1 MALQMFTPTS
11 PRRVRLR
18 RSGSSSGRR
27 RLEELFRT
35 PRSSVERMDV
45 SGVARDLLMT
55 VDLKDDQMV
64 QTKCF
69 TNWANSY
76 LAKRNPPVTIFNL
89 FEEMKDGINLLYLL
103 EVLSGEEL
111 VPDKDTGTG
120 VQAVRKG
127 RDMTLSDKVTNAKAS
142 LAYLEDNGVK
152 IPAGVTPQEITNG
165 TPPKILDLMWA
176 IVSHYQIEEVAK
188 MSRRTVSGLNA
199 SMGDD
204 SMYGTMPR
212 TSSQST
218 TPTKGGKFGFSGSSS
233 SLPSLGKRKKSSRD
247 QSPGPNRKKSGKE
260 TKEAQKILLK
270 WSQNAVDRRV
280 VDVKDFSKSWRNGK
294 AFSSLVHTIQPDL
307 VDMPRLS
314 TKSASSRMEHAFTA
328 AERFLGIPKLIDS
341 EDVDVDRPDGRSV
354 MTYVSLFAQAF
365 PQAGGWTAPTPSQRD
380 VRYLGLGSGNTSS
393 FRRAGSARGTYGSSS
408 GGGGAYVST
417 SGGGGAY
424 SVGGGDNPSVSVT
437 EFQSTRTT
445 EVTSYEQNTQLS
457 SYEQSSQLAAE
468 DSYRTSDVTSDSLYD
483 DVMNEVGAGGTFSGQ
498 RFKTDVVMNG
508 SGQEMQSAS
517 NHLDVQVGSFR
528 GESAAGK
535 GGRYSG
541 EFSQQS
547 SQQTSKGGGYGGEYE
562 QSSAQVF
569 TYDNKGGQSQSTSVR
584 SSALMEDG
592 SSPTVVMANKGDM
605 SPIRVS
611 INLPSYAGRRGGSTS
626 KSGGASPGEDEYSRG
641 LGNIRGWLADVE
653 KEYPKDIMVYHQDVQ
668 EHIEDL
674 ETLDTEA
681 GKQED
686 KLSTLSRQVD
696 SVFGSRGD
704 EARVAKSDLND
715 VQEEITR
722 IRNDVSK
729 EKNNCTRMLPYVKRF
744 EDDTAEI
751 DNWLSDAEKLMM
763 SHMVDSTSAKFNQR
777 VQNHKEFFTT
787 RNTMRN
793 KLSSCNSD
801 LKKIEGLCLDNHD
814 KSPLQ
819 TRFDD
824 IDSRFEDGMA
834 LSLTWDDK
842 LDDIQEN
849 WRDFDKRTD
858 DVGSWLDKANDIMTD
873 RDQPLD
879 IQIARHEMLVTFFKD
894 VDSDMM
900 EGLVQSG
907 ERLAEDMNDPE
918 KEQLQDQMG
927 RIENKWKDV
936 MYQAPIALMKLKF
949 RKSQDLYRET
959 VDKANKETDREYEL
973 LVNPSVDRD
982 DLRHTHEGLYL
993 REPEGFIPTAERHVS
1008 DMENYSRE
1016 LVQYSVDEMSLVGP
1030 AKDNREHFEG
1040 VRKEQQ
1046 VLWEKLRNARTD
1058 QEGKGPGGYQI
1069 STNVTQV
1076 PGGHGGQGLDGVY
1089 GPKGYPGKG
1098 RQPPDY
1104 NSVEGGYG
1112 IDGNQQPQRYGA
1124 LDRGGRY
1131 GGVPSRLSYQ
1141 YPRGYRRPDK
1151 GYRYGGVPFNRTK
1164 QPVEDGKQGKG
1175 GGDADAESSAS
1186 DTPSDQQPPKE
1197 EKQEIVEPEAD
1208 TVTVAVES
1216 SDTVPADY
1224 QTPVEQKE
1232 QENIVAEDN
1241 ESSATVPASDQQPA
1255 EEEENEEKV
1264 EAEADCS
1271 VTDMPDTQ
1279 QAAEEEENEEK
1290 VEAEADRNITDMPD
1304 KQQPQETGRPDK
1316 GAGYHGAS
1324 SGDTPQ
1330 QLPDSTDSGGG
1341 GASDATIF
1349 ATVIPKVQPHAVSQ
1363 DRWSDNFPTHKPPP
1377 YPGSAGISHLGNV
1390 SSTSEYEPFSHPGRN
1405 SDRKDMHVRFAP
1417 DLETPTHPDK
1427 KYNLSGEPTNLE
1439 APITIVV
1446 SEKEGDAI
1454 VVSPDKSSWYKGY
1467 YMKISNPMD
1476 QNISGMKGRGGEDDD
1491 RDRDRDGLQRS
1502 GDGASQRGGGDGYGP
1517 GQVVGGRDGYNG
1529 GVGGQINIHE
1539 TIVINEYEQNVYQ
1552 QGKGGGYGTGSWKT
1566 RPEEI
1571 ERAHRWKQFFEK
1583 KEAMLQEC
1591 TQIDDTLDGEEQLEI
1606 TPPNVKSRDHLF
1618 ERLDRELKQNRGE
1631 TPDLKD
1637 MGSWLE
1643 REMPHK
1649 KDDIVGD
1656 IAFVEKAQDET
1667 EDHLRRAR
1675 EEHENLLTRVND
1687 FYECKER
1694 THKCI
1699 DRAELVLRSRICQRP
1714 ADIASQLDKHE
1725 NAEGELSNN
1734 MPKLDLMSKRGTEL
1748 VQDLRSSNLWKTT
1761 EIRKEMDHTSHRWI
1775 EVSEQLHDNKDVL
1788 RNMENIWDEMYNINS
1803 DFEDW
1808 FNGPVED
1815 LRKKLYSISDA
1826 SEVPDMQRRLDLF
1839 QDEIIDRENQW
1850 TKLNNRAQRLQDL
1863 NQNVPISLVERLV
1876 QRNKDGIEEAKK
1888 LAIEGRRKLDS
1899 FKANQDFGR
1908 RNLDPLQK
1916 WLDKEE
1922 RLLKAQYDLQ
1932 MDIYSK
1938 KAQRDKFESFSN
1950 EIASHRWKFDEVN
1963 SKAREVNLSQ
1973 NPEIVRQLE
1982 QINDRYSA
1990 LKIECDDI
1998 TKKCEGHVADHSQY
2012 DELYDEASEW
2022 LKQQR
2027 EKLREAQ
2034 QPTTDWKELEE
2045 HHANINLLLLT
2056 KKRGEIKI
2064 NNTSERADV
2073 TMDNTSA
2080 DGKPIIIDQVESL
2093 RHEFEL
2099 YLEELNAAK
2108 LKVEGQLEGMKPEIN
2123 RSKLSDRSIAIEQ
2136 RLDENLSQQSISSTY
2151 QYTQSTKTVYGSQTI
2166 GGSGGAGGAGGGY
2179 GGIGQSAG
2187 GGYGGT
2193 SQTSGIGIG
2202 QGGGYGGISQSA
2214 GGGYGGGTGSG
2225 YGVQTT
2231 SSTYST
2237 SGAGGG
2243 GGVSTGVGGSSSINQ
2258 FLGGGS
2264 SAVFDVSVS
2273 RVKTSS
2279 VTKDIGIQ
2287 PSPSRQRTS
2296 TSTETM
2302 TDDLRKKVGD
2312 KVFQEIVLQPG
2323 ERRTFGSGDNV
2334 VHYHNSQSEPITVKI
2349 NYLVNYY
2356 E

>member
-1 MALQMFTPTS
+1 MSSSKKKRSSSLTS
-11 PRRVRLR
+11 LTRTL
-18 RSGSSSGRR
+18 SGRR
-27 RLEELFRT
+27 KKGTSRG
-35 PRSSVERMDV
+35 SSVERMEV

-111 VPDKDTGTG
+111 
-120 VQAVRKG
+120 AVRKG

-165 TPPKILDLMWA
+165 NPPKILDLMWA

-233 SLPSLGKRKKSSRD
+233 SLPSLGKRKKSGRD
-247 QSPGPNRKKSGKE
+247 QSPGPSRKKSGKE

-393 FRRAGSARGTYGSSS
+393 FRRAGSATRGAYNSSS
-408 GGGGAYVST
+408 GGGGTYSAGGGTYSG
-417 SGGGGAY
+417 SGGGGEI
-424 SVGGGDNPSVSVT
+424 PSVSVT
-437 EFQSTRTT
+437 EFQSVKTT
-445 EVTSYEQNTQLS
+445 EVTSYEQNSQLS
-457 SYEQSSQLAAE
+457 SYEQNPQQVAE

-508 SGQEMQSAS
+508 AEQEMQSAS
-517 NHLDVQVGSFR
+517 NHLDLQGANFR
-528 GESAAGK
+528 GESAVVK
-535 GGRYSG
+535 GGAYSAELG
-541 EFSQQS
+541 QQG
-547 SQQTSKGGGYGGEYE
+547 SQQTSKGGVYAAEYQQ
-562 QSSAQVF
+562 QSADQVF
-569 TYDNKGGQSQSTSVR
+569 SFDKGGQSQSTSVR

-611 INLPSYAGRRGGSTS
+611 INLPSYAGRRDRS
-626 KSGGASPGEDEYSRG
+626 KSGGSPGEDEYSRG
-641 LGNIRGWLADVE
+641 LGNVRGWLADVD
-653 KEYPKDIMVYHQDVQ
+653 KEYPKDIIVYHQDVQ

-681 GKQED
+681 GKLED
-686 KLSTLSRQVD
+686 KLRALSRQVD
-696 SVFGSRGD
+696 SVFGGRGD

-715 VQEEITR
+715 VQEDITR

-787 RNTMRN
+787 RNLMRN

-801 LKKIEGLCLDNHD
+801 LKKIEGLCLNNHD
-814 KSPLQ
+814 KTPLQ
-819 TRFDD
+819 TRFED

-842 LDDIQEN
+842 LDDIHEN

-879 IQIARHEMLVTFFKD
+879 IQIARHETFFKD

-949 RKSQDLYRET
+949 QKSQDLYGET
-959 VDKANKETDREYEL
+959 VNKVEKESDREYEL
-973 LVNPSVDRD
+973 LANPSVDRD
-982 DLRHTHEGLYL
+982 DLLNTHDGQFH
-993 REPEGFIPTAERHVS
+993 REPEGFLATAEGHVN
-1008 DMENYSRE
+1008 DMEDYSKE
-1016 LVQYSVDEMSLVGP
+1016 LVQYSVDEMSLVQP
-1030 AKDNREHFEG
+1030 ANNNRQHYEG
-1040 VRKEQQ
+1040 MKKEVF
-1046 VLWEKLRNARTD
+1046 VLRDKI
-1058 QEGKGPGGYQI
+1058 K
-1069 STNVTQV
+1069 
-1076 PGGHGGQGLDGVY
+1076 
-1089 GPKGYPGKG
+1089 
-1098 RQPPDY
+1098 
-1104 NSVEGGYG
+1104 NS
-1112 IDGNQQPQRYGA
+1112 
-1124 LDRGGRY
+1124 
-1131 GGVPSRLSYQ
+1131 
-1141 YPRGYRRPDK
+1141 K
-1151 GYRYGGVPFNRTK
+1151 
-1164 QPVEDGKQGKG
+1164 GKG
-1175 GGDADAESSAS
+1175 GS
-1186 DTPSDQQPPKE
+1186 
-1197 EKQEIVEPEAD
+1197 
-1208 TVTVAVES
+1208 
-1216 SDTVPADY
+1216 
-1224 QTPVEQKE
+1224 
-1232 QENIVAEDN
+1232 
-1241 ESSATVPASDQQPA
+1241 
-1255 EEEENEEKV
+1255 
-1264 EAEADCS
+1264 
-1271 VTDMPDTQ
+1271 
-1279 QAAEEEENEEK
+1279 
-1290 VEAEADRNITDMPD
+1290 
-1304 KQQPQETGRPDK
+1304 
-1316 GAGYHGAS
+1316 
-1324 SGDTPQ
+1324 
-1330 QLPDSTDSGGG
+1330 
-1341 GASDATIF
+1341 
-1349 ATVIPKVQPHAVSQ
+1349 
-1363 DRWSDNFPTHKPPP
+1363 
-1377 YPGSAGISHLGNV
+1377 
-1390 SSTSEYEPFSHPGRN
+1390 
-1405 SDRKDMHVRFAP
+1405 
-1417 DLETPTHPDK
+1417 
-1427 KYNLSGEPTNLE
+1427 
-1439 APITIVV
+1439 
-1446 SEKEGDAI
+1446 
-1454 VVSPDKSSWYKGY
+1454 
-1467 YMKISNPMD
+1467 
-1476 QNISGMKGRGGEDDD
+1476 
-1491 RDRDRDGLQRS
+1491 
-1502 GDGASQRGGGDGYGP
+1502 
-1517 GQVVGGRDGYNG
+1517 
-1529 GVGGQINIHE
+1529 
-1539 TIVINEYEQNVYQ
+1539 
-1552 QGKGGGYGTGSWKT
+1552 GTGSWKT

-1606 TPPNVKSRDHLF
+1606 TPPNVRERDRLF
-1618 ERLDRELKQNRGE
+1618 ERLDRELVQNRGE
-1631 TPDLKD
+1631 TPELKD

-1649 KDDIVGD
+1649 KEDIVGD
-1656 IAFVEKAQDET
+1656 IAYVERTQDET
-1667 EDHLRRAR
+1667 EEHLRRAKQD
-1675 EEHENLLTRVND
+1675 HEDLLTRVND
-1687 FYECKER
+1687 FYECKEK

-1725 NAEGELSNN
+1725 NAEGELANN

-1775 EVSEQLHDNKDVL
+1775 EVSEKLHDNKDVL

-1850 TKLNNRAQRLQDL
+1850 TKLNNRAKRLQDL

-1888 LAIEGRRKLDS
+1888 LAVEGRRKLDS

-1938 KAQRDKFESFSN
+1938 KAQRDKFESFAN

-1973 NPEIVRQLE
+1973 NPELVRQLE

-1998 TKKCEGHVADHSQY
+1998 TKKCEGHVVDHGQY
-2012 DELYDEASEW
+2012 DEFYDEASEW
-2022 LKQQR
+2022 LRQQR
-2027 EKLREAQ
+2027 EKLKEAQ
-2034 QPTTDWKELEE
+2034 RPTTDWKELEE
-2045 HHANINLLLLT
+2045 HHANINLLMLT

-2064 NNTSERADV
+2064 NNTSEKADV
-2073 TMDNTSA
+2073 TMDNTSS
-2080 DGKPIIIDQVESL
+2080 DGKPIIIEQVESL
-2093 RHEFEL
+2093 RHDFGL
-2099 YLEELNAAK
+2099 YQEELNAAK
-2108 LKVEGQLEGMKPEIN
+2108 QNVEGQLERI
-2123 RSKLSDRSIAIEQ
+2123 
-2136 RLDENLSQQSISSTY
+2136 
-2151 QYTQSTKTVYGSQTI
+2151 
-2166 GGSGGAGGAGGGY
+2166 
-2179 GGIGQSAG
+2179 
-2187 GGYGGT
+2187 
-2193 SQTSGIGIG
+2193 
-2202 QGGGYGGISQSA
+2202 
-2214 GGGYGGGTGSG
+2214 
-2225 YGVQTT
+2225 
-2231 SSTYST
+2231 
-2237 SGAGGG
+2237 
-2243 GGVSTGVGGSSSINQ
+2243 
-2258 FLGGGS
+2258 
-2264 SAVFDVSVS
+2264 
-2273 RVKTSS
+2273 
-2279 VTKDIGIQ
+2279 
-2287 PSPSRQRTS
+2287 S
-2296 TSTETM
+2296 TSTETN
-2302 TDDLRKKVGD
+2302 TDDLRRKVGD

>member
-1 MALQMFTPTS
+1 MVNHNNLEVVLREQYKQQQMRGKLIYTVWTHSLQGDNQGT
-11 PRRVRLR
+11 
-18 RSGSSSGRR
+18 
-27 RLEELFRT
+27 
-35 PRSSVERMDV
+35 SVERMDV

-111 VPDKDTGTG
+111 VPDKETGTG

-199 SMGDD
+199 SMAED

-233 SLPSLGKRKKSSRD
+233 SLPSLGKRKKGRD
-247 QSPGPNRKKSGKE
+247 QSPGPTRKKSGKE

-270 WSQNAVDRRV
+270 WAQNAVDRRV

-341 EDVDVDRPDGRSV
+341 EDMDVERPDGRSV
-354 MTYVSLFAQAF
+354 MTYVSLYAQAF

-393 FRRAGSARGTYGSSS
+393 FRRAGSARGAYNSTSS
-408 GGGGAYVST
+408 GGGQYISGVGAGEV
-417 SGGGGAY
+417 
-424 SVGGGDNPSVSVT
+424 PSVSVT
-437 EFQSTRTT
+437 EFQSVKTT
-445 EVTSYEQNTQLS
+445 EVTTYEQNTQLS
-457 SYEQSSQLAAE
+457 SYEQNAQLVTE

-498 RFKTDVVMNG
+498 RFTGVMNG
-508 SGQEMQSAS
+508 AAQDMHGDVAGDLTQSATTG
-517 NHLDVQVGSFR
+517 HAMAV
-528 GESAAGK
+528 K
-535 GGRYSG
+535 GGAYEYG
-541 EFSQQS
+541 QQT
-547 SQQTSKGGGYGGEYE
+547 SQQTAKGGVGVDYGQ
-562 QSSAQVF
+562 QSYRQQTSDHMF
-569 TYDNKGGQSQSTSVR
+569 TFDSGRGPGQSQSTSVR

-611 INLPSYAGRRGGSTS
+611 INLPSYAGRRSAKGST
-626 KSGGASPGEDEYSRG
+626 GGGEGPGKDEYSRG
-641 LGNIRGWLADVE
+641 LGNIRGWLADVD
-653 KEYPKDIMVYHQDVQ
+653 KEYPKDIIVYHQDVQ

-681 GKQED
+681 GKHED
-686 KLSTLSRQVD
+686 KLQVLSRQV
-696 SVFGSRGD
+696 GSMSGD
-704 EARVAKSDLND
+704 EAAAARSDLND

-787 RNTMRN
+787 RNVMRN

-814 KSPLQ
+814 KTPLQ
-819 TRFDD
+819 TRFED

-879 IQIARHEMLVTFFKD
+879 IQIARHETFFKD

-927 RIENKWKDV
+927 KIENKWKDV

-949 RKSQDLYRET
+949 RKSQDLYDETINKMEKESNREL
-959 VDKANKETDREYEL
+959 EL
-973 LVNPSVDRD
+973 LANPSVDRE
-982 DLRHTHEGLYL
+982 DLWNTHEGLYH
-993 REPEGFIPTAERHVS
+993 REPEGFLPTAERHVS
-1008 DMENYSRE
+1008 DMENYSKE

-1030 AKDNREHFEG
+1030 AKDHRQHFEN
-1040 VRKEQQ
+1040 VKREER
-1046 VLWEKLRNARTD
+1046 VLCDKLKNAR
-1058 QEGKGPGGYQI
+1058 
-1069 STNVTQV
+1069 
-1076 PGGHGGQGLDGVY
+1076 
-1089 GPKGYPGKG
+1089 
-1098 RQPPDY
+1098 
-1104 NSVEGGYG
+1104 
-1112 IDGNQQPQRYGA
+1112 QPQRYGA
-1124 LDRGGRY
+1124 LDRGAKY
-1131 GGVPSRLSYQ
+1131 GAAPSRLSYQ

-1151 GYRYGGVPFNRTK
+1151 GYRYGGVPFHRSK
-1164 QPVEDGKQGKG
+1164 QYPVEGEKQGKG

-1186 DTPSDQQPPKE
+1186 DTPSDQLPKE
-1197 EKQEIVEPEAD
+1197 EKQGKVEPKVVS
-1208 TVTVAVES
+1208 VTDDSER
-1216 SDTVPADY
+1216 SDTVPANDQQPIPEEKQEKVEAVATESSASVPPSN
-1224 QTPVEQKE
+1224 QTPVEQKD
-1232 QENIVAEDN
+1232 QETAEDT
-1241 ESSATVPASDQQPA
+1241 ESSAAVPASDQQPA
-1255 EEEENEEKV
+1255 GEEEKQETV
-1264 EAEADCS
+1264 EAEADS
-1271 VTDMPDTQ
+1271 
-1279 QAAEEEENEEK
+1279 
-1290 VEAEADRNITDMPD
+1290 ITDN
-1304 KQQPQETGRPDK
+1304 QQTKEAVRPDK
-1316 GAGYHGAS
+1316 GAGYHGAP
-1324 SGDTPQ
+1324 SGD
-1330 QLPDSTDSGGG
+1330 STQ
-1341 GASDATIF
+1341 
-1349 ATVIPKVQPHAVSQ
+1349 QPHAMNQ
-1363 DRWSDNFPTHKPPP
+1363 DRWRGDSYPTHK
-1377 YPGSAGISHLGNV
+1377 
-1390 SSTSEYEPFSHPGRN
+1390 
-1405 SDRKDMHVRFAP
+1405 
-1417 DLETPTHPDK
+1417 
-1427 KYNLSGEPTNLE
+1427 
-1439 APITIVV
+1439 
-1446 SEKEGDAI
+1446 
-1454 VVSPDKSSWYKGY
+1454 
-1467 YMKISNPMD
+1467 
-1476 QNISGMKGRGGEDDD
+1476 ISGMKGRGSGEDELPM
-1491 RDRDRDGLQRS
+1491 RDRDGQQRS
-1502 GDGASQRGGGDGYGP
+1502 GDGASQVSGGGQ
-1517 GQVVGGRDGYNG
+1517 GQISDRNGSGGGQ
-1529 GVGGQINIHE
+1529 QINIHE
-1539 TIVINEYEQNVYQ
+1539 TTNIIVNEQHTLYQ
-1552 QGKGGGYGTGSWKT
+1552 QGKGGGLGSWKT

-1591 TQIDDTLDGEEQLEI
+1591 TNIDDTLDGEEQWEI
-1606 TPPNVKSRDHLF
+1606 TPNNVRERDRLF
-1618 ERLDRELKQNRGE
+1618 ERLERDLQHNRGE
-1631 TPDLKD
+1631 TPELKT

-1649 KDDIVGD
+1649 KEDIVGD
-1656 IAFVEKAQDET
+1656 IAYVERTQDET
-1667 EDHLRRAR
+1667 EEHLRRAR
-1675 EEHENLLTRVND
+1675 QEHEDLLTRINE

-1725 NAEGELSNN
+1725 NAESELSNN

-1815 LRKKLYSISDA
+1815 LRKRLYTISDA

-1850 TKLNNRAQRLQDL
+1850 TKLNNRAKRLQEL
-1863 NQNVPISLVERLV
+1863 NQNVPISLVERMV

-1888 LAIEGRRKLDS
+1888 LAVEGRRKLDS

-1922 RLLKAQYDLQ
+1922 RLLSAQYDLQ

-1982 QINDRYSA
+1982 QINARYSA
-1990 LKIECDDI
+1990 LKIECDNI
-1998 TKKCEGHVADHSQY
+1998 TKKCEGHVTDHAQY
-2012 DELYDEASEW
+2012 DELYEEASEW
-2022 LKQQR
+2022 LRQQR
-2027 EKLREAQ
+2027 EKLKEAQ
-2034 QPTTDWKELEE
+2034 RPTTDWKELEE
-2045 HHANINLLLLT
+2045 NHANINLLLLT

-2064 NNTSERADV
+2064 NNTSEKADV

-2080 DGKPIIIDQVESL
+2080 DGKPIIIEQVESL
-2093 RHEFEL
+2093 RHDFQL
-2099 YLEELNAAK
+2099 YQEELNAAK

-2123 RSKLSDRSIAIEQ
+2123 RSKLDASLAIEQ
-2136 RLDENLSQQSISSTY
+2136 RLDQNLSQQTISTY
-2151 QYTQSTKTVYGSQTI
+2151 QYTESSKTVYGSQTI
-2166 GGSGGAGGAGGGY
+2166 GGTGGTYGGTAQGTGGGY
-2179 GGIGQSAG
+2179 GGIGQ
-2187 GGYGGT
+2187 
-2193 SQTSGIGIG
+2193 
-2202 QGGGYGGISQSA
+2202 
-2214 GGGYGGGTGSG
+2214 GTGSG
-2225 YGVQTT
+2225 YGGIGQGTGTGYGGIGQGTGSGYGGIGQSSSGGYISQTT
-2231 SSTYST
+2231 ST
-2237 SGAGGG
+2237 SGAGGSAGGLG
-2243 GGVSTGVGGSSSINQ
+2243 GGSSINQ

-2264 SAVFDVSVS
+2264 GHGVFDIAV
-2273 RVKTSS
+2273 SS
-2279 VTKDIGIQ
+2279 VKKSTVTKEVGVQ

-2349 NYLVNYY
+2349 NYLVNYW

>member
-1 MALQMFTPTS
+1 MAVEIFWTPTS

-18 RSGSSSGRR
+18 RSSSSKR
-27 RLEELFRT
+27 RLEDLFRT
-35 PRSSVERMDV
+35 PRTSVERMDV

-111 VPDKDTGTG
+111 
-120 VQAVRKG
+120 AVRKG

-199 SMGDD
+199 SMAED

-233 SLPSLGKRKKSSRD
+233 SLPSLGKRKKGRD
-247 QSPGPNRKKSGKE
+247 QSPGPTRKKSGKE

-270 WSQNAVDRRV
+270 WAQNAVDRRV

-341 EDVDVDRPDGRSV
+341 EDMDVERPDGRSV
-354 MTYVSLFAQAF
+354 MTYVSLYAQAF

-393 FRRAGSARGTYGSSS
+393 FRRAGSARGAYNSTSS
-408 GGGGAYVST
+408 GGGQYISGVGAGEV
-417 SGGGGAY
+417 
-424 SVGGGDNPSVSVT
+424 PSVSVT
-437 EFQSTRTT
+437 EFQSVKTT
-445 EVTSYEQNTQLS
+445 EVTTYEQNTQLS
-457 SYEQSSQLAAE
+457 SYEQNAQLVTE

-498 RFKTDVVMNG
+498 RFTGVMNG
-508 SGQEMQSAS
+508 AAQDMHGDVAGDLTQSAS
-517 NHLDVQVGSFR
+517 ASHAMAV
-528 GESAAGK
+528 K
-535 GGRYSG
+535 GGAYEYG
-541 EFSQQS
+541 QQT
-547 SQQTSKGGGYGGEYE
+547 SQQTAKGGVGVDYGQ
-562 QSSAQVF
+562 QSYRQQTSDQMF
-569 TYDNKGGQSQSTSVR
+569 TFDSSRGPGQSQSTSVR
-584 SSALMEDG
+584 SSALMDDG

-611 INLPSYAGRRGGSTS
+611 INLPSYAGRRSAKGST
-626 KSGGASPGEDEYSRG
+626 GGGEGPGKDEYSRG
-641 LGNIRGWLADVE
+641 LGNIRGWLADVD
-653 KEYPKDIMVYHQDVQ
+653 KEYPKDIIVYHQDVQ

-686 KLSTLSRQVD
+686 KLQVLSRQV
-696 SVFGSRGD
+696 GSMSGD
-704 EARVAKSDLND
+704 EAAAARSDLND

-787 RNTMRN
+787 RNLMRN

-801 LKKIEGLCLDNHD
+801 LKKIEGLCLHNHD
-814 KSPLQ
+814 KTPLQ
-819 TRFDD
+819 TRFED

-879 IQIARHEMLVTFFKD
+879 IQIARHETFFKD

-927 RIENKWKDV
+927 KIENKWKDV

-949 RKSQDLYRET
+949 RKSQDLYDETINKLEKESNREL
-959 VDKANKETDREYEL
+959 EL
-973 LVNPSVDRD
+973 LANPSVDRE
-982 DLRHTHEGLYL
+982 DLWNTHEGLYH
-993 REPEGFIPTAERHVS
+993 REPEGFLPTAERHVS
-1008 DMENYSRE
+1008 DMENYSKE

-1030 AKDNREHFEG
+1030 AKDHRQHFEN
-1040 VRKEQQ
+1040 VKREER
-1046 VLWEKLRNARTD
+1046 VLCDKLKNAR
-1058 QEGKGPGGYQI
+1058 
-1069 STNVTQV
+1069 
-1076 PGGHGGQGLDGVY
+1076 
-1089 GPKGYPGKG
+1089 
-1098 RQPPDY
+1098 
-1104 NSVEGGYG
+1104 
-1112 IDGNQQPQRYGA
+1112 QPQRYGA
-1124 LDRGGRY
+1124 LDRGAKY
-1131 GGVPSRLSYQ
+1131 GAAPSRLSYQ

-1151 GYRYGGVPFNRTK
+1151 GYRYGGVPFHRSK
-1164 QPVEDGKQGKG
+1164 QYPVEGEKQGKG

-1186 DTPSDQQPPKE
+1186 DTPSDQLPKE
-1197 EKQEIVEPEAD
+1197 EKQGKVEPKVVS
-1208 TVTVAVES
+1208 VTDDSER
-1216 SDTVPADY
+1216 SDTVPAND
-1224 QTPVEQKE
+1224 QQPIPEEKQEKVEA
-1232 QENIVAEDN
+1232 VAT
-1241 ESSATVPASDQQPA
+1241 ESSASVPPSNQQPA
-1255 EEEENEEKV
+1255 GEEEKQETVTV
-1264 EAEADCS
+1264 EAEADS
-1271 VTDMPDTQ
+1271 
-1279 QAAEEEENEEK
+1279 
-1290 VEAEADRNITDMPD
+1290 ITDN
-1304 KQQPQETGRPDK
+1304 QQTKEAGRPDK
-1316 GAGYHGAS
+1316 GAGYHGAP
-1324 SGDTPQ
+1324 SGDSTQ
-1330 QLPDSTDSGGG
+1330 QLPDTTDSGGG
-1341 GASDATIF
+1341 GASGASDATIF
-1349 ATVIPKVQPHAVSQ
+1349 ATVIPKVQPHAMSQ
-1363 DRWSDNFPTHKPPP
+1363 DRWRGDSYPTHKPPP
-1377 YPGSAGISHLGNV
+1377 YPGFAGISQLGNV
-1390 SSTSEYEPFSHPGRN
+1390 RPTSVYEPTLEHRPEASLDRRDISAKLNELLGQQQHAHHPTNASHEPRYTSTLYVQPFSHPGRN
-1405 SDRKDMHVRFAP
+1405 NDRKAMHVRFAP
-1417 DLETPTHPDK
+1417 DLEQTPTHAEK
-1427 KYNLSGEPTNLE
+1427 KYNLSSEPTNT
-1439 APITIVV
+1439 ASSPITIVV
-1446 SEKEGDAI
+1446 SETEGDAI

-1467 YMKISNPMD
+1467 YMKILNPMD
-1476 QNISGMKGRGGEDDD
+1476 QNISGMKGRGSGEDELPM
-1491 RDRDRDGLQRS
+1491 RDRDGQQRS
-1502 GDGASQRGGGDGYGP
+1502 GDGASQVSGGGQGQFPDGINGSGG
-1517 GQVVGGRDGYNG
+1517 GQ
-1529 GVGGQINIHE
+1529 QINIHE
-1539 TIVINEYEQNVYQ
+1539 TTNIIVNEQHTLYP
-1552 QGKGGGYGTGSWKT
+1552 QGKGGGQGSWKT

-1591 TQIDDTLDGEEQLEI
+1591 TNIDDTLDGEEQWEI
-1606 TPPNVKSRDHLF
+1606 TPNNVRERDRLF
-1618 ERLDRELKQNRGE
+1618 ERLERDLQHNRGE
-1631 TPDLKD
+1631 TPELKT

-1649 KDDIVGD
+1649 KEDIVGD
-1656 IAFVEKAQDET
+1656 IAYVERTQDET
-1667 EDHLRRAR
+1667 EEHLRRAR
-1675 EEHENLLTRVND
+1675 QEHEDLLTRINE

-1725 NAEGELSNN
+1725 NAESELSNN

-1815 LRKKLYSISDA
+1815 LRKRLYTISDA

-1850 TKLNNRAQRLQDL
+1850 TKLNNRAKRLQEL
-1863 NQNVPISLVERLV
+1863 NQNVPISLVERMV

-1888 LAIEGRRKLDS
+1888 LAVEGRRKLDS

-1922 RLLKAQYDLQ
+1922 RLLSAQYDLQ

-1982 QINDRYSA
+1982 QINARYSA
-1990 LKIECDDI
+1990 LKIECDNI
-1998 TKKCEGHVADHSQY
+1998 TKKCEGHVTDHAQY
-2012 DELYDEASEW
+2012 DELYEEASEW
-2022 LKQQR
+2022 LRQQR
-2027 EKLREAQ
+2027 EKLKEAQ
-2034 QPTTDWKELEE
+2034 RPTTDWKELEE
-2045 HHANINLLLLT
+2045 NHANINLLLLT

-2064 NNTSERADV
+2064 NNTSEKADV

-2080 DGKPIIIDQVESL
+2080 DGKPIIIEQVESL
-2093 RHEFEL
+2093 RHDFQL
-2099 YLEELNAAK
+2099 YQEELNAAK

-2123 RSKLSDRSIAIEQ
+2123 RSKLDASLAIE
-2136 RLDENLSQQSISSTY
+2136 
-2151 QYTQSTKTVYGSQTI
+2151 
-2166 GGSGGAGGAGGGY
+2166 
-2179 GGIGQSAG
+2179 
-2187 GGYGGT
+2187 
-2193 SQTSGIGIG
+2193 
-2202 QGGGYGGISQSA
+2202 
-2214 GGGYGGGTGSG
+2214 
-2225 YGVQTT
+2225 
-2231 SSTYST
+2231 
-2237 SGAGGG
+2237 
-2243 GGVSTGVGGSSSINQ
+2243 
-2258 FLGGGS
+2258 
-2264 SAVFDVSVS
+2264 
-2273 RVKTSS
+2273 
-2279 VTKDIGIQ
+2279 
-2287 PSPSRQRTS
+2287 QRTS

-2349 NYLVNYY
+2349 NYLVNYW

>member
-1 MALQMFTPTS
+1 MSSSKKKRSSSLTS
-11 PRRVRLR
+11 LTRTL
-18 RSGSSSGRR
+18 SGRR
-27 RLEELFRT
+27 KKGTSRG
-35 PRSSVERMDV
+35 SSVERMEV

-111 VPDKDTGTG
+111 
-120 VQAVRKG
+120 AVRKG

-165 TPPKILDLMWA
+165 NPPKILDLMWA

-233 SLPSLGKRKKSSRD
+233 SLPSLGKRKKSGRD
-247 QSPGPNRKKSGKE
+247 QSPGPSRKKSGKE

-393 FRRAGSARGTYGSSS
+393 FRRAGSATRGAYNSSS
-408 GGGGAYVST
+408 GGGGTYSAGGGTYSG
-417 SGGGGAY
+417 SGGGGEI
-424 SVGGGDNPSVSVT
+424 PSVSVT
-437 EFQSTRTT
+437 EFQSVKTT
-445 EVTSYEQNTQLS
+445 EVTSYEQNSQLS
-457 SYEQSSQLAAE
+457 SYEQNPQQVAE
-468 DSYRTSDVTSDSLYD
+468 DSYRTSD
-483 DVMNEVGAGGTFSGQ
+483 VGAGGTFSGQ

-508 SGQEMQSAS
+508 AEQEMQSAS
-517 NHLDVQVGSFR
+517 NHLDLQGANFR
-528 GESAAGK
+528 GESAVVK
-535 GGRYSG
+535 GGAYSAELG
-541 EFSQQS
+541 QQG
-547 SQQTSKGGGYGGEYE
+547 SQQTSKGGVYAAEYQQ
-562 QSSAQVF
+562 QSADQVF
-569 TYDNKGGQSQSTSVR
+569 SFDKGGQSQSTSVR

-611 INLPSYAGRRGGSTS
+611 INLPSYAGRRDRS
-626 KSGGASPGEDEYSRG
+626 KSGGSPGEDEYSRG
-641 LGNIRGWLADVE
+641 LGNVRGWLADVD
-653 KEYPKDIMVYHQDVQ
+653 KEYPKDIIVYHQDVQ

-681 GKQED
+681 GKLED
-686 KLSTLSRQVD
+686 KLRALSRQVD
-696 SVFGSRGD
+696 SVFGGRGD

-715 VQEEITR
+715 VQEDITR

-787 RNTMRN
+787 RNLMRN

-801 LKKIEGLCLDNHD
+801 LKKIEGLCLNNHD
-814 KSPLQ
+814 KTPLQ
-819 TRFDD
+819 TRFED

-842 LDDIQEN
+842 LDDIHEN

-879 IQIARHEMLVTFFKD
+879 IQIARHEMLVVSMLQLADPPLRHRYCQLLWENQPSINFDAVHIPVKEKTFFKD

-949 RKSQDLYRET
+949 QKSQDLYGET
-959 VDKANKETDREYEL
+959 VNKVEKESDREYEL
-973 LVNPSVDRD
+973 LANPSVDRD
-982 DLRHTHEGLYL
+982 DLLNTHDGQFH
-993 REPEGFIPTAERHVS
+993 REPEGFLATAEGHVN
-1008 DMENYSRE
+1008 DMEDYSKE
-1016 LVQYSVDEMSLVGP
+1016 LVQYSVDEMSLVQP
-1030 AKDNREHFEG
+1030 ANNNRQHYEG
-1040 VRKEQQ
+1040 MKKEVF
-1046 VLWEKLRNARTD
+1046 VLRDKI
-1058 QEGKGPGGYQI
+1058 K
-1069 STNVTQV
+1069 
-1076 PGGHGGQGLDGVY
+1076 
-1089 GPKGYPGKG
+1089 
-1098 RQPPDY
+1098 
-1104 NSVEGGYG
+1104 NS
-1112 IDGNQQPQRYGA
+1112 
-1124 LDRGGRY
+1124 
-1131 GGVPSRLSYQ
+1131 
-1141 YPRGYRRPDK
+1141 K
-1151 GYRYGGVPFNRTK
+1151 
-1164 QPVEDGKQGKG
+1164 GKG
-1175 GGDADAESSAS
+1175 GS
-1186 DTPSDQQPPKE
+1186 
-1197 EKQEIVEPEAD
+1197 
-1208 TVTVAVES
+1208 
-1216 SDTVPADY
+1216 
-1224 QTPVEQKE
+1224 
-1232 QENIVAEDN
+1232 
-1241 ESSATVPASDQQPA
+1241 
-1255 EEEENEEKV
+1255 
-1264 EAEADCS
+1264 
-1271 VTDMPDTQ
+1271 
-1279 QAAEEEENEEK
+1279 
-1290 VEAEADRNITDMPD
+1290 
-1304 KQQPQETGRPDK
+1304 
-1316 GAGYHGAS
+1316 
-1324 SGDTPQ
+1324 
-1330 QLPDSTDSGGG
+1330 
-1341 GASDATIF
+1341 
-1349 ATVIPKVQPHAVSQ
+1349 
-1363 DRWSDNFPTHKPPP
+1363 
-1377 YPGSAGISHLGNV
+1377 
-1390 SSTSEYEPFSHPGRN
+1390 
-1405 SDRKDMHVRFAP
+1405 
-1417 DLETPTHPDK
+1417 
-1427 KYNLSGEPTNLE
+1427 
-1439 APITIVV
+1439 
-1446 SEKEGDAI
+1446 
-1454 VVSPDKSSWYKGY
+1454 
-1467 YMKISNPMD
+1467 
-1476 QNISGMKGRGGEDDD
+1476 
-1491 RDRDRDGLQRS
+1491 
-1502 GDGASQRGGGDGYGP
+1502 
-1517 GQVVGGRDGYNG
+1517 
-1529 GVGGQINIHE
+1529 
-1539 TIVINEYEQNVYQ
+1539 
-1552 QGKGGGYGTGSWKT
+1552 GTGSWKT

-1606 TPPNVKSRDHLF
+1606 TPPNVRERDRLF
-1618 ERLDRELKQNRGE
+1618 ERLDRELVQNRGE
-1631 TPDLKD
+1631 TPELKD

-1649 KDDIVGD
+1649 KEDIVGD
-1656 IAFVEKAQDET
+1656 IAYVERTQDET
-1667 EDHLRRAR
+1667 EEHLRRAKQD
-1675 EEHENLLTRVND
+1675 HEDLLTRVND
-1687 FYECKER
+1687 FYECKEK

-1725 NAEGELSNN
+1725 NAEGELANN

-1775 EVSEQLHDNKDVL
+1775 EVSEKLHDNKDVL

-1850 TKLNNRAQRLQDL
+1850 TKLNNRAKRLQDL

-1888 LAIEGRRKLDS
+1888 LAVEGRRKLDS

-1938 KAQRDKFESFSN
+1938 KAQRDKFESFAN

-1973 NPEIVRQLE
+1973 NPELVRQLE

-1998 TKKCEGHVADHSQY
+1998 TKKCEGHVVDHGQY
-2012 DELYDEASEW
+2012 DEFYDEASEW
-2022 LKQQR
+2022 LRQQR
-2027 EKLREAQ
+2027 EKLKEAQ
-2034 QPTTDWKELEE
+2034 RPTTDWKELEE
-2045 HHANINLLLLT
+2045 HHANINLLMLT

-2064 NNTSERADV
+2064 NNTSEKADV
-2073 TMDNTSA
+2073 TMDNTSS
-2080 DGKPIIIDQVESL
+2080 DGKPIIIEQVESL
-2093 RHEFEL
+2093 RHDFGL
-2099 YLEELNAAK
+2099 YQEELNAAK
-2108 LKVEGQLEGMKPEIN
+2108 QNVEGQLEGMKREIN
-2123 RSKLSDRSIAIEQ
+2123 RSKLDRSLEIEQ
-2136 RLDENLSQQSISSTY
+2136 RLDQNLSQQSISTY
-2151 QYTQSTKTVYGSQTI
+2151 QYSQTTKTVYGSQTI
-2166 GGSGGAGGAGGGY
+2166 GGAGGGTAQ
-2179 GGIGQSAG
+2179 GTGS
-2187 GGYGGT
+2187 GY
-2193 SQTSGIGIG
+2193 S
-2202 QGGGYGGISQSA
+2202 GGISQST
-2214 GGGYGGGTGSG
+2214 GTGYSGITQGTGTGYGGGISQSTGTGYSGGISKGTGSG
-2225 YGVQTT
+2225 YISQTT
-2231 SSTYST
+2231 STST
-2237 SGAGGG
+2237 STSTGGG
-2243 GGVSTGVGGSSSINQ
+2243 GFGGGLGGGSNINQ

-2264 SAVFDVSVS
+2264 TAVFDMSIS
-2273 RVKTSS
+2273 NAKSS
-2279 VTKDIGIQ
+2279 VTKDVGVQ
-2287 PSPSRQRTS
+2287 PSPGRQRIS
-2296 TSTETM
+2296 TSTETN
-2302 TDDLRKKVGD
+2302 TDDLRRKVGD

>member
-1 MALQMFTPTS
+1 MTLQMFTPTF

-18 RSGSSSGRR
+18 RSSSGRR

-417 SGGGGAY
+417 SSGGGAY
-424 SVGGGDNPSVSVT
+424 SVGGGGGDNPSVSVT

-517 NHLDVQVGSFR
+517 NHLDVQAGSFR

-541 EFSQQS
+541 EFGQQS
-547 SQQTSKGGGYGGEYE
+547 SQQTYE
-562 QSSAQVF
+562 QQSSAQVF

-686 KLSTLSRQVD
+686 KLRTLSRQVD
-696 SVFGSRGD
+696 SVFGTRGD

-763 SHMVDSTSAKFNQR
+763 SHMVDSTSDKFNQR

-879 IQIARHEMLVTFFKD
+879 IQIARHETFFKD

-1046 VLWEKLRNARTD
+1046 ILWEKLRNARTD
-1058 QEGKGPGGYQI
+1058 QQGKGPGGYQI
-1069 STNVTQV
+1069 STNITQV
-1076 PGGHGGQGLDGVY
+1076 PGGHGGRDLDGVY

-1208 TVTVAVES
+1208 IVTVAVES
-1216 SDTVPADY
+1216 SDTVPAED

-1232 QENIVAEDN
+1232 QEKIVAEDT
-1241 ESSATVPASDQQPA
+1241 ESSATVPASDQQAA

-1271 VTDMPDTQ
+1271 VTDMPDKQ

-1290 VEAEADRNITDMPD
+1290 VEAEADRSVTDIPD
-1304 KQQPQETGRPDK
+1304 KQQPQEAGRPDK

-1330 QLPDSTDSGGG
+1330 
-1341 GASDATIF
+1341 
-1349 ATVIPKVQPHAVSQ
+1349 
-1363 DRWSDNFPTHKPPP
+1363 
-1377 YPGSAGISHLGNV
+1377 
-1390 SSTSEYEPFSHPGRN
+1390 
-1405 SDRKDMHVRFAP
+1405 
-1417 DLETPTHPDK
+1417 
-1427 KYNLSGEPTNLE
+1427 
-1439 APITIVV
+1439 
-1446 SEKEGDAI
+1446 
-1454 VVSPDKSSWYKGY
+1454 
-1467 YMKISNPMD
+1467 
-1476 QNISGMKGRGGEDDD
+1476 
-1491 RDRDRDGLQRS
+1491 
-1502 GDGASQRGGGDGYGP
+1502 QRGGGDGYGP

-1529 GVGGQINIHE
+1529 GGQINIHE

-2064 NNTSERADV
+2064 NNTSEKADV

-2093 RHEFEL
+2093 RHEFQL

-2166 GGSGGAGGAGGGY
+2166 GGSGGAGGGY
-2179 GGIGQSAG
+2179 GGIGQ
-2187 GGYGGT
+2187 T
-2193 SQTSGIGIG
+2193 SGSGIG
-2202 QGGGYGGISQSA
+2202 QASGGGYGGISQSTGGGYSGISQTA

-2243 GGVSTGVGGSSSINQ
+2243 GGVSTGVGGGSSINQ

>member
-1069 STNVTQV
+1069 STNVTQ
-1076 PGGHGGQGLDGVY
+1076 
-1089 GPKGYPGKG
+1089 
-1098 RQPPDY
+1098 
-1104 NSVEGGYG
+1104 
-1112 IDGNQQPQRYGA
+1112 QPQRYGA

-1131 GGVPSRLSYQ
+1131 GGVPSRLSY
-1141 YPRGYRRPDK
+1141 
-1151 GYRYGGVPFNRTK
+1151 
-1164 QPVEDGKQGKG
+1164 
-1175 GGDADAESSAS
+1175 
-1186 DTPSDQQPPKE
+1186 
-1197 EKQEIVEPEAD
+1197 
-1208 TVTVAVES
+1208 
-1216 SDTVPADY
+1216 
-1224 QTPVEQKE
+1224 
-1232 QENIVAEDN
+1232 
-1241 ESSATVPASDQQPA
+1241 
-1255 EEEENEEKV
+1255 
-1264 EAEADCS
+1264 
-1271 VTDMPDTQ
+1271 
-1279 QAAEEEENEEK
+1279 
-1290 VEAEADRNITDMPD
+1290 
-1304 KQQPQETGRPDK
+1304 
-1316 GAGYHGAS
+1316 
-1324 SGDTPQ
+1324 
-1330 QLPDSTDSGGG
+1330 
-1341 GASDATIF
+1341 
-1349 ATVIPKVQPHAVSQ
+1349 
-1363 DRWSDNFPTHKPPP
+1363 
-1377 YPGSAGISHLGNV
+1377 
-1390 SSTSEYEPFSHPGRN
+1390 
-1405 SDRKDMHVRFAP
+1405 
-1417 DLETPTHPDK
+1417 
-1427 KYNLSGEPTNLE
+1427 
-1439 APITIVV
+1439 
-1446 SEKEGDAI
+1446 
-1454 VVSPDKSSWYKGY
+1454 
-1467 YMKISNPMD
+1467 
-1476 QNISGMKGRGGEDDD
+1476 
-1491 RDRDRDGLQRS
+1491 
-1502 GDGASQRGGGDGYGP
+1502 QRGGGDGYGP

>member
-1 MALQMFTPTS
+1 MTLQMFTPTF

-18 RSGSSSGRR
+18 RSSSGRR

-417 SGGGGAY
+417 SSGGGAY
-424 SVGGGDNPSVSVT
+424 SVGGGGGDNPSVSVT

-517 NHLDVQVGSFR
+517 NHLDVQAGSFR

-541 EFSQQS
+541 EFGQQS
-547 SQQTSKGGGYGGEYE
+547 SQQTYE
-562 QSSAQVF
+562 QQSSAQVF

-686 KLSTLSRQVD
+686 KLRTLSRQVD
-696 SVFGSRGD
+696 SVFGTRGD

-763 SHMVDSTSAKFNQR
+763 SHMVDSTSDKFNQR

-879 IQIARHEMLVTFFKD
+879 IQIARHETFFKD

-1046 VLWEKLRNARTD
+1046 ILWEKLRNARTD
-1058 QEGKGPGGYQI
+1058 QQGKGPGGYQI
-1069 STNVTQV
+1069 STNITQV
-1076 PGGHGGQGLDGVY
+1076 PGGHGGRDLDGVY

-1186 DTPSDQQPPKE
+1186 DTPSDQQP
-1197 EKQEIVEPEAD
+1197 QEA
-1208 TVTVAVES
+1208 
-1216 SDTVPADY
+1216 
-1224 QTPVEQKE
+1224 
-1232 QENIVAEDN
+1232 
-1241 ESSATVPASDQQPA
+1241 
-1255 EEEENEEKV
+1255 
-1264 EAEADCS
+1264 
-1271 VTDMPDTQ
+1271 
-1279 QAAEEEENEEK
+1279 
-1290 VEAEADRNITDMPD
+1290 
-1304 KQQPQETGRPDK
+1304 GRPDK

-1330 QLPDSTDSGGG
+1330 
-1341 GASDATIF
+1341 
-1349 ATVIPKVQPHAVSQ
+1349 
-1363 DRWSDNFPTHKPPP
+1363 
-1377 YPGSAGISHLGNV
+1377 
-1390 SSTSEYEPFSHPGRN
+1390 
-1405 SDRKDMHVRFAP
+1405 
-1417 DLETPTHPDK
+1417 
-1427 KYNLSGEPTNLE
+1427 
-1439 APITIVV
+1439 
-1446 SEKEGDAI
+1446 
-1454 VVSPDKSSWYKGY
+1454 
-1467 YMKISNPMD
+1467 
-1476 QNISGMKGRGGEDDD
+1476 
-1491 RDRDRDGLQRS
+1491 
-1502 GDGASQRGGGDGYGP
+1502 QRGGGDGYGP

-1529 GVGGQINIHE
+1529 GGQINIHE

-2064 NNTSERADV
+2064 NNTSEKADV

-2093 RHEFEL
+2093 RHEFQL

-2166 GGSGGAGGAGGGY
+2166 GGSGGAGGGY
-2179 GGIGQSAG
+2179 GGIGQ
-2187 GGYGGT
+2187 T
-2193 SQTSGIGIG
+2193 SGSGIG
-2202 QGGGYGGISQSA
+2202 QASGGGYGGISQSTGGGYSGISQTA

-2243 GGVSTGVGGSSSINQ
+2243 GGVSTGVGGGSSINQ

>member
-1 MALQMFTPTS
+1 MAVEIFWTPTS

-18 RSGSSSGRR
+18 RSSSSKR
-27 RLEELFRT
+27 RLEDLFRT
-35 PRSSVERMDV
+35 PRTSVERMDV

-111 VPDKDTGTG
+111 
-120 VQAVRKG
+120 AVRKG

-199 SMGDD
+199 SMAED

-233 SLPSLGKRKKSSRD
+233 SLPSLGKRKKGRD
-247 QSPGPNRKKSGKE
+247 QSPGPTRKKSGKE

-270 WSQNAVDRRV
+270 WAQNAVDRRV

-341 EDVDVDRPDGRSV
+341 EDMDVERPDGRSV
-354 MTYVSLFAQAF
+354 MTYVSLYAQAF

-393 FRRAGSARGTYGSSS
+393 FRRAGSARGAYNSTSS
-408 GGGGAYVST
+408 GGGQYISGVGAGEV
-417 SGGGGAY
+417 
-424 SVGGGDNPSVSVT
+424 PSVSVT
-437 EFQSTRTT
+437 EFQSVKTT
-445 EVTSYEQNTQLS
+445 EVTTYEQNTQLS
-457 SYEQSSQLAAE
+457 SYEQNAQLVTE

-498 RFKTDVVMNG
+498 RFTGVMNG
-508 SGQEMQSAS
+508 AAQDMHGDVAGDLTQSAS
-517 NHLDVQVGSFR
+517 ASHAMAV
-528 GESAAGK
+528 K
-535 GGRYSG
+535 GGAYEYG
-541 EFSQQS
+541 QQT
-547 SQQTSKGGGYGGEYE
+547 SQQTAKGGVGVDYGQ
-562 QSSAQVF
+562 QSYRQQTSDQMF
-569 TYDNKGGQSQSTSVR
+569 TFDSSRGPGQSQSTSVR
-584 SSALMEDG
+584 SSALMDDG

-611 INLPSYAGRRGGSTS
+611 INLPSYAGRRSAKGST
-626 KSGGASPGEDEYSRG
+626 GGGEGPGKDEYSRG
-641 LGNIRGWLADVE
+641 LGNIRGWLADVD
-653 KEYPKDIMVYHQDVQ
+653 KEYPKDIIVYHQDVQ

-686 KLSTLSRQVD
+686 KLQVLSRQV
-696 SVFGSRGD
+696 GSMSGD
-704 EARVAKSDLND
+704 EAAAARSDLND

-787 RNTMRN
+787 RNLMRN

-801 LKKIEGLCLDNHD
+801 LKKIEGLCLHNHD
-814 KSPLQ
+814 KTPLQ
-819 TRFDD
+819 TRFED

-879 IQIARHEMLVTFFKD
+879 IQIARHETFFKD

-927 RIENKWKDV
+927 KIENKWKDV

-949 RKSQDLYRET
+949 RKSQDLYDETINKLEKESNREL
-959 VDKANKETDREYEL
+959 EL
-973 LVNPSVDRD
+973 LANPSVDRE
-982 DLRHTHEGLYL
+982 DLWNTHEGLYH
-993 REPEGFIPTAERHVS
+993 REPEGFLPTAERHVS
-1008 DMENYSRE
+1008 DMENYSKE

-1030 AKDNREHFEG
+1030 AKDHRQHFEN
-1040 VRKEQQ
+1040 VKREER
-1046 VLWEKLRNARTD
+1046 VLCDKLKNAR
-1058 QEGKGPGGYQI
+1058 
-1069 STNVTQV
+1069 
-1076 PGGHGGQGLDGVY
+1076 
-1089 GPKGYPGKG
+1089 
-1098 RQPPDY
+1098 
-1104 NSVEGGYG
+1104 
-1112 IDGNQQPQRYGA
+1112 QPQRYGA
-1124 LDRGGRY
+1124 LDRGAKY
-1131 GGVPSRLSYQ
+1131 GAAPSRLSYQ

-1151 GYRYGGVPFNRTK
+1151 GYRYGGVPFHRSK
-1164 QPVEDGKQGKG
+1164 QYPVEGEKQGKG

-1186 DTPSDQQPPKE
+1186 DTPSDQLPKE
-1197 EKQEIVEPEAD
+1197 EKQGKVEPKVVS
-1208 TVTVAVES
+1208 VTDDSER
-1216 SDTVPADY
+1216 SDTVPAND
-1224 QTPVEQKE
+1224 QQPIPEEKQEKVEA
-1232 QENIVAEDN
+1232 VAT
-1241 ESSATVPASDQQPA
+1241 ESSASVPPSNQQPA
-1255 EEEENEEKV
+1255 GEEEKQETVTV
-1264 EAEADCS
+1264 EAEADS
-1271 VTDMPDTQ
+1271 
-1279 QAAEEEENEEK
+1279 
-1290 VEAEADRNITDMPD
+1290 ITDN
-1304 KQQPQETGRPDK
+1304 QQTKEAGRPDK
-1316 GAGYHGAS
+1316 GAGYHGAP
-1324 SGDTPQ
+1324 SGDSTQ
-1330 QLPDSTDSGGG
+1330 QLPDTTDSGGG
-1341 GASDATIF
+1341 GASGASDATIF
-1349 ATVIPKVQPHAVSQ
+1349 ATVIPKVQPHAMSQ
-1363 DRWSDNFPTHKPPP
+1363 DRWRGDSYPTHK
-1377 YPGSAGISHLGNV
+1377 
-1390 SSTSEYEPFSHPGRN
+1390 
-1405 SDRKDMHVRFAP
+1405 
-1417 DLETPTHPDK
+1417 
-1427 KYNLSGEPTNLE
+1427 
-1439 APITIVV
+1439 
-1446 SEKEGDAI
+1446 
-1454 VVSPDKSSWYKGY
+1454 
-1467 YMKISNPMD
+1467 
-1476 QNISGMKGRGGEDDD
+1476 ISGMKGRGSGEDELPM
-1491 RDRDRDGLQRS
+1491 RDRDGQQRS
-1502 GDGASQRGGGDGYGP
+1502 GDGASQVSGGGQGQFPDGINGSGG
-1517 GQVVGGRDGYNG
+1517 GQ
-1529 GVGGQINIHE
+1529 QINIHE
-1539 TIVINEYEQNVYQ
+1539 TTNIIVNEQHTLYP
-1552 QGKGGGYGTGSWKT
+1552 QGKGGGQGSWKT

-1591 TQIDDTLDGEEQLEI
+1591 TNIDDTLDGEEQWEI
-1606 TPPNVKSRDHLF
+1606 TPNNVRERDRLF
-1618 ERLDRELKQNRGE
+1618 ERLERDLQHNRGE
-1631 TPDLKD
+1631 TPELKT

-1649 KDDIVGD
+1649 KEDIVGD
-1656 IAFVEKAQDET
+1656 IAYVERTQDET
-1667 EDHLRRAR
+1667 EEHLRRAR
-1675 EEHENLLTRVND
+1675 QEHEDLLTRINE

-1725 NAEGELSNN
+1725 NAESELSNN

-1815 LRKKLYSISDA
+1815 LRKRLYTISDA

-1850 TKLNNRAQRLQDL
+1850 TKLNNRAKRLQEL
-1863 NQNVPISLVERLV
+1863 NQNVPISLVERMV

-1888 LAIEGRRKLDS
+1888 LAVEGRRKLDS

-1922 RLLKAQYDLQ
+1922 RLLSAQYDLQ

-1982 QINDRYSA
+1982 QINARYSA
-1990 LKIECDDI
+1990 LKIECDNI
-1998 TKKCEGHVADHSQY
+1998 TKKCEGHVTDHAQY
-2012 DELYDEASEW
+2012 DELYEEASEW
-2022 LKQQR
+2022 LRQQR
-2027 EKLREAQ
+2027 EKLKEAQ
-2034 QPTTDWKELEE
+2034 RPTTDWKELEE
-2045 HHANINLLLLT
+2045 NHANINLLLLT

-2064 NNTSERADV
+2064 NNTSEKADV

-2080 DGKPIIIDQVESL
+2080 DGKPIIIEQVESL
-2093 RHEFEL
+2093 RHDFQL
-2099 YLEELNAAK
+2099 YQEELNAAK

-2123 RSKLSDRSIAIEQ
+2123 RSKLDASLAIEQ
-2136 RLDENLSQQSISSTY
+2136 RLDQNLSQQTISTY
-2151 QYTQSTKTVYGSQTI
+2151 QYTESSKTVYGSQTI
-2166 GGSGGAGGAGGGY
+2166 GGTGGTYGGTAQGTGGGY
-2179 GGIGQSAG
+2179 GGIGQ
-2187 GGYGGT
+2187 
-2193 SQTSGIGIG
+2193 
-2202 QGGGYGGISQSA
+2202 
-2214 GGGYGGGTGSG
+2214 GTGSG
-2225 YGVQTT
+2225 YGGIGQGTGTGYGGITQSTGSGYGGIGQSSSGGYISQTT
-2231 SSTYST
+2231 ST
-2237 SGAGGG
+2237 SGAGGSAGGLG
-2243 GGVSTGVGGSSSINQ
+2243 GGSSINQ

-2264 SAVFDVSVS
+2264 GHGVFDIAV
-2273 RVKTSS
+2273 SS
-2279 VTKDIGIQ
+2279 VKKSTVTKEVGVQ

-2349 NYLVNYY
+2349 NYLVNYW

>member
-1 MALQMFTPTS
+1 MFTPTS
-11 PRRVRLR
+11 PRRTRLR
-18 RSGSSSGRR
+18 RSSSGRR
-27 RLEELFRT
+27 RLEDLFRT
-35 PRSSVERMDV
+35 PRSSVERMEV

-111 VPDKDTGTG
+111 VPEKETETG
-120 VQAVRKG
+120 VKAVRKG

-165 TPPKILDLMWA
+165 NPPKILDLMWA

-233 SLPSLGKRKKSSRD
+233 SLPSLGKRKKSGRD
-247 QSPGPNRKKSGKE
+247 QSPGPSRKKSGKE

-393 FRRAGSARGTYGSSS
+393 FRRAGSATRGAYNSSS
-408 GGGGAYVST
+408 GGGGTYSAGGGTYSG
-417 SGGGGAY
+417 SGGGGEI
-424 SVGGGDNPSVSVT
+424 PSVSVT
-437 EFQSTRTT
+437 EFQSVKTT
-445 EVTSYEQNTQLS
+445 EVTSYEQNSQLS
-457 SYEQSSQLAAE
+457 SYEQNPQQVAE

-508 SGQEMQSAS
+508 AEQEMQSAS
-517 NHLDVQVGSFR
+517 NHLDLQGANFR
-528 GESAAGK
+528 GESAVVK
-535 GGRYSG
+535 GGAYSAELG
-541 EFSQQS
+541 QQG
-547 SQQTSKGGGYGGEYE
+547 SQQTSKGGVYAAEYQQ
-562 QSSAQVF
+562 QSADQVF
-569 TYDNKGGQSQSTSVR
+569 SFDKGGQSQSTSVR

-611 INLPSYAGRRGGSTS
+611 INLPSYAGRRDRS
-626 KSGGASPGEDEYSRG
+626 KSGGSPGEDEYSRG
-641 LGNIRGWLADVE
+641 LGNVRGWLADVD
-653 KEYPKDIMVYHQDVQ
+653 KEYPKDIIVYHQDVQ

-686 KLSTLSRQVD
+686 KLRALSRQVD
-696 SVFGSRGD
+696 SVFGGRGD

-715 VQEEITR
+715 VQEDITR

-787 RNTMRN
+787 RNLMRN

-801 LKKIEGLCLDNHD
+801 LKKIEGLCLNNHD
-814 KSPLQ
+814 KTPLQ
-819 TRFDD
+819 TRFED

-842 LDDIQEN
+842 LDDIHEN

-879 IQIARHEMLVTFFKD
+879 IQIARHEMLVVSMPQLADPPLRHRYCQLLWENQPSINFDAVHIPVKEKTFFKD

-949 RKSQDLYRET
+949 QKSQDLYGET
-959 VDKANKETDREYEL
+959 VNKVEKESDREYEL
-973 LVNPSVDRD
+973 LANPSVDRD
-982 DLRHTHEGLYL
+982 DLLNTHDGQFH
-993 REPEGFIPTAERHVS
+993 REPEGFLATAEGHVN
-1008 DMENYSRE
+1008 DMEDYSKE
-1016 LVQYSVDEMSLVGP
+1016 LVQYSVDEMSLVQP
-1030 AKDNREHFEG
+1030 ANNNRQHYEG
-1040 VRKEQQ
+1040 MKKEVF
-1046 VLWEKLRNARTD
+1046 VLRDKIKNSKTD
-1058 QEGKGPGGYQI
+1058 QSSKGPVGYQI
-1069 STNVTQV
+1069 STNVHQV
-1076 PGGHGGQGLDGVY
+1076 PGGKGYGTDGVY
-1089 GPKGYPGKG
+1089 GPKGYGKG

-1104 NSVEGGYG
+1104 NSLDGDGGL
-1112 IDGNQQPQRYGA
+1112 NQQPQRYGA
-1124 LDRGGRY
+1124 LDRGARY

-1141 YPRGYRRPDK
+1141 H
-1151 GYRYGGVPFNRTK
+1151 
-1164 QPVEDGKQGKG
+1164 PVEDEKQEKG
-1175 GGDADAESSAS
+1175 GADADAESSAS
-1186 DTPSDQQPPKE
+1186 DTPLDQ
-1197 EKQEIVEPEAD
+1197 
-1208 TVTVAVES
+1208 T
-1216 SDTVPADY
+1216 
-1224 QTPVEQKE
+1224 
-1232 QENIVAEDN
+1232 
-1241 ESSATVPASDQQPA
+1241 
-1255 EEEENEEKV
+1255 
-1264 EAEADCS
+1264 
-1271 VTDMPDTQ
+1271 
-1279 QAAEEEENEEK
+1279 
-1290 VEAEADRNITDMPD
+1290 
-1304 KQQPQETGRPDK
+1304 
-1316 GAGYHGAS
+1316 
-1324 SGDTPQ
+1324 
-1330 QLPDSTDSGGG
+1330 
-1341 GASDATIF
+1341 
-1349 ATVIPKVQPHAVSQ
+1349 
-1363 DRWSDNFPTHKPPP
+1363 
-1377 YPGSAGISHLGNV
+1377 
-1390 SSTSEYEPFSHPGRN
+1390 
-1405 SDRKDMHVRFAP
+1405 
-1417 DLETPTHPDK
+1417 
-1427 KYNLSGEPTNLE
+1427 
-1439 APITIVV
+1439 
-1446 SEKEGDAI
+1446 
-1454 VVSPDKSSWYKGY
+1454 
-1467 YMKISNPMD
+1467 
-1476 QNISGMKGRGGEDDD
+1476 
-1491 RDRDRDGLQRS
+1491 
-1502 GDGASQRGGGDGYGP
+1502 GGGDGYGP

-1529 GVGGQINIHE
+1529 TGGGQQINIHE
-1539 TIVINEYEQNVYQ
+1539 TNVVINEYEQNTIIQ
-1552 QGKGGGYGTGSWKT
+1552 QGKGGSGTGSWKT

-1606 TPPNVKSRDHLF
+1606 TPPNVRERDRLF
-1618 ERLDRELKQNRGE
+1618 ERLDRELVQNRGE
-1631 TPDLKD
+1631 TPELKD

-1649 KDDIVGD
+1649 KEDIVGD
-1656 IAFVEKAQDET
+1656 IAYVERTQDET
-1667 EDHLRRAR
+1667 EEHLRRAKQD
-1675 EEHENLLTRVND
+1675 HEDLLTRVND
-1687 FYECKER
+1687 FYECKEK

-1775 EVSEQLHDNKDVL
+1775 EVSEKLHDNKDVL

-1850 TKLNNRAQRLQDL
+1850 TKLNNRAKRLQDL

-1888 LAIEGRRKLDS
+1888 LAVEGRRKLDS

-1938 KAQRDKFESFSN
+1938 KAQRDKFESFAN

-1973 NPEIVRQLE
+1973 NPELVRQLE

-1998 TKKCEGHVADHSQY
+1998 TKKCEEHVVDHGQY
-2012 DELYDEASEW
+2012 DEFYDEASEW
-2022 LKQQR
+2022 LRQQR
-2027 EKLREAQ
+2027 EKLKEAQ
-2034 QPTTDWKELEE
+2034 RPTTDWKELEE
-2045 HHANINLLLLT
+2045 HHANINLLMLT

-2064 NNTSERADV
+2064 NNTSEKADV
-2073 TMDNTSA
+2073 TMDNTSS
-2080 DGKPIIIDQVESL
+2080 DGKPIIIEQVESL
-2093 RHEFEL
+2093 RHDFGL
-2099 YLEELNAAK
+2099 YQEELNAAK
-2108 LKVEGQLEGMKPEIN
+2108 QNVEGQLEGMKREIN
-2123 RSKLSDRSIAIEQ
+2123 RSKLDRSLEIEQ
-2136 RLDENLSQQSISSTY
+2136 RLDQNLSQQSISTY
-2151 QYTQSTKTVYGSQTI
+2151 QYSQTTKTVYGSQTI
-2166 GGSGGAGGAGGGY
+2166 GGAGGGTAQ
-2179 GGIGQSAG
+2179 GTGS
-2187 GGYGGT
+2187 GY
-2193 SQTSGIGIG
+2193 S
-2202 QGGGYGGISQSA
+2202 GGISQST
-2214 GGGYGGGTGSG
+2214 GTGYSGITQGTGTGYGGGISQSTGTGYSGGISKGTGSG
-2225 YGVQTT
+2225 YISQTT
-2231 SSTYST
+2231 STST

-2243 GGVSTGVGGSSSINQ
+2243 GFGGGLGGGSNINQ

-2264 SAVFDVSVS
+2264 TAVFDMSIS
-2273 RVKTSS
+2273 NAKSS
-2279 VTKDIGIQ
+2279 VTKDVGVQ
-2287 PSPSRQRTS
+2287 PSPGRQRIS
-2296 TSTETM
+2296 TSTETN
-2302 TDDLRKKVGD
+2302 TDDLRRKVGD

>member
-1 MALQMFTPTS
+1 MAVEIFWTPTS

-18 RSGSSSGRR
+18 RSSSSKR
-27 RLEELFRT
+27 RLEDLFRT
-35 PRSSVERMDV
+35 PRTSVERMDV

-111 VPDKDTGTG
+111 
-120 VQAVRKG
+120 AVRKG

-199 SMGDD
+199 SMAED

-233 SLPSLGKRKKSSRD
+233 SLPSLGKRKKGRD
-247 QSPGPNRKKSGKE
+247 QSPGPTRKKSGKE

-270 WSQNAVDRRV
+270 WAQNAVDRRV

-341 EDVDVDRPDGRSV
+341 EDMDVERPDGRSV
-354 MTYVSLFAQAF
+354 MTYVSLYAQAF

-393 FRRAGSARGTYGSSS
+393 FRRAGSARGAYNSTSS
-408 GGGGAYVST
+408 GGGQYISGVGAGEV
-417 SGGGGAY
+417 
-424 SVGGGDNPSVSVT
+424 PSVSVT
-437 EFQSTRTT
+437 EFQSVKTT
-445 EVTSYEQNTQLS
+445 EVTTYEQNTQLS
-457 SYEQSSQLAAE
+457 SYEQNAQLVTE

-498 RFKTDVVMNG
+498 RFTGVMNG
-508 SGQEMQSAS
+508 AAQDMHGDVAGDLTQSAS
-517 NHLDVQVGSFR
+517 ASHAMAV
-528 GESAAGK
+528 K
-535 GGRYSG
+535 GGAYEYG
-541 EFSQQS
+541 QQT
-547 SQQTSKGGGYGGEYE
+547 SQQTAKGGVGVDYGQ
-562 QSSAQVF
+562 QSYRQQTSDQMF
-569 TYDNKGGQSQSTSVR
+569 TFDSSRGPGQSQSTSVR
-584 SSALMEDG
+584 SSALMDDG

-611 INLPSYAGRRGGSTS
+611 INLPSYAGRRSAKGST
-626 KSGGASPGEDEYSRG
+626 GGGEGPGKDEYSRG
-641 LGNIRGWLADVE
+641 LGNIRGWLADVD
-653 KEYPKDIMVYHQDVQ
+653 KEYPKDIIVYHQDVQ

-686 KLSTLSRQVD
+686 KLQVLSRQV
-696 SVFGSRGD
+696 GSMSGD
-704 EARVAKSDLND
+704 EAAAARSDLND

-787 RNTMRN
+787 RNLMRN

-801 LKKIEGLCLDNHD
+801 LKKIEGLCLHNHD
-814 KSPLQ
+814 KTPLQ
-819 TRFDD
+819 TRFED

-879 IQIARHEMLVTFFKD
+879 IQIARHETFFKD

-927 RIENKWKDV
+927 KIENKWKDV

-949 RKSQDLYRET
+949 RKSQDLYDETINKLEKESNREL
-959 VDKANKETDREYEL
+959 EL
-973 LVNPSVDRD
+973 LANPSVDRE
-982 DLRHTHEGLYL
+982 DLWNTHEGLYH
-993 REPEGFIPTAERHVS
+993 REPEGFLPTAERHVS
-1008 DMENYSRE
+1008 DMENYSKE

-1030 AKDNREHFEG
+1030 AKDHRQHFEN
-1040 VRKEQQ
+1040 VKREER
-1046 VLWEKLRNARTD
+1046 VLCDKLKNAR
-1058 QEGKGPGGYQI
+1058 
-1069 STNVTQV
+1069 
-1076 PGGHGGQGLDGVY
+1076 
-1089 GPKGYPGKG
+1089 
-1098 RQPPDY
+1098 
-1104 NSVEGGYG
+1104 
-1112 IDGNQQPQRYGA
+1112 QPQRYGA
-1124 LDRGGRY
+1124 LDRGAKY
-1131 GGVPSRLSYQ
+1131 GAAPSRLSYQ

-1151 GYRYGGVPFNRTK
+1151 GYRYGGVPFHRSK
-1164 QPVEDGKQGKG
+1164 QYPVEGEKQGKG

-1186 DTPSDQQPPKE
+1186 DTPSDQ
-1197 EKQEIVEPEAD
+1197 
-1208 TVTVAVES
+1208 
-1216 SDTVPADY
+1216 
-1224 QTPVEQKE
+1224 
-1232 QENIVAEDN
+1232 
-1241 ESSATVPASDQQPA
+1241 
-1255 EEEENEEKV
+1255 
-1264 EAEADCS
+1264 
-1271 VTDMPDTQ
+1271 
-1279 QAAEEEENEEK
+1279 
-1290 VEAEADRNITDMPD
+1290 
-1304 KQQPQETGRPDK
+1304 
-1316 GAGYHGAS
+1316 
-1324 SGDTPQ
+1324 
-1330 QLPDSTDSGGG
+1330 
-1341 GASDATIF
+1341 
-1349 ATVIPKVQPHAVSQ
+1349 
-1363 DRWSDNFPTHKPPP
+1363 
-1377 YPGSAGISHLGNV
+1377 
-1390 SSTSEYEPFSHPGRN
+1390 
-1405 SDRKDMHVRFAP
+1405 
-1417 DLETPTHPDK
+1417 
-1427 KYNLSGEPTNLE
+1427 
-1439 APITIVV
+1439 
-1446 SEKEGDAI
+1446 
-1454 VVSPDKSSWYKGY
+1454 
-1467 YMKISNPMD
+1467 
-1476 QNISGMKGRGGEDDD
+1476 ISGMKGRGSGEDELPM
-1491 RDRDRDGLQRS
+1491 RDRDGQQRS
-1502 GDGASQRGGGDGYGP
+1502 GDGASQVSGGGQGQFPDGINGSGG
-1517 GQVVGGRDGYNG
+1517 GQ
-1529 GVGGQINIHE
+1529 QINIHE
-1539 TIVINEYEQNVYQ
+1539 TTNIIVNEQHTLYP
-1552 QGKGGGYGTGSWKT
+1552 QGKGGGQGSWKT

-1591 TQIDDTLDGEEQLEI
+1591 TNIDDTLDGEEQWEI
-1606 TPPNVKSRDHLF
+1606 TPNNVRERDRLF
-1618 ERLDRELKQNRGE
+1618 ERLERDLQHNRGE
-1631 TPDLKD
+1631 TPELKT

-1649 KDDIVGD
+1649 KEDIVGD
-1656 IAFVEKAQDET
+1656 IAYVERTQDET
-1667 EDHLRRAR
+1667 EEHLRRAR
-1675 EEHENLLTRVND
+1675 QEHEDLLTRINE

-1725 NAEGELSNN
+1725 NAESELSNN

-1815 LRKKLYSISDA
+1815 LRKRLYTISDA

-1850 TKLNNRAQRLQDL
+1850 TKLNNRAKRLQEL
-1863 NQNVPISLVERLV
+1863 NQNVPISLVERMV

-1888 LAIEGRRKLDS
+1888 LAVEGRRKLDS

-1922 RLLKAQYDLQ
+1922 RLLSAQYDLQ

-1982 QINDRYSA
+1982 QINARYSA
-1990 LKIECDDI
+1990 LKIECDNI
-1998 TKKCEGHVADHSQY
+1998 TKKCEGHVTDHAQY
-2012 DELYDEASEW
+2012 DELYEEASEW
-2022 LKQQR
+2022 LRQQR
-2027 EKLREAQ
+2027 EKLKEAQ
-2034 QPTTDWKELEE
+2034 RPTTDWKELEE
-2045 HHANINLLLLT
+2045 NHANINLLLLT

-2064 NNTSERADV
+2064 NNTSEKADV

-2080 DGKPIIIDQVESL
+2080 DGKPIIIEQVESL
-2093 RHEFEL
+2093 RHDFQL
-2099 YLEELNAAK
+2099 YQEELNAAK

-2123 RSKLSDRSIAIEQ
+2123 RSKLDASLAIEQ
-2136 RLDENLSQQSISSTY
+2136 RLDQNLSQQTISTY
-2151 QYTQSTKTVYGSQTI
+2151 QYTESSKTVYGSQTI
-2166 GGSGGAGGAGGGY
+2166 GGTGGTYGGTAQGTGGGY
-2179 GGIGQSAG
+2179 GGIGQ
-2187 GGYGGT
+2187 
-2193 SQTSGIGIG
+2193 
-2202 QGGGYGGISQSA
+2202 
-2214 GGGYGGGTGSG
+2214 GTGSG
-2225 YGVQTT
+2225 YGGIGQGTGTGYGGITQSTGSGYGGIGQSSSGGYISQTT
-2231 SSTYST
+2231 ST
-2237 SGAGGG
+2237 SGAGGSAGGLG
-2243 GGVSTGVGGSSSINQ
+2243 GGSSINQ

-2264 SAVFDVSVS
+2264 GHGVFDIAV
-2273 RVKTSS
+2273 SS
-2279 VTKDIGIQ
+2279 VKKSTVTKEVGVQ

-2349 NYLVNYY
+2349 NYLVNYW

>member
-1 MALQMFTPTS
+1 MTLQMFTPTF

-18 RSGSSSGRR
+18 RSSSGRR

-417 SGGGGAY
+417 SSGGGAY
-424 SVGGGDNPSVSVT
+424 SVGGGGGDNPSVSVT

-517 NHLDVQVGSFR
+517 NHLDVQAGSFR

-541 EFSQQS
+541 EFGQQS
-547 SQQTSKGGGYGGEYE
+547 SQQTYE
-562 QSSAQVF
+562 QQSSAQVF

-686 KLSTLSRQVD
+686 KLRTLSRQVD
-696 SVFGSRGD
+696 SVFGTRGD

-763 SHMVDSTSAKFNQR
+763 SHMVDSTSDKFNQR

-879 IQIARHEMLVTFFKD
+879 IQIARHETFFKD

-1046 VLWEKLRNARTD
+1046 ILWEKLRNARTD
-1058 QEGKGPGGYQI
+1058 QQGKGPGGYQI
-1069 STNVTQV
+1069 STNIT
-1076 PGGHGGQGLDGVY
+1076 
-1089 GPKGYPGKG
+1089 
-1098 RQPPDY
+1098 
-1104 NSVEGGYG
+1104 
-1112 IDGNQQPQRYGA
+1112 QQPQRYGA

-1141 YPRGYRRPDK
+1141 
-1151 GYRYGGVPFNRTK
+1151 
-1164 QPVEDGKQGKG
+1164 
-1175 GGDADAESSAS
+1175 
-1186 DTPSDQQPPKE
+1186 
-1197 EKQEIVEPEAD
+1197 
-1208 TVTVAVES
+1208 
-1216 SDTVPADY
+1216 
-1224 QTPVEQKE
+1224 
-1232 QENIVAEDN
+1232 
-1241 ESSATVPASDQQPA
+1241 
-1255 EEEENEEKV
+1255 
-1264 EAEADCS
+1264 
-1271 VTDMPDTQ
+1271 
-1279 QAAEEEENEEK
+1279 
-1290 VEAEADRNITDMPD
+1290 
-1304 KQQPQETGRPDK
+1304 
-1316 GAGYHGAS
+1316 
-1324 SGDTPQ
+1324 
-1330 QLPDSTDSGGG
+1330 
-1341 GASDATIF
+1341 
-1349 ATVIPKVQPHAVSQ
+1349 
-1363 DRWSDNFPTHKPPP
+1363 
-1377 YPGSAGISHLGNV
+1377 
-1390 SSTSEYEPFSHPGRN
+1390 
-1405 SDRKDMHVRFAP
+1405 
-1417 DLETPTHPDK
+1417 
-1427 KYNLSGEPTNLE
+1427 
-1439 APITIVV
+1439 
-1446 SEKEGDAI
+1446 
-1454 VVSPDKSSWYKGY
+1454 
-1467 YMKISNPMD
+1467 
-1476 QNISGMKGRGGEDDD
+1476 ISGMKGRGGEDDD
-1491 RDRDRDGLQRS
+1491 RDRDRDGQQRS

-1529 GVGGQINIHE
+1529 GGQINIHE

-2064 NNTSERADV
+2064 NNTSEKADV

-2093 RHEFEL
+2093 RHEFQL

-2166 GGSGGAGGAGGGY
+2166 GGSGGAGGGY
-2179 GGIGQSAG
+2179 GGIGQ
-2187 GGYGGT
+2187 T
-2193 SQTSGIGIG
+2193 SGSGIG
-2202 QGGGYGGISQSA
+2202 QASGGGYGGISQSTGGGYSGISQTA

-2243 GGVSTGVGGSSSINQ
+2243 GGVSTGVGGGSSINQ

>member
-1112 IDGNQQPQRYGA
+1112 IDGNQ
-1124 LDRGGRY
+1124 
-1131 GGVPSRLSYQ
+1131 
-1141 YPRGYRRPDK
+1141 
-1151 GYRYGGVPFNRTK
+1151 
-1164 QPVEDGKQGKG
+1164 
-1175 GGDADAESSAS
+1175 
-1186 DTPSDQQPPKE
+1186 
-1197 EKQEIVEPEAD
+1197 
-1208 TVTVAVES
+1208 
-1216 SDTVPADY
+1216 
-1224 QTPVEQKE
+1224 
-1232 QENIVAEDN
+1232 
-1241 ESSATVPASDQQPA
+1241 
-1255 EEEENEEKV
+1255 
-1264 EAEADCS
+1264 
-1271 VTDMPDTQ
+1271 
-1279 QAAEEEENEEK
+1279 
-1290 VEAEADRNITDMPD
+1290 
-1304 KQQPQETGRPDK
+1304 
-1316 GAGYHGAS
+1316 
-1324 SGDTPQ
+1324 
-1330 QLPDSTDSGGG
+1330 
-1341 GASDATIF
+1341 
-1349 ATVIPKVQPHAVSQ
+1349 
-1363 DRWSDNFPTHKPPP
+1363 
-1377 YPGSAGISHLGNV
+1377 
-1390 SSTSEYEPFSHPGRN
+1390 
-1405 SDRKDMHVRFAP
+1405 
-1417 DLETPTHPDK
+1417 
-1427 KYNLSGEPTNLE
+1427 
-1439 APITIVV
+1439 
-1446 SEKEGDAI
+1446 
-1454 VVSPDKSSWYKGY
+1454 
-1467 YMKISNPMD
+1467 
-1476 QNISGMKGRGGEDDD
+1476 
-1491 RDRDRDGLQRS
+1491 
-1502 GDGASQRGGGDGYGP
+1502 
-1517 GQVVGGRDGYNG
+1517 
-1529 GVGGQINIHE
+1529 
-1539 TIVINEYEQNVYQ
+1539 
-1552 QGKGGGYGTGSWKT
+1552 GKGGGYGTGSWKT

>member
-1 MALQMFTPTS
+1 MTLQMFTPTF

-18 RSGSSSGRR
+18 RSSSGRR

-417 SGGGGAY
+417 SSGGGAY
-424 SVGGGDNPSVSVT
+424 SVGGGGGDNPSVSVT

-517 NHLDVQVGSFR
+517 NHLDVQAGSFR

-541 EFSQQS
+541 EFGQQS
-547 SQQTSKGGGYGGEYE
+547 SQQTYE
-562 QSSAQVF
+562 QQSSAQVF

-686 KLSTLSRQVD
+686 KLRTLSRQVD
-696 SVFGSRGD
+696 SVFGTRGD

-763 SHMVDSTSAKFNQR
+763 SHMVDSTSDKFNQR

-879 IQIARHEMLVTFFKD
+879 IQIARHETFFKD

-1046 VLWEKLRNARTD
+1046 ILWEKLRNARTD
-1058 QEGKGPGGYQI
+1058 QQGKGPGGYQI
-1069 STNVTQV
+1069 STNIT
-1076 PGGHGGQGLDGVY
+1076 
-1089 GPKGYPGKG
+1089 
-1098 RQPPDY
+1098 
-1104 NSVEGGYG
+1104 
-1112 IDGNQQPQRYGA
+1112 QQPQRYGA

-1141 YPRGYRRPDK
+1141 
-1151 GYRYGGVPFNRTK
+1151 
-1164 QPVEDGKQGKG
+1164 
-1175 GGDADAESSAS
+1175 
-1186 DTPSDQQPPKE
+1186 
-1197 EKQEIVEPEAD
+1197 
-1208 TVTVAVES
+1208 
-1216 SDTVPADY
+1216 
-1224 QTPVEQKE
+1224 
-1232 QENIVAEDN
+1232 
-1241 ESSATVPASDQQPA
+1241 
-1255 EEEENEEKV
+1255 
-1264 EAEADCS
+1264 
-1271 VTDMPDTQ
+1271 
-1279 QAAEEEENEEK
+1279 
-1290 VEAEADRNITDMPD
+1290 
-1304 KQQPQETGRPDK
+1304 QPQEAGRPDK

-1341 GASDATIF
+1341 GSSGASDATIF
-1349 ATVIPKVQPHAVSQ
+1349 ATVIPKV
-1363 DRWSDNFPTHKPPP
+1363 
-1377 YPGSAGISHLGNV
+1377 
-1390 SSTSEYEPFSHPGRN
+1390 
-1405 SDRKDMHVRFAP
+1405 
-1417 DLETPTHPDK
+1417 
-1427 KYNLSGEPTNLE
+1427 
-1439 APITIVV
+1439 
-1446 SEKEGDAI
+1446 
-1454 VVSPDKSSWYKGY
+1454 
-1467 YMKISNPMD
+1467 
-1476 QNISGMKGRGGEDDD
+1476 
-1491 RDRDRDGLQRS
+1491 
-1502 GDGASQRGGGDGYGP
+1502 QRGGGDGYGP

-1529 GVGGQINIHE
+1529 GGQINIHE

-2064 NNTSERADV
+2064 NNTSEKADV

-2093 RHEFEL
+2093 RHEFQL

-2108 LKVEGQLEGMKPEIN
+2108 LKVEGQLE
-2123 RSKLSDRSIAIEQ
+2123 

-2166 GGSGGAGGAGGGY
+2166 GGSGGAGGGY
-2179 GGIGQSAG
+2179 GGIGQ
-2187 GGYGGT
+2187 T
-2193 SQTSGIGIG
+2193 SGSGIG
-2202 QGGGYGGISQSA
+2202 QASGGGYGGISQSTGGGYSGISQTA

-2243 GGVSTGVGGSSSINQ
+2243 GGVSTGVGGGSSINQ

>member
-1069 STNVTQV
+1069 STNVTQ
-1076 PGGHGGQGLDGVY
+1076 
-1089 GPKGYPGKG
+1089 
-1098 RQPPDY
+1098 
-1104 NSVEGGYG
+1104 
-1112 IDGNQQPQRYGA
+1112 
-1124 LDRGGRY
+1124 
-1131 GGVPSRLSYQ
+1131 
-1141 YPRGYRRPDK
+1141 
-1151 GYRYGGVPFNRTK
+1151 
-1164 QPVEDGKQGKG
+1164 
-1175 GGDADAESSAS
+1175 
-1186 DTPSDQQPPKE
+1186 
-1197 EKQEIVEPEAD
+1197 
-1208 TVTVAVES
+1208 
-1216 SDTVPADY
+1216 
-1224 QTPVEQKE
+1224 
-1232 QENIVAEDN
+1232 
-1241 ESSATVPASDQQPA
+1241 
-1255 EEEENEEKV
+1255 
-1264 EAEADCS
+1264 
-1271 VTDMPDTQ
+1271 
-1279 QAAEEEENEEK
+1279 
-1290 VEAEADRNITDMPD
+1290 
-1304 KQQPQETGRPDK
+1304 
-1316 GAGYHGAS
+1316 
-1324 SGDTPQ
+1324 
-1330 QLPDSTDSGGG
+1330 
-1341 GASDATIF
+1341 
-1349 ATVIPKVQPHAVSQ
+1349 
-1363 DRWSDNFPTHKPPP
+1363 
-1377 YPGSAGISHLGNV
+1377 
-1390 SSTSEYEPFSHPGRN
+1390 
-1405 SDRKDMHVRFAP
+1405 
-1417 DLETPTHPDK
+1417 
-1427 KYNLSGEPTNLE
+1427 
-1439 APITIVV
+1439 
-1446 SEKEGDAI
+1446 
-1454 VVSPDKSSWYKGY
+1454 
-1467 YMKISNPMD
+1467 
-1476 QNISGMKGRGGEDDD
+1476 
-1491 RDRDRDGLQRS
+1491 
-1502 GDGASQRGGGDGYGP
+1502 RGGGDGYGP

-1539 TIVINEYEQNVYQ
+1539 
-1552 QGKGGGYGTGSWKT
+1552 GKGGGYGTGSWKT

>member
-1 MALQMFTPTS
+1 MFTPTS
-11 PRRVRLR
+11 PRRTRLR
-18 RSGSSSGRR
+18 RSSSGRR
-27 RLEELFRT
+27 RLEDLFRT
-35 PRSSVERMDV
+35 PRSSVERMEV

-111 VPDKDTGTG
+111 VPEKETETG
-120 VQAVRKG
+120 VKAVRKG

-165 TPPKILDLMWA
+165 NPPKILDLMWA

-233 SLPSLGKRKKSSRD
+233 SLPSLGKRKKSGRD
-247 QSPGPNRKKSGKE
+247 QSPGPSRKKSGKE

-393 FRRAGSARGTYGSSS
+393 FRRAGSATRGAYNSSS
-408 GGGGAYVST
+408 GGGGTYSAGGGTYSG
-417 SGGGGAY
+417 SGGGGEI
-424 SVGGGDNPSVSVT
+424 PSVSVT
-437 EFQSTRTT
+437 EFQSVKTT
-445 EVTSYEQNTQLS
+445 EVTSYEQNSQLS
-457 SYEQSSQLAAE
+457 SYEQNPQQVAE

-508 SGQEMQSAS
+508 AEQEMQSAS
-517 NHLDVQVGSFR
+517 NHLDLQGANFR
-528 GESAAGK
+528 GESAVVK
-535 GGRYSG
+535 GGAYSAELG
-541 EFSQQS
+541 QQG
-547 SQQTSKGGGYGGEYE
+547 SQQTSKGGVYAAEYQQ
-562 QSSAQVF
+562 QSADQVF
-569 TYDNKGGQSQSTSVR
+569 SFDKGGQSQSTSVR

-611 INLPSYAGRRGGSTS
+611 INLPSYAGRRDRS
-626 KSGGASPGEDEYSRG
+626 KSGGSPGEDEYSRG
-641 LGNIRGWLADVE
+641 LGNVRGWLADVD
-653 KEYPKDIMVYHQDVQ
+653 KEYPKDIIVYHQDVQ

-686 KLSTLSRQVD
+686 KLRALSRQVD
-696 SVFGSRGD
+696 SVFGGRGD

-715 VQEEITR
+715 VQEDITR

-787 RNTMRN
+787 RNLMRN

-801 LKKIEGLCLDNHD
+801 LKKIEGLCLNNHD
-814 KSPLQ
+814 KTPLQ
-819 TRFDD
+819 TRFED

-842 LDDIQEN
+842 LDDIHEN

-879 IQIARHEMLVTFFKD
+879 IQIARHEMLVVSMPQLADPPLRHRYCQLLWENQPSINFDAVHIPVKEKTFFKD

-949 RKSQDLYRET
+949 QKSQDLYGET
-959 VDKANKETDREYEL
+959 VNKVEKESDREYEL
-973 LVNPSVDRD
+973 LANPSVDRD
-982 DLRHTHEGLYL
+982 DLLNTHDGQFH
-993 REPEGFIPTAERHVS
+993 REPEGFLATAEGHVN
-1008 DMENYSRE
+1008 DMEDYSKE
-1016 LVQYSVDEMSLVGP
+1016 LVQYSVDEMSLVQP
-1030 AKDNREHFEG
+1030 ANNNRQHYEG
-1040 VRKEQQ
+1040 MKKEVF
-1046 VLWEKLRNARTD
+1046 VLRDKIKNSKTD
-1058 QEGKGPGGYQI
+1058 QSSKGPVGYQI
-1069 STNVTQV
+1069 STNVHQV
-1076 PGGHGGQGLDGVY
+1076 PGGKGYGTDGVY
-1089 GPKGYPGKG
+1089 GPKGYGKG

-1104 NSVEGGYG
+1104 NSLDGDGGL
-1112 IDGNQQPQRYGA
+1112 NQPQRYGA
-1124 LDRGGRY
+1124 LDRGARY

-1141 YPRGYRRPDK
+1141 
-1151 GYRYGGVPFNRTK
+1151 
-1164 QPVEDGKQGKG
+1164 
-1175 GGDADAESSAS
+1175 
-1186 DTPSDQQPPKE
+1186 
-1197 EKQEIVEPEAD
+1197 
-1208 TVTVAVES
+1208 
-1216 SDTVPADY
+1216 
-1224 QTPVEQKE
+1224 
-1232 QENIVAEDN
+1232 
-1241 ESSATVPASDQQPA
+1241 
-1255 EEEENEEKV
+1255 
-1264 EAEADCS
+1264 
-1271 VTDMPDTQ
+1271 
-1279 QAAEEEENEEK
+1279 
-1290 VEAEADRNITDMPD
+1290 
-1304 KQQPQETGRPDK
+1304 
-1316 GAGYHGAS
+1316 
-1324 SGDTPQ
+1324 
-1330 QLPDSTDSGGG
+1330 
-1341 GASDATIF
+1341 
-1349 ATVIPKVQPHAVSQ
+1349 
-1363 DRWSDNFPTHKPPP
+1363 
-1377 YPGSAGISHLGNV
+1377 
-1390 SSTSEYEPFSHPGRN
+1390 
-1405 SDRKDMHVRFAP
+1405 
-1417 DLETPTHPDK
+1417 TPTHPET
-1427 KYNLSGEPTNLE
+1427 KYSLSSEPTNT
-1439 APITIVV
+1439 ASPITIVV
-1446 SEKEGDAI
+1446 SETEGDAI

-1467 YMKISNPMD
+1467 YMKILNPMD

-1491 RDRDRDGLQRS
+1491 MPMRDRDGQQRS
-1502 GDGASQRGGGDGYGP
+1502 GDGAAQTGGGDGYGP

-1529 GVGGQINIHE
+1529 TGGGQQINIHE
-1539 TIVINEYEQNVYQ
+1539 TNVVINEYEQNTIIQ
-1552 QGKGGGYGTGSWKT
+1552 QGKGGSGTGSWKT

-1606 TPPNVKSRDHLF
+1606 TPPNVRERDRLF
-1618 ERLDRELKQNRGE
+1618 ERLDRELVQNRGE
-1631 TPDLKD
+1631 TPELKD

-1649 KDDIVGD
+1649 KEDIVGD
-1656 IAFVEKAQDET
+1656 IAYVERTQDET
-1667 EDHLRRAR
+1667 EEHLRRAKQD
-1675 EEHENLLTRVND
+1675 HEDLLTRVND
-1687 FYECKER
+1687 FYECKEK

-1775 EVSEQLHDNKDVL
+1775 EVSEKLHDNKDVL

-1850 TKLNNRAQRLQDL
+1850 TKLNNRAKRLQDL

-1888 LAIEGRRKLDS
+1888 LAVEGRRKLDS

-1938 KAQRDKFESFSN
+1938 KAQRDKFESFAN

-1973 NPEIVRQLE
+1973 NPELVRQLE

-1998 TKKCEGHVADHSQY
+1998 TKKCEEHVVDHGQY
-2012 DELYDEASEW
+2012 DEFYDEASEW
-2022 LKQQR
+2022 LRQQR
-2027 EKLREAQ
+2027 EKLKEAQ
-2034 QPTTDWKELEE
+2034 RPTTDWKELEE
-2045 HHANINLLLLT
+2045 HHANINLLMLT

-2064 NNTSERADV
+2064 NNTSEKADV
-2073 TMDNTSA
+2073 TMDNTSS
-2080 DGKPIIIDQVESL
+2080 DGKPIIIEQVESL
-2093 RHEFEL
+2093 RHDFGL
-2099 YLEELNAAK
+2099 YQEELNAAK
-2108 LKVEGQLEGMKPEIN
+2108 QNVEGQLEGMKREIN
-2123 RSKLSDRSIAIEQ
+2123 RSKLDRSLEIEQ
-2136 RLDENLSQQSISSTY
+2136 RLDQNLSQQSISTY
-2151 QYTQSTKTVYGSQTI
+2151 QYSQTTKTVYGSQTI
-2166 GGSGGAGGAGGGY
+2166 GGAGGGTAQ
-2179 GGIGQSAG
+2179 GTGS
-2187 GGYGGT
+2187 GY
-2193 SQTSGIGIG
+2193 S
-2202 QGGGYGGISQSA
+2202 GGISQST
-2214 GGGYGGGTGSG
+2214 GTGYSGITQGTGTGYGGGISQSTGTGYSGGISKGTGSG
-2225 YGVQTT
+2225 YISQTT
-2231 SSTYST
+2231 STST

-2243 GGVSTGVGGSSSINQ
+2243 GFGGGLGGGSNINQ

-2264 SAVFDVSVS
+2264 TAVFDMSIS
-2273 RVKTSS
+2273 NAKSS
-2279 VTKDIGIQ
+2279 VTKDVGVQ
-2287 PSPSRQRTS
+2287 PSPGRQRIS
-2296 TSTETM
+2296 TSTETN
-2302 TDDLRKKVGD
+2302 TDDLRRKVGD

>member
-1 MALQMFTPTS
+1 MSSSKKKRSSSLTS
-11 PRRVRLR
+11 LTRTL
-18 RSGSSSGRR
+18 SGRR
-27 RLEELFRT
+27 KKGTSRG
-35 PRSSVERMDV
+35 SSVERMEV

-111 VPDKDTGTG
+111 
-120 VQAVRKG
+120 AVRKG

-165 TPPKILDLMWA
+165 NPPKILDLMWA

-233 SLPSLGKRKKSSRD
+233 SLPSLGKRKKSGRD
-247 QSPGPNRKKSGKE
+247 QSPGPSRKKSGKE

-393 FRRAGSARGTYGSSS
+393 FRRAGSATRGAYNSSS
-408 GGGGAYVST
+408 GGGGTYSAGGGTYSG
-417 SGGGGAY
+417 SGGGGEI
-424 SVGGGDNPSVSVT
+424 PSVSVT
-437 EFQSTRTT
+437 EFQSVKTT
-445 EVTSYEQNTQLS
+445 EVTSYEQNSQLS
-457 SYEQSSQLAAE
+457 SYEQNPQQVAE
-468 DSYRTSDVTSDSLYD
+468 DSYRTSD
-483 DVMNEVGAGGTFSGQ
+483 VGAGGTFSGQ

-508 SGQEMQSAS
+508 AEQEMQSAS
-517 NHLDVQVGSFR
+517 NHLDLQGANFR
-528 GESAAGK
+528 GESAVVK
-535 GGRYSG
+535 GGAYSAELG
-541 EFSQQS
+541 QQG
-547 SQQTSKGGGYGGEYE
+547 SQQTSKGGVYAAEYQQ
-562 QSSAQVF
+562 QSADQVF
-569 TYDNKGGQSQSTSVR
+569 SFDKGGQSQSTSVR

-611 INLPSYAGRRGGSTS
+611 INLPSYAGRRDRS
-626 KSGGASPGEDEYSRG
+626 KSGGSPGEDEYSRG
-641 LGNIRGWLADVE
+641 LGNVRGWLADVD
-653 KEYPKDIMVYHQDVQ
+653 KEYPKDIIVYHQDVQ

-681 GKQED
+681 GKLED
-686 KLSTLSRQVD
+686 KLRALSRQVD
-696 SVFGSRGD
+696 SVFGGRGD

-715 VQEEITR
+715 VQEDITR

-787 RNTMRN
+787 RNLMRN

-801 LKKIEGLCLDNHD
+801 LKKIEGLCLNNHD
-814 KSPLQ
+814 KTPLQ
-819 TRFDD
+819 TRFED

-842 LDDIQEN
+842 LDDIHEN

-879 IQIARHEMLVTFFKD
+879 IQIARHETFFKD

-949 RKSQDLYRET
+949 QKSQDLYGET
-959 VDKANKETDREYEL
+959 VNKVEKESDREYEL
-973 LVNPSVDRD
+973 LANPSVDRD
-982 DLRHTHEGLYL
+982 DLLNTHDGQFH
-993 REPEGFIPTAERHVS
+993 REPEGFLATAEGHVN
-1008 DMENYSRE
+1008 DMEDYSKE
-1016 LVQYSVDEMSLVGP
+1016 LVQYSVDEMSLVQP
-1030 AKDNREHFEG
+1030 ANNNRQHYEG
-1040 VRKEQQ
+1040 MKKEVF
-1046 VLWEKLRNARTD
+1046 VLRDKIKNSKTD
-1058 QEGKGPGGYQI
+1058 QSSKGPVGYQI
-1069 STNVTQV
+1069 STNVHQV
-1076 PGGHGGQGLDGVY
+1076 PGGKGYGTDGVY
-1089 GPKGYPGKG
+1089 GPKGYGKG

-1104 NSVEGGYG
+1104 NS
-1112 IDGNQQPQRYGA
+1112 
-1124 LDRGGRY
+1124 L
-1131 GGVPSRLSYQ
+1131 
-1141 YPRGYRRPDK
+1141 
-1151 GYRYGGVPFNRTK
+1151 
-1164 QPVEDGKQGKG
+1164 
-1175 GGDADAESSAS
+1175 GGD
-1186 DTPSDQQPPKE
+1186 
-1197 EKQEIVEPEAD
+1197 
-1208 TVTVAVES
+1208 
-1216 SDTVPADY
+1216 
-1224 QTPVEQKE
+1224 
-1232 QENIVAEDN
+1232 
-1241 ESSATVPASDQQPA
+1241 
-1255 EEEENEEKV
+1255 
-1264 EAEADCS
+1264 
-1271 VTDMPDTQ
+1271 
-1279 QAAEEEENEEK
+1279 
-1290 VEAEADRNITDMPD
+1290 
-1304 KQQPQETGRPDK
+1304 
-1316 GAGYHGAS
+1316 
-1324 SGDTPQ
+1324 
-1330 QLPDSTDSGGG
+1330 GGLN
-1341 GASDATIF
+1341 
-1349 ATVIPKVQPHAVSQ
+1349 Q
-1363 DRWSDNFPTHKPPP
+1363 
-1377 YPGSAGISHLGNV
+1377 
-1390 SSTSEYEPFSHPGRN
+1390 
-1405 SDRKDMHVRFAP
+1405 
-1417 DLETPTHPDK
+1417 
-1427 KYNLSGEPTNLE
+1427 
-1439 APITIVV
+1439 
-1446 SEKEGDAI
+1446 
-1454 VVSPDKSSWYKGY
+1454 
-1467 YMKISNPMD
+1467 
-1476 QNISGMKGRGGEDDD
+1476 ISGMKGGGGEDDD
-1491 RDRDRDGLQRS
+1491 MPMRDRDGQQRS
-1502 GDGASQRGGGDGYGP
+1502 GDGAAQTGGGDGYGP

-1529 GVGGQINIHE
+1529 TGGGQQINIHE
-1539 TIVINEYEQNVYQ
+1539 TNVVINEYEQNTIIQ
-1552 QGKGGGYGTGSWKT
+1552 QGKGGSGTGSWKT

-1606 TPPNVKSRDHLF
+1606 TPPNVRERDRLF
-1618 ERLDRELKQNRGE
+1618 ERLDRELVQNRGE
-1631 TPDLKD
+1631 TPELKD

-1649 KDDIVGD
+1649 KEDIVGD
-1656 IAFVEKAQDET
+1656 IAYVERTQDET
-1667 EDHLRRAR
+1667 EEHLRRAKQD
-1675 EEHENLLTRVND
+1675 HEDLLTRVND
-1687 FYECKER
+1687 FYECKEK

-1725 NAEGELSNN
+1725 NAEGELANN

-1775 EVSEQLHDNKDVL
+1775 EVSEKLHDNKDVL

-1850 TKLNNRAQRLQDL
+1850 TKLNNRAKRLQDL

-1888 LAIEGRRKLDS
+1888 LAVEGRRKLDS

-1938 KAQRDKFESFSN
+1938 KAQRDKFESFAN

-1973 NPEIVRQLE
+1973 NPELVRQLE

-1998 TKKCEGHVADHSQY
+1998 TKKCEGHVVDHGQY
-2012 DELYDEASEW
+2012 DEFYDEASEW
-2022 LKQQR
+2022 LRQQR
-2027 EKLREAQ
+2027 EKLKEAQ
-2034 QPTTDWKELEE
+2034 RPTTDWKELEE
-2045 HHANINLLLLT
+2045 HHANINLLMLT

-2064 NNTSERADV
+2064 NNTSEKADV
-2073 TMDNTSA
+2073 TMDNTSS
-2080 DGKPIIIDQVESL
+2080 DGKPIIIEQVESL
-2093 RHEFEL
+2093 RHDFGL
-2099 YLEELNAAK
+2099 YQEELNAAK
-2108 LKVEGQLEGMKPEIN
+2108 QNVEGQLEGMKREIN
-2123 RSKLSDRSIAIEQ
+2123 RSKLDRSLEIEQ
-2136 RLDENLSQQSISSTY
+2136 RLDQNLSQQSISTY
-2151 QYTQSTKTVYGSQTI
+2151 QYSQTTKTVYGSQTI
-2166 GGSGGAGGAGGGY
+2166 GGAGGGTAQ
-2179 GGIGQSAG
+2179 GTGS
-2187 GGYGGT
+2187 GY
-2193 SQTSGIGIG
+2193 S
-2202 QGGGYGGISQSA
+2202 GGISQST
-2214 GGGYGGGTGSG
+2214 GTGYSGITQGTGTGYGGGISQSTGTGYSGGISKGTGSG
-2225 YGVQTT
+2225 YISQTT
-2231 SSTYST
+2231 STST
-2237 SGAGGG
+2237 STSTGGG
-2243 GGVSTGVGGSSSINQ
+2243 GFGGGLGGGSNINQ

-2264 SAVFDVSVS
+2264 TAVFDMSIS
-2273 RVKTSS
+2273 NAKSS
-2279 VTKDIGIQ
+2279 VTKDVGVQ
-2287 PSPSRQRTS
+2287 PSPGRQRIS
-2296 TSTETM
+2296 TSTETN
-2302 TDDLRKKVGD
+2302 TDDLRRKVGD

>member
-1 MALQMFTPTS
+1 MVNHNNLEVVLREQYKQQQMRGKLIYTVWTHSLQGDNQGT
-11 PRRVRLR
+11 
-18 RSGSSSGRR
+18 
-27 RLEELFRT
+27 
-35 PRSSVERMDV
+35 SVERMDV

-111 VPDKDTGTG
+111 VPDKETGTG

-199 SMGDD
+199 SMAED

-233 SLPSLGKRKKSSRD
+233 SLPSLGKRKKGRD
-247 QSPGPNRKKSGKE
+247 QSPGPTRKKSGKE

-270 WSQNAVDRRV
+270 WAQNAVDRRV

-341 EDVDVDRPDGRSV
+341 EDMDVERPDGRSV
-354 MTYVSLFAQAF
+354 MTYVSLYAQAF

-393 FRRAGSARGTYGSSS
+393 FRRAGSARGAYNSTSS
-408 GGGGAYVST
+408 GGGQYISGVGAGEV
-417 SGGGGAY
+417 
-424 SVGGGDNPSVSVT
+424 PSVSVT
-437 EFQSTRTT
+437 EFQSVKTT
-445 EVTSYEQNTQLS
+445 EVTTYEQNTQLS
-457 SYEQSSQLAAE
+457 SYEQNAQLVTE

-498 RFKTDVVMNG
+498 RFTGVMNG
-508 SGQEMQSAS
+508 AAQDMHGDVAGDLTQSATTG
-517 NHLDVQVGSFR
+517 HAMAV
-528 GESAAGK
+528 K
-535 GGRYSG
+535 GGAYEYG
-541 EFSQQS
+541 QQT
-547 SQQTSKGGGYGGEYE
+547 SQQTAKGGVGVDYGQ
-562 QSSAQVF
+562 QSYRQQTSDHMF
-569 TYDNKGGQSQSTSVR
+569 TFDSGRGPGQSQSTSVR

-611 INLPSYAGRRGGSTS
+611 INLPSYAGRRSAKGST
-626 KSGGASPGEDEYSRG
+626 GGGEGPGKDEYSRG
-641 LGNIRGWLADVE
+641 LGNIRGWLADVD
-653 KEYPKDIMVYHQDVQ
+653 KEYPKDIIVYHQDVQ

-681 GKQED
+681 GKHED
-686 KLSTLSRQVD
+686 KLQVLSRQV
-696 SVFGSRGD
+696 GSMSGD
-704 EARVAKSDLND
+704 EAAAARSDLND

-787 RNTMRN
+787 RNVMRN

-814 KSPLQ
+814 KTPLQ
-819 TRFDD
+819 TRFED

-879 IQIARHEMLVTFFKD
+879 IQIARHETFFKD

-927 RIENKWKDV
+927 KIENKWKDV

-949 RKSQDLYRET
+949 RKSQDLYDETINKMEKESNREL
-959 VDKANKETDREYEL
+959 EL
-973 LVNPSVDRD
+973 LANPSVDRE
-982 DLRHTHEGLYL
+982 DLWNTHEGLYH
-993 REPEGFIPTAERHVS
+993 REPEGFLPTAERHVS
-1008 DMENYSRE
+1008 DMENYSKE

-1030 AKDNREHFEG
+1030 AKDHRQHFEN
-1040 VRKEQQ
+1040 VKREER
-1046 VLWEKLRNARTD
+1046 VLCDKLKNAR
-1058 QEGKGPGGYQI
+1058 
-1069 STNVTQV
+1069 
-1076 PGGHGGQGLDGVY
+1076 
-1089 GPKGYPGKG
+1089 
-1098 RQPPDY
+1098 
-1104 NSVEGGYG
+1104 
-1112 IDGNQQPQRYGA
+1112 QPQRYGA
-1124 LDRGGRY
+1124 LDRGAKY
-1131 GGVPSRLSYQ
+1131 GAAPSRLSYQ

-1151 GYRYGGVPFNRTK
+1151 GYRYGGVPFHRSK
-1164 QPVEDGKQGKG
+1164 QYPVEGEKQGKG

-1186 DTPSDQQPPKE
+1186 DTPSDQLPKE
-1197 EKQEIVEPEAD
+1197 EKQGKVEPKVVS
-1208 TVTVAVES
+1208 VTDDSER
-1216 SDTVPADY
+1216 SDTVPANDQQPIPEEKQEKVEAVATESSASVPPSN
-1224 QTPVEQKE
+1224 QTPVEQKD
-1232 QENIVAEDN
+1232 QETAEDT
-1241 ESSATVPASDQQPA
+1241 ESSAAVPASDQQPA
-1255 EEEENEEKV
+1255 GEEEKQETV
-1264 EAEADCS
+1264 EAEADS
-1271 VTDMPDTQ
+1271 
-1279 QAAEEEENEEK
+1279 
-1290 VEAEADRNITDMPD
+1290 ITDN
-1304 KQQPQETGRPDK
+1304 QQTKEAVRPDK
-1316 GAGYHGAS
+1316 GAGYHGAP
-1324 SGDTPQ
+1324 SGDSTQ
-1330 QLPDSTDSGGG
+1330 QLPDTTDSGGG
-1341 GASDATIF
+1341 GANGASDATIF
-1349 ATVIPKVQPHAVSQ
+1349 ATVIPKVQPHAMNQ
-1363 DRWSDNFPTHKPPP
+1363 DRWRGDSYPTHK
-1377 YPGSAGISHLGNV
+1377 V
-1390 SSTSEYEPFSHPGRN
+1390 SGGGQGQI
-1405 SDRKDMHVRFAP
+1405 SDR
-1417 DLETPTHPDK
+1417 
-1427 KYNLSGEPTNLE
+1427 NGS
-1439 APITIVV
+1439 
-1446 SEKEGDAI
+1446 
-1454 VVSPDKSSWYKGY
+1454 
-1467 YMKISNPMD
+1467 
-1476 QNISGMKGRGGEDDD
+1476 
-1491 RDRDRDGLQRS
+1491 
-1502 GDGASQRGGGDGYGP
+1502 GGG
-1517 GQVVGGRDGYNG
+1517 Q
-1529 GVGGQINIHE
+1529 QINIHE
-1539 TIVINEYEQNVYQ
+1539 TTNIIVNEQHTLYQ
-1552 QGKGGGYGTGSWKT
+1552 QGKGGGLGSWKT

-1591 TQIDDTLDGEEQLEI
+1591 TNIDDTLDGEEQWEI
-1606 TPPNVKSRDHLF
+1606 TPNNVRERDRLF
-1618 ERLDRELKQNRGE
+1618 ERLERDLQHNRGE
-1631 TPDLKD
+1631 TPELKT

-1649 KDDIVGD
+1649 KEDIVGD
-1656 IAFVEKAQDET
+1656 IAYVERTQDET
-1667 EDHLRRAR
+1667 EEHLRRAR
-1675 EEHENLLTRVND
+1675 QEHEDLLTRINE

-1725 NAEGELSNN
+1725 NAESELSNN

-1815 LRKKLYSISDA
+1815 LRKRLYTISDA

-1850 TKLNNRAQRLQDL
+1850 TKLNNRAKRLQEL
-1863 NQNVPISLVERLV
+1863 NQNVPISLVERMV

-1888 LAIEGRRKLDS
+1888 LAVEGRRKLDS

-1922 RLLKAQYDLQ
+1922 RLLSAQYDLQ

-1982 QINDRYSA
+1982 QINARYSA
-1990 LKIECDDI
+1990 LKIECDNI
-1998 TKKCEGHVADHSQY
+1998 TKKCEGHVTDHAQY
-2012 DELYDEASEW
+2012 DELYEEASEW
-2022 LKQQR
+2022 LRQQR
-2027 EKLREAQ
+2027 EKLKEAQ
-2034 QPTTDWKELEE
+2034 RPTTDWKELEE
-2045 HHANINLLLLT
+2045 NHANINLLLLT

-2064 NNTSERADV
+2064 NNTSEKADV

-2080 DGKPIIIDQVESL
+2080 DGKPIIIEQVESL
-2093 RHEFEL
+2093 RHDFQL
-2099 YLEELNAAK
+2099 YQEELNAAK

-2123 RSKLSDRSIAIEQ
+2123 RSKLDASLAIEQ
-2136 RLDENLSQQSISSTY
+2136 RLDQNLSQQTISTY
-2151 QYTQSTKTVYGSQTI
+2151 QYTESSKTVYGSQTI
-2166 GGSGGAGGAGGGY
+2166 GGTGGTYGGTAQGTGGGY
-2179 GGIGQSAG
+2179 GGIGQ
-2187 GGYGGT
+2187 
-2193 SQTSGIGIG
+2193 
-2202 QGGGYGGISQSA
+2202 
-2214 GGGYGGGTGSG
+2214 GTGSG
-2225 YGVQTT
+2225 YGGIGQGTGTGYGGIGQGTGSGYGGIGQSSSGGYISQTT
-2231 SSTYST
+2231 ST
-2237 SGAGGG
+2237 SGAGGSAGGLG
-2243 GGVSTGVGGSSSINQ
+2243 GGSSINQ

-2264 SAVFDVSVS
+2264 GHGVFDIAV
-2273 RVKTSS
+2273 SS
-2279 VTKDIGIQ
+2279 VKKSTVTKEVGVQ

-2349 NYLVNYY
+2349 NYLVNYW

>member
-1 MALQMFTPTS
+1 MVNHNNLEVVLREQYKQQQMRGKLIYTVWTHSLQGDNQGT
-11 PRRVRLR
+11 
-18 RSGSSSGRR
+18 
-27 RLEELFRT
+27 
-35 PRSSVERMDV
+35 SVERMDV

-111 VPDKDTGTG
+111 VPDKETGTG

-199 SMGDD
+199 SMAED

-233 SLPSLGKRKKSSRD
+233 SLPSLGKRKKGRD
-247 QSPGPNRKKSGKE
+247 QSPGPTRKKSGKE

-270 WSQNAVDRRV
+270 WAQNAVDRRV

-341 EDVDVDRPDGRSV
+341 EDMDVERPDGRSV
-354 MTYVSLFAQAF
+354 MTYVSLYAQAF

-393 FRRAGSARGTYGSSS
+393 FRRAGSARGAYNSTSS
-408 GGGGAYVST
+408 GGGQYISGVGAGEV
-417 SGGGGAY
+417 
-424 SVGGGDNPSVSVT
+424 PSVSVT
-437 EFQSTRTT
+437 EFQSVKTT
-445 EVTSYEQNTQLS
+445 EVTTYEQNTQLS
-457 SYEQSSQLAAE
+457 SYEQNAQLVTE

-498 RFKTDVVMNG
+498 RFTGVMNG
-508 SGQEMQSAS
+508 AAQDMHGDVAGDLTQSATTG
-517 NHLDVQVGSFR
+517 HAMAV
-528 GESAAGK
+528 K
-535 GGRYSG
+535 GGAYEYG
-541 EFSQQS
+541 QQT
-547 SQQTSKGGGYGGEYE
+547 SQQTAKGGVGVDYGQ
-562 QSSAQVF
+562 QSYRQQTSDHMF
-569 TYDNKGGQSQSTSVR
+569 TFDSGRGPGQSQSTSVR

-611 INLPSYAGRRGGSTS
+611 INLPSYAGRRSAKGST
-626 KSGGASPGEDEYSRG
+626 GGGEGPGKDEYSRG
-641 LGNIRGWLADVE
+641 LGNIRGWLADVD
-653 KEYPKDIMVYHQDVQ
+653 KEYPKDIIVYHQDVQ

-681 GKQED
+681 GKHED
-686 KLSTLSRQVD
+686 KLQVLSRQV
-696 SVFGSRGD
+696 GSMSGD
-704 EARVAKSDLND
+704 EAAAARSDLND

-787 RNTMRN
+787 RNVMRN

-814 KSPLQ
+814 KTPLQ
-819 TRFDD
+819 TRFED

-879 IQIARHEMLVTFFKD
+879 IQIARHETFFKD

-927 RIENKWKDV
+927 KIENKWKDV

-949 RKSQDLYRET
+949 RKSQDLYDETINKMEKESNREL
-959 VDKANKETDREYEL
+959 EL
-973 LVNPSVDRD
+973 LANPSVDRE
-982 DLRHTHEGLYL
+982 DLWNTHEGLYH
-993 REPEGFIPTAERHVS
+993 REPEGFLPTAERHVS
-1008 DMENYSRE
+1008 DMENYSKE

-1030 AKDNREHFEG
+1030 AKDHRQHFEN
-1040 VRKEQQ
+1040 VKREER
-1046 VLWEKLRNARTD
+1046 VLCDKLKNAR
-1058 QEGKGPGGYQI
+1058 
-1069 STNVTQV
+1069 
-1076 PGGHGGQGLDGVY
+1076 
-1089 GPKGYPGKG
+1089 
-1098 RQPPDY
+1098 
-1104 NSVEGGYG
+1104 
-1112 IDGNQQPQRYGA
+1112 QPQRYGA
-1124 LDRGGRY
+1124 LDRGAKY
-1131 GGVPSRLSYQ
+1131 GAAPSRLSYQ

-1151 GYRYGGVPFNRTK
+1151 GYRYGGVPFHRSK
-1164 QPVEDGKQGKG
+1164 QYPVEGEKQGKG

-1186 DTPSDQQPPKE
+1186 DTPSDQLPKE
-1197 EKQEIVEPEAD
+1197 EKQGKVEPKVVS
-1208 TVTVAVES
+1208 VTDDSER
-1216 SDTVPADY
+1216 SDTVPANDQQPIPEEKQEKVEAVATESSASVPPSN
-1224 QTPVEQKE
+1224 QTPVEQKD
-1232 QENIVAEDN
+1232 QETAEDT
-1241 ESSATVPASDQQPA
+1241 ESSAAVPASDQQPA
-1255 EEEENEEKV
+1255 GEEEKQETV
-1264 EAEADCS
+1264 EAEADS
-1271 VTDMPDTQ
+1271 
-1279 QAAEEEENEEK
+1279 
-1290 VEAEADRNITDMPD
+1290 ITDN
-1304 KQQPQETGRPDK
+1304 QQTKEAVRPDK
-1316 GAGYHGAS
+1316 GAGYHGAP
-1324 SGDTPQ
+1324 SGDSTQ
-1330 QLPDSTDSGGG
+1330 Q
-1341 GASDATIF
+1341 
-1349 ATVIPKVQPHAVSQ
+1349 
-1363 DRWSDNFPTHKPPP
+1363 
-1377 YPGSAGISHLGNV
+1377 
-1390 SSTSEYEPFSHPGRN
+1390 
-1405 SDRKDMHVRFAP
+1405 
-1417 DLETPTHPDK
+1417 
-1427 KYNLSGEPTNLE
+1427 
-1439 APITIVV
+1439 
-1446 SEKEGDAI
+1446 
-1454 VVSPDKSSWYKGY
+1454 
-1467 YMKISNPMD
+1467 
-1476 QNISGMKGRGGEDDD
+1476 ISGMKGRGSGEDELPM
-1491 RDRDRDGLQRS
+1491 RDRDGQQRS
-1502 GDGASQRGGGDGYGP
+1502 GDGASQVSGGGQ
-1517 GQVVGGRDGYNG
+1517 GQISDRNGSGGGQ
-1529 GVGGQINIHE
+1529 QINIHE
-1539 TIVINEYEQNVYQ
+1539 TTNIIVNEQHTLYQ
-1552 QGKGGGYGTGSWKT
+1552 QGKGGGLGSWKT

-1591 TQIDDTLDGEEQLEI
+1591 TNIDDTLDGEEQWEI
-1606 TPPNVKSRDHLF
+1606 TPNNVRERDRLF
-1618 ERLDRELKQNRGE
+1618 ERLERDLQHNRGE
-1631 TPDLKD
+1631 TPELKT

-1649 KDDIVGD
+1649 KEDIVGD
-1656 IAFVEKAQDET
+1656 IAYVERTQDET
-1667 EDHLRRAR
+1667 EEHLRRAR
-1675 EEHENLLTRVND
+1675 QEHEDLLTRINE

-1725 NAEGELSNN
+1725 NAESELSNN

-1815 LRKKLYSISDA
+1815 LRKRLYTISDA

-1850 TKLNNRAQRLQDL
+1850 TKLNNRAKRLQEL
-1863 NQNVPISLVERLV
+1863 NQNVPISLVERMV

-1888 LAIEGRRKLDS
+1888 LAVEGRRKLDS

-1922 RLLKAQYDLQ
+1922 RLLSAQYDLQ

-1982 QINDRYSA
+1982 QINARYSA
-1990 LKIECDDI
+1990 LKIECDNI
-1998 TKKCEGHVADHSQY
+1998 TKKCEGHVTDHAQY
-2012 DELYDEASEW
+2012 DELYEEASEW
-2022 LKQQR
+2022 LRQQR
-2027 EKLREAQ
+2027 EKLKEAQ
-2034 QPTTDWKELEE
+2034 RPTTDWKELEE
-2045 HHANINLLLLT
+2045 NHANINLLLLT

-2064 NNTSERADV
+2064 NNTSEKADV

-2080 DGKPIIIDQVESL
+2080 DGKPIIIEQVESL
-2093 RHEFEL
+2093 RHDFQL
-2099 YLEELNAAK
+2099 YQEELNAAK

-2123 RSKLSDRSIAIEQ
+2123 RSKLDASLAIEQ
-2136 RLDENLSQQSISSTY
+2136 RLDQNLSQQTISTY
-2151 QYTQSTKTVYGSQTI
+2151 QYTESSKTVYGSQTI
-2166 GGSGGAGGAGGGY
+2166 GGTGGTYGGTAQGTGGGY
-2179 GGIGQSAG
+2179 GGIGQ
-2187 GGYGGT
+2187 
-2193 SQTSGIGIG
+2193 
-2202 QGGGYGGISQSA
+2202 
-2214 GGGYGGGTGSG
+2214 GTGSG
-2225 YGVQTT
+2225 YGGIGQGTGTGYGGIGQGTGSGYGGIGQSSSGGYISQTT
-2231 SSTYST
+2231 ST
-2237 SGAGGG
+2237 SGAGGSAGGLG
-2243 GGVSTGVGGSSSINQ
+2243 GGSSINQ

-2264 SAVFDVSVS
+2264 GHGVFDIAV
-2273 RVKTSS
+2273 SS
-2279 VTKDIGIQ
+2279 VKKSTVTKEVGVQ

-2349 NYLVNYY
+2349 NYLVNYW

>member
-1141 YPRGYRRPDK
+1141 
-1151 GYRYGGVPFNRTK
+1151 
-1164 QPVEDGKQGKG
+1164 
-1175 GGDADAESSAS
+1175 
-1186 DTPSDQQPPKE
+1186 
-1197 EKQEIVEPEAD
+1197 
-1208 TVTVAVES
+1208 
-1216 SDTVPADY
+1216 
-1224 QTPVEQKE
+1224 
-1232 QENIVAEDN
+1232 
-1241 ESSATVPASDQQPA
+1241 
-1255 EEEENEEKV
+1255 
-1264 EAEADCS
+1264 
-1271 VTDMPDTQ
+1271 
-1279 QAAEEEENEEK
+1279 
-1290 VEAEADRNITDMPD
+1290 
-1304 KQQPQETGRPDK
+1304 
-1316 GAGYHGAS
+1316 
-1324 SGDTPQ
+1324 
-1330 QLPDSTDSGGG
+1330 
-1341 GASDATIF
+1341 
-1349 ATVIPKVQPHAVSQ
+1349 
-1363 DRWSDNFPTHKPPP
+1363 
-1377 YPGSAGISHLGNV
+1377 
-1390 SSTSEYEPFSHPGRN
+1390 
-1405 SDRKDMHVRFAP
+1405 
-1417 DLETPTHPDK
+1417 
-1427 KYNLSGEPTNLE
+1427 
-1439 APITIVV
+1439 
-1446 SEKEGDAI
+1446 
-1454 VVSPDKSSWYKGY
+1454 
-1467 YMKISNPMD
+1467 
-1476 QNISGMKGRGGEDDD
+1476 
-1491 RDRDRDGLQRS
+1491 
-1502 GDGASQRGGGDGYGP
+1502 RGGGDGYGP

-1539 TIVINEYEQNVYQ
+1539 
-1552 QGKGGGYGTGSWKT
+1552 GKGGGYGTGSWKT

>member
-1349 ATVIPKVQPHAVSQ
+1349 ATVIPKVQ
-1363 DRWSDNFPTHKPPP
+1363 
-1377 YPGSAGISHLGNV
+1377 
-1390 SSTSEYEPFSHPGRN
+1390 
-1405 SDRKDMHVRFAP
+1405 
-1417 DLETPTHPDK
+1417 
-1427 KYNLSGEPTNLE
+1427 
-1439 APITIVV
+1439 
-1446 SEKEGDAI
+1446 
-1454 VVSPDKSSWYKGY
+1454 
-1467 YMKISNPMD
+1467 
-1476 QNISGMKGRGGEDDD
+1476 
-1491 RDRDRDGLQRS
+1491 
-1502 GDGASQRGGGDGYGP
+1502 RGGGDGYGP

>member
-1 MALQMFTPTS
+1 MFTPTS
-11 PRRVRLR
+11 PRRTRLR
-18 RSGSSSGRR
+18 RSSSGRR
-27 RLEELFRT
+27 RLEDLFRT
-35 PRSSVERMDV
+35 PRSSVERMEV

-111 VPDKDTGTG
+111 VPEKETETG
-120 VQAVRKG
+120 VKAVRKG

-165 TPPKILDLMWA
+165 NPPKILDLMWA

-233 SLPSLGKRKKSSRD
+233 SLPSLGKRKKSGRD
-247 QSPGPNRKKSGKE
+247 QSPGPSRKKSGKE

-393 FRRAGSARGTYGSSS
+393 FRRAGSATRGAYNSSS
-408 GGGGAYVST
+408 GGGGTYSAGGGTYSG
-417 SGGGGAY
+417 SGGGGEI
-424 SVGGGDNPSVSVT
+424 PSVSVT
-437 EFQSTRTT
+437 EFQSVKTT
-445 EVTSYEQNTQLS
+445 EVTSYEQNSQLS
-457 SYEQSSQLAAE
+457 SYEQNPQQVAE

-508 SGQEMQSAS
+508 AEQEMQSAS
-517 NHLDVQVGSFR
+517 NHLDLQGANFR
-528 GESAAGK
+528 GESAVVK
-535 GGRYSG
+535 GGAYSAELG
-541 EFSQQS
+541 QQG
-547 SQQTSKGGGYGGEYE
+547 SQQTSKGGVYAAEYQQ
-562 QSSAQVF
+562 QSADQVF
-569 TYDNKGGQSQSTSVR
+569 SFDKGGQSQSTSVR

-611 INLPSYAGRRGGSTS
+611 INLPSYAGRRDRS
-626 KSGGASPGEDEYSRG
+626 KSGGSPGEDEYSRG
-641 LGNIRGWLADVE
+641 LGNVRGWLADVD
-653 KEYPKDIMVYHQDVQ
+653 KEYPKDIIVYHQDVQ

-686 KLSTLSRQVD
+686 KLRALSRQVD
-696 SVFGSRGD
+696 SVFGGRGD

-715 VQEEITR
+715 VQEDITR

-787 RNTMRN
+787 RNLMRN

-801 LKKIEGLCLDNHD
+801 LKKIEGLCLNNHD
-814 KSPLQ
+814 KTPLQ
-819 TRFDD
+819 TRFED

-842 LDDIQEN
+842 LDDIHEN

-879 IQIARHEMLVTFFKD
+879 IQIARHEMLVVSMPQLADPPLRHRYCQLLWENQPSINFDAVHIPVKEKTFFKD

-949 RKSQDLYRET
+949 QKSQDLYGET
-959 VDKANKETDREYEL
+959 VNKVEKESDREYEL
-973 LVNPSVDRD
+973 LANPSVDRD
-982 DLRHTHEGLYL
+982 DLLNTHDGQFH
-993 REPEGFIPTAERHVS
+993 REPEGFLATAEGHVN
-1008 DMENYSRE
+1008 DMEDYSKE
-1016 LVQYSVDEMSLVGP
+1016 LVQYSVDEMSLVQP
-1030 AKDNREHFEG
+1030 ANNNRQHYEG
-1040 VRKEQQ
+1040 MKKEVF
-1046 VLWEKLRNARTD
+1046 VLRDKIKNSKTD
-1058 QEGKGPGGYQI
+1058 QSSKGPVGYQI
-1069 STNVTQV
+1069 STNVHQV
-1076 PGGHGGQGLDGVY
+1076 PGGKGYGTDGVY
-1089 GPKGYPGKG
+1089 GPKGYGKG

-1104 NSVEGGYG
+1104 NSLDGDGGL
-1112 IDGNQQPQRYGA
+1112 NQQPQRYGA
-1124 LDRGGRY
+1124 LDRGARY

-1141 YPRGYRRPDK
+1141 
-1151 GYRYGGVPFNRTK
+1151 
-1164 QPVEDGKQGKG
+1164 
-1175 GGDADAESSAS
+1175 
-1186 DTPSDQQPPKE
+1186 
-1197 EKQEIVEPEAD
+1197 
-1208 TVTVAVES
+1208 
-1216 SDTVPADY
+1216 
-1224 QTPVEQKE
+1224 
-1232 QENIVAEDN
+1232 
-1241 ESSATVPASDQQPA
+1241 
-1255 EEEENEEKV
+1255 
-1264 EAEADCS
+1264 
-1271 VTDMPDTQ
+1271 
-1279 QAAEEEENEEK
+1279 
-1290 VEAEADRNITDMPD
+1290 
-1304 KQQPQETGRPDK
+1304 
-1316 GAGYHGAS
+1316 
-1324 SGDTPQ
+1324 
-1330 QLPDSTDSGGG
+1330 
-1341 GASDATIF
+1341 
-1349 ATVIPKVQPHAVSQ
+1349 
-1363 DRWSDNFPTHKPPP
+1363 
-1377 YPGSAGISHLGNV
+1377 
-1390 SSTSEYEPFSHPGRN
+1390 
-1405 SDRKDMHVRFAP
+1405 
-1417 DLETPTHPDK
+1417 TPTHPET
-1427 KYNLSGEPTNLE
+1427 KYSLSSEPTNT
-1439 APITIVV
+1439 ASPITIVV
-1446 SEKEGDAI
+1446 SETEGDAI

-1467 YMKISNPMD
+1467 YMKILNPMD

-1491 RDRDRDGLQRS
+1491 MPMRDRDGQQRS
-1502 GDGASQRGGGDGYGP
+1502 GDGAAQTGGGDGYGP

-1529 GVGGQINIHE
+1529 TGGGQQINIHE
-1539 TIVINEYEQNVYQ
+1539 TNVVINEYEQNTIIQ
-1552 QGKGGGYGTGSWKT
+1552 QGKGGSGTGSWKT

-1606 TPPNVKSRDHLF
+1606 TPPNVRERDRLF
-1618 ERLDRELKQNRGE
+1618 ERLDRELVQNRGE
-1631 TPDLKD
+1631 TPELKD

-1649 KDDIVGD
+1649 KEDIVGD
-1656 IAFVEKAQDET
+1656 IAYVERTQDET
-1667 EDHLRRAR
+1667 EEHLRRAKQD
-1675 EEHENLLTRVND
+1675 HEDLLTRVND
-1687 FYECKER
+1687 FYECKEK

-1775 EVSEQLHDNKDVL
+1775 EVSEKLHDNKDVL

-1850 TKLNNRAQRLQDL
+1850 TKLNNRAKRLQDL

-1888 LAIEGRRKLDS
+1888 LAVEGRRKLDS

-1938 KAQRDKFESFSN
+1938 KAQRDKFESFAN

-1973 NPEIVRQLE
+1973 NPELVRQLE

-1998 TKKCEGHVADHSQY
+1998 TKKCEEHVVDHGQY
-2012 DELYDEASEW
+2012 DEFYDEASEW
-2022 LKQQR
+2022 LRQQR
-2027 EKLREAQ
+2027 EKLKEAQ
-2034 QPTTDWKELEE
+2034 RPTTDWKELEE
-2045 HHANINLLLLT
+2045 HHANINLLMLT

-2064 NNTSERADV
+2064 NNTSEKADV
-2073 TMDNTSA
+2073 TMDNTSS
-2080 DGKPIIIDQVESL
+2080 DGKPIIIEQVESL
-2093 RHEFEL
+2093 RHDFGL
-2099 YLEELNAAK
+2099 YQEELNAAK
-2108 LKVEGQLEGMKPEIN
+2108 QNVEGQLEGMKREIN
-2123 RSKLSDRSIAIEQ
+2123 RSKLDRSLEIEQ
-2136 RLDENLSQQSISSTY
+2136 RLDQNLSQQSISTY
-2151 QYTQSTKTVYGSQTI
+2151 QYSQTTKTVYGSQTI
-2166 GGSGGAGGAGGGY
+2166 GGAGGGTAQ
-2179 GGIGQSAG
+2179 GTGS
-2187 GGYGGT
+2187 GY
-2193 SQTSGIGIG
+2193 S
-2202 QGGGYGGISQSA
+2202 GGISQST
-2214 GGGYGGGTGSG
+2214 GTGYSGITQGTGTGYGGGISQSTGTGYSGGISKGTGSG
-2225 YGVQTT
+2225 YISQTT
-2231 SSTYST
+2231 STST

-2243 GGVSTGVGGSSSINQ
+2243 GFGGGLGGGSNINQ

-2264 SAVFDVSVS
+2264 TAVFDMSIS
-2273 RVKTSS
+2273 NAKSS
-2279 VTKDIGIQ
+2279 VTKDVGVQ
-2287 PSPSRQRTS
+2287 PSPGRQRIS
-2296 TSTETM
+2296 TSTETN
-2302 TDDLRKKVGD
+2302 TDDLRRKVGD

>member
-1 MALQMFTPTS
+1 MFTPTS
-11 PRRVRLR
+11 PRRTRLR
-18 RSGSSSGRR
+18 RSSSGRR
-27 RLEELFRT
+27 RLEDLFRT
-35 PRSSVERMDV
+35 PRSSVERMEV

-111 VPDKDTGTG
+111 VPEKETETG
-120 VQAVRKG
+120 VKAVRKG

-165 TPPKILDLMWA
+165 NPPKILDLMWA

-233 SLPSLGKRKKSSRD
+233 SLPSLGKRKKSGRD
-247 QSPGPNRKKSGKE
+247 QSPGPSRKKSGKE

-393 FRRAGSARGTYGSSS
+393 FRRAGSATRGAYNSSS
-408 GGGGAYVST
+408 GGGGTYSAGGGTYSG
-417 SGGGGAY
+417 SGGGGEI
-424 SVGGGDNPSVSVT
+424 PSVSVT
-437 EFQSTRTT
+437 EFQSVKTT
-445 EVTSYEQNTQLS
+445 EVTSYEQNSQLS
-457 SYEQSSQLAAE
+457 SYEQNPQQVAE

-508 SGQEMQSAS
+508 AEQEMQSAS
-517 NHLDVQVGSFR
+517 NHLDLQGANFR
-528 GESAAGK
+528 GESAVVK
-535 GGRYSG
+535 GGAYSAELG
-541 EFSQQS
+541 QQG
-547 SQQTSKGGGYGGEYE
+547 SQQTSKGGVYAAEYQQ
-562 QSSAQVF
+562 QSADQVF
-569 TYDNKGGQSQSTSVR
+569 SFDKGGQSQSTSVR

-611 INLPSYAGRRGGSTS
+611 INLPSYAGRRDRS
-626 KSGGASPGEDEYSRG
+626 KSGGSPGEDEYSRG
-641 LGNIRGWLADVE
+641 LGNVRGWLADVD
-653 KEYPKDIMVYHQDVQ
+653 KEYPKDIIVYHQDVQ

-686 KLSTLSRQVD
+686 KLRALSRQVD
-696 SVFGSRGD
+696 SVFGGRGD

-715 VQEEITR
+715 VQEDITR

-787 RNTMRN
+787 RNLMRN

-801 LKKIEGLCLDNHD
+801 LKKIEGLCLNNHD
-814 KSPLQ
+814 KTPLQ
-819 TRFDD
+819 TRFED

-842 LDDIQEN
+842 LDDIHEN

-879 IQIARHEMLVTFFKD
+879 IQIARHEMLVVSMPQLADPPLRHRYCQLLWENQPSINFDAVHIPVKEKTFFKD

-949 RKSQDLYRET
+949 QKSQDLYGET
-959 VDKANKETDREYEL
+959 VNKVEKESDREYEL
-973 LVNPSVDRD
+973 LANPSVDRD
-982 DLRHTHEGLYL
+982 DLLNTHDGQFH
-993 REPEGFIPTAERHVS
+993 REPEGFLATAEGHVN
-1008 DMENYSRE
+1008 DMEDYSKE
-1016 LVQYSVDEMSLVGP
+1016 LVQYSVDEMSLVQP
-1030 AKDNREHFEG
+1030 ANNNRQHYEG
-1040 VRKEQQ
+1040 MKKEVF
-1046 VLWEKLRNARTD
+1046 VLRDKIKNSKTD
-1058 QEGKGPGGYQI
+1058 QSSKGPVGYQI
-1069 STNVTQV
+1069 STNVHQV
-1076 PGGHGGQGLDGVY
+1076 PGGKGYGTDGVY
-1089 GPKGYPGKG
+1089 GPKGYGKG

-1104 NSVEGGYG
+1104 NSLDGDGGL
-1112 IDGNQQPQRYGA
+1112 NQQPQRYGA
-1124 LDRGGRY
+1124 LDRGARY

-1151 GYRYGGVPFNRTK
+1151 GYRYGGVPFHRTK
-1164 QPVEDGKQGKG
+1164 QHPVEDEKQEKG
-1175 GGDADAESSAS
+1175 GADADAESSAS
-1186 DTPSDQQPPKE
+1186 DTPLDQQTR
-1197 EKQEIVEPEAD
+1197 EA
-1208 TVTVAVES
+1208 
-1216 SDTVPADY
+1216 
-1224 QTPVEQKE
+1224 
-1232 QENIVAEDN
+1232 
-1241 ESSATVPASDQQPA
+1241 
-1255 EEEENEEKV
+1255 
-1264 EAEADCS
+1264 
-1271 VTDMPDTQ
+1271 
-1279 QAAEEEENEEK
+1279 
-1290 VEAEADRNITDMPD
+1290 
-1304 KQQPQETGRPDK
+1304 GRPDNL
-1316 GAGYHGAS
+1316 GAGYNGAS
-1324 SGDTPQ
+1324 SGDATQ
-1330 QLPDSTDSGGG
+1330 QT
-1341 GASDATIF
+1341 
-1349 ATVIPKVQPHAVSQ
+1349 
-1363 DRWSDNFPTHKPPP
+1363 
-1377 YPGSAGISHLGNV
+1377 
-1390 SSTSEYEPFSHPGRN
+1390 
-1405 SDRKDMHVRFAP
+1405 
-1417 DLETPTHPDK
+1417 
-1427 KYNLSGEPTNLE
+1427 
-1439 APITIVV
+1439 
-1446 SEKEGDAI
+1446 
-1454 VVSPDKSSWYKGY
+1454 
-1467 YMKISNPMD
+1467 
-1476 QNISGMKGRGGEDDD
+1476 
-1491 RDRDRDGLQRS
+1491 
-1502 GDGASQRGGGDGYGP
+1502 GGGDGYGP

-1529 GVGGQINIHE
+1529 TGGGQQINIHE
-1539 TIVINEYEQNVYQ
+1539 TNVVINEYEQNTIIQ
-1552 QGKGGGYGTGSWKT
+1552 QGKGGSGTGSWKT

-1606 TPPNVKSRDHLF
+1606 TPPNVRERDRLF
-1618 ERLDRELKQNRGE
+1618 ERLDRELVQNRGE
-1631 TPDLKD
+1631 TPELKD

-1649 KDDIVGD
+1649 KEDIVGD
-1656 IAFVEKAQDET
+1656 IAYVERTQDET
-1667 EDHLRRAR
+1667 EEHLRRAKQD
-1675 EEHENLLTRVND
+1675 HEDLLTRVND
-1687 FYECKER
+1687 FYECKEK

-1775 EVSEQLHDNKDVL
+1775 EVSEKLHDNKDVL

-1850 TKLNNRAQRLQDL
+1850 TKLNNRAKRLQDL

-1888 LAIEGRRKLDS
+1888 LAVEGRRKLDS

-1938 KAQRDKFESFSN
+1938 KAQRDKFESFAN

-1973 NPEIVRQLE
+1973 NPELVRQLE

-1998 TKKCEGHVADHSQY
+1998 TKKCEEHVVDHGQY
-2012 DELYDEASEW
+2012 DEFYDEASEW
-2022 LKQQR
+2022 LRQQR
-2027 EKLREAQ
+2027 EKLKEAQ
-2034 QPTTDWKELEE
+2034 RPTTDWKELEE
-2045 HHANINLLLLT
+2045 HHANINLLMLT

-2064 NNTSERADV
+2064 NNTSEKADV
-2073 TMDNTSA
+2073 TMDNTSS
-2080 DGKPIIIDQVESL
+2080 DGKPIIIEQVESL
-2093 RHEFEL
+2093 RHDFGL
-2099 YLEELNAAK
+2099 YQEELNAAK
-2108 LKVEGQLEGMKPEIN
+2108 QNVEGQLEGMKREIN
-2123 RSKLSDRSIAIEQ
+2123 RSKLDRSLEIEQ
-2136 RLDENLSQQSISSTY
+2136 RLDQNLSQQSISTY
-2151 QYTQSTKTVYGSQTI
+2151 QYSQTTKTVYGSQTI
-2166 GGSGGAGGAGGGY
+2166 GGAGGGTAQ
-2179 GGIGQSAG
+2179 GTGS
-2187 GGYGGT
+2187 GY
-2193 SQTSGIGIG
+2193 S
-2202 QGGGYGGISQSA
+2202 GGISQST
-2214 GGGYGGGTGSG
+2214 GTGYSGITQGTGTGYGGGISQSTGTGYSGGISKGTGSG
-2225 YGVQTT
+2225 YISQTT
-2231 SSTYST
+2231 STST

-2243 GGVSTGVGGSSSINQ
+2243 GFGGGLGGGSNINQ

-2264 SAVFDVSVS
+2264 TAVFDMSIS
-2273 RVKTSS
+2273 NAKSS
-2279 VTKDIGIQ
+2279 VTKDVGVQ
-2287 PSPSRQRTS
+2287 PSPGRQRIS
-2296 TSTETM
+2296 TSTETN
-2302 TDDLRKKVGD
+2302 TDDLRRKVGD

>member
-1 MALQMFTPTS
+1 MTLQMFTPTF

-18 RSGSSSGRR
+18 RSSSGRR

-417 SGGGGAY
+417 SSGGGAY
-424 SVGGGDNPSVSVT
+424 SVGGGGGDNPSVSVT

-517 NHLDVQVGSFR
+517 NHLDVQAGSFR

-541 EFSQQS
+541 EFGQQS
-547 SQQTSKGGGYGGEYE
+547 SQQTYE
-562 QSSAQVF
+562 QQSSAQVF

-686 KLSTLSRQVD
+686 KLRTLSRQVD
-696 SVFGSRGD
+696 SVFGTRGD

-763 SHMVDSTSAKFNQR
+763 SHMVDSTSDKFNQR

-879 IQIARHEMLVTFFKD
+879 IQIARHETFFKD

-1046 VLWEKLRNARTD
+1046 ILWEKLRNARTD
-1058 QEGKGPGGYQI
+1058 QQGKGPGGYQI
-1069 STNVTQV
+1069 STNITQV
-1076 PGGHGGQGLDGVY
+1076 PGGHGGRDLDGVY

-1131 GGVPSRLSYQ
+1131 GGVPSRLSY
-1141 YPRGYRRPDK
+1141 
-1151 GYRYGGVPFNRTK
+1151 
-1164 QPVEDGKQGKG
+1164 
-1175 GGDADAESSAS
+1175 
-1186 DTPSDQQPPKE
+1186 
-1197 EKQEIVEPEAD
+1197 
-1208 TVTVAVES
+1208 
-1216 SDTVPADY
+1216 
-1224 QTPVEQKE
+1224 
-1232 QENIVAEDN
+1232 
-1241 ESSATVPASDQQPA
+1241 
-1255 EEEENEEKV
+1255 
-1264 EAEADCS
+1264 
-1271 VTDMPDTQ
+1271 
-1279 QAAEEEENEEK
+1279 
-1290 VEAEADRNITDMPD
+1290 
-1304 KQQPQETGRPDK
+1304 
-1316 GAGYHGAS
+1316 
-1324 SGDTPQ
+1324 
-1330 QLPDSTDSGGG
+1330 
-1341 GASDATIF
+1341 
-1349 ATVIPKVQPHAVSQ
+1349 
-1363 DRWSDNFPTHKPPP
+1363 
-1377 YPGSAGISHLGNV
+1377 
-1390 SSTSEYEPFSHPGRN
+1390 
-1405 SDRKDMHVRFAP
+1405 
-1417 DLETPTHPDK
+1417 
-1427 KYNLSGEPTNLE
+1427 
-1439 APITIVV
+1439 
-1446 SEKEGDAI
+1446 
-1454 VVSPDKSSWYKGY
+1454 
-1467 YMKISNPMD
+1467 
-1476 QNISGMKGRGGEDDD
+1476 
-1491 RDRDRDGLQRS
+1491 
-1502 GDGASQRGGGDGYGP
+1502 
-1517 GQVVGGRDGYNG
+1517 
-1529 GVGGQINIHE
+1529 
-1539 TIVINEYEQNVYQ
+1539 

-2064 NNTSERADV
+2064 NNTSEKADV

-2093 RHEFEL
+2093 RHEFQL

-2166 GGSGGAGGAGGGY
+2166 GGSGGAGGGY
-2179 GGIGQSAG
+2179 GGIGQ
-2187 GGYGGT
+2187 T
-2193 SQTSGIGIG
+2193 SGSGIG
-2202 QGGGYGGISQSA
+2202 QASGGGYGGISQSTGGGYSGISQTA

-2243 GGVSTGVGGSSSINQ
+2243 GGVSTGVGGGSSINQ

>member
-1069 STNVTQV
+1069 STNVTQ
-1076 PGGHGGQGLDGVY
+1076 
-1089 GPKGYPGKG
+1089 
-1098 RQPPDY
+1098 
-1104 NSVEGGYG
+1104 
-1112 IDGNQQPQRYGA
+1112 QPQRYGA

-1141 YPRGYRRPDK
+1141 
-1151 GYRYGGVPFNRTK
+1151 
-1164 QPVEDGKQGKG
+1164 
-1175 GGDADAESSAS
+1175 
-1186 DTPSDQQPPKE
+1186 
-1197 EKQEIVEPEAD
+1197 
-1208 TVTVAVES
+1208 
-1216 SDTVPADY
+1216 
-1224 QTPVEQKE
+1224 
-1232 QENIVAEDN
+1232 
-1241 ESSATVPASDQQPA
+1241 
-1255 EEEENEEKV
+1255 
-1264 EAEADCS
+1264 
-1271 VTDMPDTQ
+1271 
-1279 QAAEEEENEEK
+1279 
-1290 VEAEADRNITDMPD
+1290 
-1304 KQQPQETGRPDK
+1304 
-1316 GAGYHGAS
+1316 
-1324 SGDTPQ
+1324 
-1330 QLPDSTDSGGG
+1330 
-1341 GASDATIF
+1341 
-1349 ATVIPKVQPHAVSQ
+1349 
-1363 DRWSDNFPTHKPPP
+1363 
-1377 YPGSAGISHLGNV
+1377 
-1390 SSTSEYEPFSHPGRN
+1390 
-1405 SDRKDMHVRFAP
+1405 
-1417 DLETPTHPDK
+1417 
-1427 KYNLSGEPTNLE
+1427 
-1439 APITIVV
+1439 
-1446 SEKEGDAI
+1446 
-1454 VVSPDKSSWYKGY
+1454 
-1467 YMKISNPMD
+1467 
-1476 QNISGMKGRGGEDDD
+1476 ISGMKGRGGEDDD

>member
-1069 STNVTQV
+1069 STNVTQ
-1076 PGGHGGQGLDGVY
+1076 
-1089 GPKGYPGKG
+1089 
-1098 RQPPDY
+1098 
-1104 NSVEGGYG
+1104 
-1112 IDGNQQPQRYGA
+1112 QPQRYGA

-1131 GGVPSRLSYQ
+1131 GGVPSRLSY
-1141 YPRGYRRPDK
+1141 
-1151 GYRYGGVPFNRTK
+1151 
-1164 QPVEDGKQGKG
+1164 
-1175 GGDADAESSAS
+1175 
-1186 DTPSDQQPPKE
+1186 
-1197 EKQEIVEPEAD
+1197 
-1208 TVTVAVES
+1208 
-1216 SDTVPADY
+1216 
-1224 QTPVEQKE
+1224 
-1232 QENIVAEDN
+1232 
-1241 ESSATVPASDQQPA
+1241 
-1255 EEEENEEKV
+1255 
-1264 EAEADCS
+1264 
-1271 VTDMPDTQ
+1271 
-1279 QAAEEEENEEK
+1279 
-1290 VEAEADRNITDMPD
+1290 
-1304 KQQPQETGRPDK
+1304 
-1316 GAGYHGAS
+1316 
-1324 SGDTPQ
+1324 
-1330 QLPDSTDSGGG
+1330 
-1341 GASDATIF
+1341 
-1349 ATVIPKVQPHAVSQ
+1349 
-1363 DRWSDNFPTHKPPP
+1363 
-1377 YPGSAGISHLGNV
+1377 
-1390 SSTSEYEPFSHPGRN
+1390 
-1405 SDRKDMHVRFAP
+1405 
-1417 DLETPTHPDK
+1417 
-1427 KYNLSGEPTNLE
+1427 
-1439 APITIVV
+1439 
-1446 SEKEGDAI
+1446 
-1454 VVSPDKSSWYKGY
+1454 
-1467 YMKISNPMD
+1467 
-1476 QNISGMKGRGGEDDD
+1476 
-1491 RDRDRDGLQRS
+1491 
-1502 GDGASQRGGGDGYGP
+1502 
-1517 GQVVGGRDGYNG
+1517 
-1529 GVGGQINIHE
+1529 
-1539 TIVINEYEQNVYQ
+1539 

>member
-1 MALQMFTPTS
+1 MVNHNNLEVVLREQYKQQQMRGKLIYTVWTHSLQGDNQGT
-11 PRRVRLR
+11 
-18 RSGSSSGRR
+18 
-27 RLEELFRT
+27 
-35 PRSSVERMDV
+35 SVERMDV

-111 VPDKDTGTG
+111 VPDKETGTG

-199 SMGDD
+199 SMAED

-233 SLPSLGKRKKSSRD
+233 SLPSLGKRKKGRD
-247 QSPGPNRKKSGKE
+247 QSPGPTRKKSGKE

-270 WSQNAVDRRV
+270 WAQNAVDRRV

-341 EDVDVDRPDGRSV
+341 EDMDVERPDGRSV
-354 MTYVSLFAQAF
+354 MTYVSLYAQAF

-393 FRRAGSARGTYGSSS
+393 FRRAGSARGAYNSTSS
-408 GGGGAYVST
+408 GGGQYISGVGAGEV
-417 SGGGGAY
+417 
-424 SVGGGDNPSVSVT
+424 PSVSVT
-437 EFQSTRTT
+437 EFQSVKTT
-445 EVTSYEQNTQLS
+445 EVTTYEQNTQLS
-457 SYEQSSQLAAE
+457 SYEQNAQLVTE

-498 RFKTDVVMNG
+498 RFTGVMNG
-508 SGQEMQSAS
+508 AAQDMHGDVAGDLTQSATTG
-517 NHLDVQVGSFR
+517 HAMAV
-528 GESAAGK
+528 K
-535 GGRYSG
+535 GGAYEYG
-541 EFSQQS
+541 QQT
-547 SQQTSKGGGYGGEYE
+547 SQQTAKGGVGVDYGQ
-562 QSSAQVF
+562 QSYRQQTSDHMF
-569 TYDNKGGQSQSTSVR
+569 TFDSGRGPGQSQSTSVR

-611 INLPSYAGRRGGSTS
+611 INLPSYAGRRSAKGST
-626 KSGGASPGEDEYSRG
+626 GGGEGPGKDEYSRG
-641 LGNIRGWLADVE
+641 LGNIRGWLADVD
-653 KEYPKDIMVYHQDVQ
+653 KEYPKDIIVYHQDVQ

-681 GKQED
+681 GKHED
-686 KLSTLSRQVD
+686 KLQVLSRQV
-696 SVFGSRGD
+696 GSMSGD
-704 EARVAKSDLND
+704 EAAAARSDLND

-787 RNTMRN
+787 RNVMRN

-814 KSPLQ
+814 KTPLQ
-819 TRFDD
+819 TRFED

-879 IQIARHEMLVTFFKD
+879 IQIARHETFFKD

-927 RIENKWKDV
+927 KIENKWKDV

-949 RKSQDLYRET
+949 RKSQDLYDETINKMEKESNREL
-959 VDKANKETDREYEL
+959 EL
-973 LVNPSVDRD
+973 LANPSVDRE
-982 DLRHTHEGLYL
+982 DLWNTHEGLYH
-993 REPEGFIPTAERHVS
+993 REPEGFLPTAERHVS
-1008 DMENYSRE
+1008 DMENYSKE

-1030 AKDNREHFEG
+1030 AKDHRQHFEN
-1040 VRKEQQ
+1040 VKREER
-1046 VLWEKLRNARTD
+1046 VLCDKLKNAR
-1058 QEGKGPGGYQI
+1058 
-1069 STNVTQV
+1069 
-1076 PGGHGGQGLDGVY
+1076 
-1089 GPKGYPGKG
+1089 
-1098 RQPPDY
+1098 
-1104 NSVEGGYG
+1104 
-1112 IDGNQQPQRYGA
+1112 QPQRYGA
-1124 LDRGGRY
+1124 LDRGAKY
-1131 GGVPSRLSYQ
+1131 GAAPSRLSYQ

-1151 GYRYGGVPFNRTK
+1151 GYRYGGVPFHRSK
-1164 QPVEDGKQGKG
+1164 QYPVEGEKQGKG

-1186 DTPSDQQPPKE
+1186 DTPSDQLPKE
-1197 EKQEIVEPEAD
+1197 EKQGKVEPKVVS
-1208 TVTVAVES
+1208 VTDDSER
-1216 SDTVPADY
+1216 SDTVPANDQQPIPEEKQEKVEAVATESSASVPPSN
-1224 QTPVEQKE
+1224 QTPVEQKD
-1232 QENIVAEDN
+1232 QETAEDT
-1241 ESSATVPASDQQPA
+1241 ESSAAVPASDQQPA
-1255 EEEENEEKV
+1255 GEEEKQETV
-1264 EAEADCS
+1264 EAEADS
-1271 VTDMPDTQ
+1271 
-1279 QAAEEEENEEK
+1279 
-1290 VEAEADRNITDMPD
+1290 ITDN
-1304 KQQPQETGRPDK
+1304 QQTKEAVRPDK
-1316 GAGYHGAS
+1316 GAGYHGAP
-1324 SGDTPQ
+1324 SGDSTQ
-1330 QLPDSTDSGGG
+1330 QPHAMNQDRWRGDSYPTHKVSGGG
-1341 GASDATIF
+1341 QGQI
-1349 ATVIPKVQPHAVSQ
+1349 
-1363 DRWSDNFPTHKPPP
+1363 
-1377 YPGSAGISHLGNV
+1377 
-1390 SSTSEYEPFSHPGRN
+1390 
-1405 SDRKDMHVRFAP
+1405 SDR
-1417 DLETPTHPDK
+1417 
-1427 KYNLSGEPTNLE
+1427 NGS
-1439 APITIVV
+1439 
-1446 SEKEGDAI
+1446 
-1454 VVSPDKSSWYKGY
+1454 
-1467 YMKISNPMD
+1467 
-1476 QNISGMKGRGGEDDD
+1476 
-1491 RDRDRDGLQRS
+1491 
-1502 GDGASQRGGGDGYGP
+1502 GGG
-1517 GQVVGGRDGYNG
+1517 Q
-1529 GVGGQINIHE
+1529 QINIHE
-1539 TIVINEYEQNVYQ
+1539 TTNIIVNEQHTLYQ
-1552 QGKGGGYGTGSWKT
+1552 QGKGGGLGSWKT

-1591 TQIDDTLDGEEQLEI
+1591 TNIDDTLDGEEQWEI
-1606 TPPNVKSRDHLF
+1606 TPNNVRERDRLF
-1618 ERLDRELKQNRGE
+1618 ERLERDLQHNRGE
-1631 TPDLKD
+1631 TPELKT

-1649 KDDIVGD
+1649 KEDIVGD
-1656 IAFVEKAQDET
+1656 IAYVERTQDET
-1667 EDHLRRAR
+1667 EEHLRRAR
-1675 EEHENLLTRVND
+1675 QEHEDLLTRINE

-1725 NAEGELSNN
+1725 NAESELSNN

-1815 LRKKLYSISDA
+1815 LRKRLYTISDA

-1850 TKLNNRAQRLQDL
+1850 TKLNNRAKRLQEL
-1863 NQNVPISLVERLV
+1863 NQNVPISLVERMV

-1888 LAIEGRRKLDS
+1888 LAVEGRRKLDS

-1922 RLLKAQYDLQ
+1922 RLLSAQYDLQ

-1982 QINDRYSA
+1982 QINARYSA
-1990 LKIECDDI
+1990 LKIECDNI
-1998 TKKCEGHVADHSQY
+1998 TKKCEGHVTDHAQY
-2012 DELYDEASEW
+2012 DELYEEASEW
-2022 LKQQR
+2022 LRQQR
-2027 EKLREAQ
+2027 EKLKEAQ
-2034 QPTTDWKELEE
+2034 RPTTDWKELEE
-2045 HHANINLLLLT
+2045 NHANINLLLLT

-2064 NNTSERADV
+2064 NNTSEKADV

-2080 DGKPIIIDQVESL
+2080 DGKPIIIEQVESL
-2093 RHEFEL
+2093 RHDFQL
-2099 YLEELNAAK
+2099 YQEELNAAK

-2123 RSKLSDRSIAIEQ
+2123 RSKLDASLAIEQ
-2136 RLDENLSQQSISSTY
+2136 RLDQNLSQQTISTY
-2151 QYTQSTKTVYGSQTI
+2151 QYTESSKTVYGSQTI
-2166 GGSGGAGGAGGGY
+2166 GGTGGTYGGTAQGTGGGY
-2179 GGIGQSAG
+2179 GGIGQ
-2187 GGYGGT
+2187 
-2193 SQTSGIGIG
+2193 
-2202 QGGGYGGISQSA
+2202 
-2214 GGGYGGGTGSG
+2214 GTGSG
-2225 YGVQTT
+2225 YGGIGQGTGTGYGGIGQGTGSGYGGIGQSSSGGYISQTT
-2231 SSTYST
+2231 ST
-2237 SGAGGG
+2237 SGAGGSAGGLG
-2243 GGVSTGVGGSSSINQ
+2243 GGSSINQ

-2264 SAVFDVSVS
+2264 GHGVFDIAV
-2273 RVKTSS
+2273 SS
-2279 VTKDIGIQ
+2279 VKKSTVTKEVGVQ

-2349 NYLVNYY
+2349 NYLVNYW

>member
-1 MALQMFTPTS
+1 MFTPTS
-11 PRRVRLR
+11 PRRTRLR
-18 RSGSSSGRR
+18 RSSSGRR
-27 RLEELFRT
+27 RLEDLFRT
-35 PRSSVERMDV
+35 PRSSVERMEV

-111 VPDKDTGTG
+111 VPEKETETG
-120 VQAVRKG
+120 VKAVRKG

-165 TPPKILDLMWA
+165 NPPKILDLMWA

-233 SLPSLGKRKKSSRD
+233 SLPSLGKRKKSGRD
-247 QSPGPNRKKSGKE
+247 QSPGPSRKKSGKE

-393 FRRAGSARGTYGSSS
+393 FRRAGSATRGAYNSSS
-408 GGGGAYVST
+408 GGGGTYSAGGGTYSG
-417 SGGGGAY
+417 SGGGGEI
-424 SVGGGDNPSVSVT
+424 PSVSVT
-437 EFQSTRTT
+437 EFQSVKTT
-445 EVTSYEQNTQLS
+445 EVTSYEQNSQLS
-457 SYEQSSQLAAE
+457 SYEQNPQQVAE

-508 SGQEMQSAS
+508 AEQEMQSAS
-517 NHLDVQVGSFR
+517 NHLDLQGANFR
-528 GESAAGK
+528 GESAVVK
-535 GGRYSG
+535 GGAYSAELG
-541 EFSQQS
+541 QQG
-547 SQQTSKGGGYGGEYE
+547 SQQTSKGGVYAAEYQQ
-562 QSSAQVF
+562 QSADQVF
-569 TYDNKGGQSQSTSVR
+569 SFDKGGQSQSTSVR

-611 INLPSYAGRRGGSTS
+611 INLPSYAGRRDRS
-626 KSGGASPGEDEYSRG
+626 KSGGSPGEDEYSRG
-641 LGNIRGWLADVE
+641 LGNVRGWLADVD
-653 KEYPKDIMVYHQDVQ
+653 KEYPKDIIVYHQDVQ

-686 KLSTLSRQVD
+686 KLRALSRQVD
-696 SVFGSRGD
+696 SVFGGRGD

-715 VQEEITR
+715 VQEDITR

-787 RNTMRN
+787 RNLMRN

-801 LKKIEGLCLDNHD
+801 LKKIEGLCLNNHD
-814 KSPLQ
+814 KTPLQ
-819 TRFDD
+819 TRFED

-842 LDDIQEN
+842 LDDIHEN

-879 IQIARHEMLVTFFKD
+879 IQIARHEMLVVSMPQLADPPLRHRYCQLLWENQPSINFDAVHIPVKEKTFFKD

-949 RKSQDLYRET
+949 QKSQDLYGET
-959 VDKANKETDREYEL
+959 VNKVEKESDREYEL
-973 LVNPSVDRD
+973 LANPSVDRD
-982 DLRHTHEGLYL
+982 DLLNTHDGQFH
-993 REPEGFIPTAERHVS
+993 REPEGFLATAEGHVN
-1008 DMENYSRE
+1008 DMEDYSKE
-1016 LVQYSVDEMSLVGP
+1016 LVQYSVDEMSLVQP
-1030 AKDNREHFEG
+1030 ANNNRQHYEG
-1040 VRKEQQ
+1040 MKKEVF
-1046 VLWEKLRNARTD
+1046 VLRDKI
-1058 QEGKGPGGYQI
+1058 K
-1069 STNVTQV
+1069 
-1076 PGGHGGQGLDGVY
+1076 
-1089 GPKGYPGKG
+1089 
-1098 RQPPDY
+1098 
-1104 NSVEGGYG
+1104 NSK
-1112 IDGNQQPQRYGA
+1112 PQRYGA
-1124 LDRGGRY
+1124 LDRGARY

-1141 YPRGYRRPDK
+1141 
-1151 GYRYGGVPFNRTK
+1151 
-1164 QPVEDGKQGKG
+1164 
-1175 GGDADAESSAS
+1175 
-1186 DTPSDQQPPKE
+1186 
-1197 EKQEIVEPEAD
+1197 
-1208 TVTVAVES
+1208 
-1216 SDTVPADY
+1216 
-1224 QTPVEQKE
+1224 
-1232 QENIVAEDN
+1232 
-1241 ESSATVPASDQQPA
+1241 
-1255 EEEENEEKV
+1255 
-1264 EAEADCS
+1264 
-1271 VTDMPDTQ
+1271 
-1279 QAAEEEENEEK
+1279 
-1290 VEAEADRNITDMPD
+1290 
-1304 KQQPQETGRPDK
+1304 
-1316 GAGYHGAS
+1316 
-1324 SGDTPQ
+1324 
-1330 QLPDSTDSGGG
+1330 
-1341 GASDATIF
+1341 
-1349 ATVIPKVQPHAVSQ
+1349 
-1363 DRWSDNFPTHKPPP
+1363 
-1377 YPGSAGISHLGNV
+1377 
-1390 SSTSEYEPFSHPGRN
+1390 
-1405 SDRKDMHVRFAP
+1405 
-1417 DLETPTHPDK
+1417 
-1427 KYNLSGEPTNLE
+1427 
-1439 APITIVV
+1439 
-1446 SEKEGDAI
+1446 
-1454 VVSPDKSSWYKGY
+1454 
-1467 YMKISNPMD
+1467 
-1476 QNISGMKGRGGEDDD
+1476 ISGMKGRGGEDDD
-1491 RDRDRDGLQRS
+1491 MPMRDRDGQQRS
-1502 GDGASQRGGGDGYGP
+1502 GDGAAQTGGGDGYGP

-1529 GVGGQINIHE
+1529 TGGGQQINIHE
-1539 TIVINEYEQNVYQ
+1539 TNVVINEYEQNTIIQ
-1552 QGKGGGYGTGSWKT
+1552 QGKGGSGTGSWKT

-1606 TPPNVKSRDHLF
+1606 TPPNVRERDRLF
-1618 ERLDRELKQNRGE
+1618 ERLDRELVQNRGE
-1631 TPDLKD
+1631 TPELKD

-1649 KDDIVGD
+1649 KEDIVGD
-1656 IAFVEKAQDET
+1656 IAYVERTQDET
-1667 EDHLRRAR
+1667 EEHLRRAKQD
-1675 EEHENLLTRVND
+1675 HEDLLTRVND
-1687 FYECKER
+1687 FYECKEK

-1775 EVSEQLHDNKDVL
+1775 EVSEKLHDNKDVL

-1850 TKLNNRAQRLQDL
+1850 TKLNNRAKRLQDL

-1888 LAIEGRRKLDS
+1888 LAVEGRRKLDS

-1938 KAQRDKFESFSN
+1938 KAQRDKFESFAN

-1973 NPEIVRQLE
+1973 NPELVRQLE

-1998 TKKCEGHVADHSQY
+1998 TKKCEEHVVDHGQY
-2012 DELYDEASEW
+2012 DEFYDEASEW
-2022 LKQQR
+2022 LRQQR
-2027 EKLREAQ
+2027 EKLKEAQ
-2034 QPTTDWKELEE
+2034 RPTTDWKELEE
-2045 HHANINLLLLT
+2045 HHANINLLMLT

-2064 NNTSERADV
+2064 NNTSEKADV
-2073 TMDNTSA
+2073 TMDNTSS
-2080 DGKPIIIDQVESL
+2080 DGKPIIIEQVESL
-2093 RHEFEL
+2093 RHDFGL
-2099 YLEELNAAK
+2099 YQEELNAAK
-2108 LKVEGQLEGMKPEIN
+2108 QNVEGQLEGMKREIN
-2123 RSKLSDRSIAIEQ
+2123 RSKLDRSLEIEQ
-2136 RLDENLSQQSISSTY
+2136 RLDQNLSQQSISTY
-2151 QYTQSTKTVYGSQTI
+2151 QYSQTTKTVYGSQTI
-2166 GGSGGAGGAGGGY
+2166 GGAGGGTAQ
-2179 GGIGQSAG
+2179 GTGS
-2187 GGYGGT
+2187 GY
-2193 SQTSGIGIG
+2193 S
-2202 QGGGYGGISQSA
+2202 GGISQST
-2214 GGGYGGGTGSG
+2214 GTGYSGITQGTGTGYGGGISQSTGTGYSGGISKGTGSG
-2225 YGVQTT
+2225 YISQTT
-2231 SSTYST
+2231 STST

-2243 GGVSTGVGGSSSINQ
+2243 GFGGGLGGGSNINQ

-2264 SAVFDVSVS
+2264 TAVFDMSIS
-2273 RVKTSS
+2273 NAKSS
-2279 VTKDIGIQ
+2279 VTKDVGVQ
-2287 PSPSRQRTS
+2287 PSPGRQRIS
-2296 TSTETM
+2296 TSTETN
-2302 TDDLRKKVGD
+2302 TDDLRRKVGD

>member
-1 MALQMFTPTS
+1 MFTPTS
-11 PRRVRLR
+11 PRRTRLR
-18 RSGSSSGRR
+18 RSSSGRR
-27 RLEELFRT
+27 RLEDLFRT
-35 PRSSVERMDV
+35 PRSSVERMEV

-111 VPDKDTGTG
+111 VPEKETETG
-120 VQAVRKG
+120 VKAVRKG

-165 TPPKILDLMWA
+165 NPPKILDLMWA

-233 SLPSLGKRKKSSRD
+233 SLPSLGKRKKSGRD
-247 QSPGPNRKKSGKE
+247 QSPGPSRKKSGKE

-393 FRRAGSARGTYGSSS
+393 FRRAGSATRGAYNSSS
-408 GGGGAYVST
+408 GGGGTYSAGGGTYSG
-417 SGGGGAY
+417 SGGGGEI
-424 SVGGGDNPSVSVT
+424 PSVSVT
-437 EFQSTRTT
+437 EFQSVKTT
-445 EVTSYEQNTQLS
+445 EVTSYEQNSQLS
-457 SYEQSSQLAAE
+457 SYEQNPQQVAE

-508 SGQEMQSAS
+508 AEQEMQSAS
-517 NHLDVQVGSFR
+517 NHLDLQGANFR
-528 GESAAGK
+528 GESAVVK
-535 GGRYSG
+535 GGAYSAELG
-541 EFSQQS
+541 QQG
-547 SQQTSKGGGYGGEYE
+547 SQQTSKGGVYAAEYQQ
-562 QSSAQVF
+562 QSADQVF
-569 TYDNKGGQSQSTSVR
+569 SFDKGGQSQSTSVR

-611 INLPSYAGRRGGSTS
+611 INLPSYAGRRDRS
-626 KSGGASPGEDEYSRG
+626 KSGGSPGEDEYSRG
-641 LGNIRGWLADVE
+641 LGNVRGWLADVD
-653 KEYPKDIMVYHQDVQ
+653 KEYPKDIIVYHQDVQ

-686 KLSTLSRQVD
+686 KLRALSRQVD
-696 SVFGSRGD
+696 SVFGGRGD

-715 VQEEITR
+715 VQEDITR

-787 RNTMRN
+787 RNLMRN

-801 LKKIEGLCLDNHD
+801 LKKIEGLCLNNHD
-814 KSPLQ
+814 KTPLQ
-819 TRFDD
+819 TRFED

-842 LDDIQEN
+842 LDDIHEN

-879 IQIARHEMLVTFFKD
+879 IQIARHEMLVVSMPQLADPPLRHRYCQLLWENQPSINFDAVHIPVKEKTFFKD

-949 RKSQDLYRET
+949 QKSQDLYGET
-959 VDKANKETDREYEL
+959 VNKVEKESDREYEL
-973 LVNPSVDRD
+973 LANPSVDRD
-982 DLRHTHEGLYL
+982 DLLNTHDGQFH
-993 REPEGFIPTAERHVS
+993 REPEGFLATAEGHVN
-1008 DMENYSRE
+1008 DMEDYSKE
-1016 LVQYSVDEMSLVGP
+1016 LVQYSVDEMSLVQP
-1030 AKDNREHFEG
+1030 ANNNRQHYEG
-1040 VRKEQQ
+1040 MKKEVF
-1046 VLWEKLRNARTD
+1046 VLRDKIKNSKTD
-1058 QEGKGPGGYQI
+1058 QSSKGPVGYQI
-1069 STNVTQV
+1069 STNVHQV
-1076 PGGHGGQGLDGVY
+1076 PGGKGYGTDGVY
-1089 GPKGYPGKG
+1089 GPKGYGKG

-1104 NSVEGGYG
+1104 NSLDGDGGL
-1112 IDGNQQPQRYGA
+1112 NQQPQRYGA
-1124 LDRGGRY
+1124 LDRGARY

-1151 GYRYGGVPFNRTK
+1151 GYRYGGVPFHRTK
-1164 QPVEDGKQGKG
+1164 QHPVEDEKQEKG
-1175 GGDADAESSAS
+1175 GADADAESSAS
-1186 DTPSDQQPPKE
+1186 DTPLDQ
-1197 EKQEIVEPEAD
+1197 
-1208 TVTVAVES
+1208 T
-1216 SDTVPADY
+1216 
-1224 QTPVEQKE
+1224 
-1232 QENIVAEDN
+1232 
-1241 ESSATVPASDQQPA
+1241 
-1255 EEEENEEKV
+1255 
-1264 EAEADCS
+1264 
-1271 VTDMPDTQ
+1271 
-1279 QAAEEEENEEK
+1279 
-1290 VEAEADRNITDMPD
+1290 
-1304 KQQPQETGRPDK
+1304 
-1316 GAGYHGAS
+1316 
-1324 SGDTPQ
+1324 
-1330 QLPDSTDSGGG
+1330 
-1341 GASDATIF
+1341 
-1349 ATVIPKVQPHAVSQ
+1349 
-1363 DRWSDNFPTHKPPP
+1363 
-1377 YPGSAGISHLGNV
+1377 
-1390 SSTSEYEPFSHPGRN
+1390 
-1405 SDRKDMHVRFAP
+1405 
-1417 DLETPTHPDK
+1417 
-1427 KYNLSGEPTNLE
+1427 
-1439 APITIVV
+1439 
-1446 SEKEGDAI
+1446 
-1454 VVSPDKSSWYKGY
+1454 
-1467 YMKISNPMD
+1467 
-1476 QNISGMKGRGGEDDD
+1476 
-1491 RDRDRDGLQRS
+1491 
-1502 GDGASQRGGGDGYGP
+1502 GGGDGYGP

-1529 GVGGQINIHE
+1529 TGGGQQINIHE
-1539 TIVINEYEQNVYQ
+1539 
-1552 QGKGGGYGTGSWKT
+1552 GKGGSGTGSWKT

-1606 TPPNVKSRDHLF
+1606 TPPNVRERDRLF
-1618 ERLDRELKQNRGE
+1618 ERLDRELVQNRGE
-1631 TPDLKD
+1631 TPELKD

-1649 KDDIVGD
+1649 KEDIVGD
-1656 IAFVEKAQDET
+1656 IAYVERTQDET
-1667 EDHLRRAR
+1667 EEHLRRAKQD
-1675 EEHENLLTRVND
+1675 HEDLLTRVND
-1687 FYECKER
+1687 FYECKEK

-1775 EVSEQLHDNKDVL
+1775 EVSEKLHDNKDVL

-1850 TKLNNRAQRLQDL
+1850 TKLNNRAKRLQDL

-1888 LAIEGRRKLDS
+1888 LAVEGRRKLDS

-1938 KAQRDKFESFSN
+1938 KAQRDKFESFAN

-1973 NPEIVRQLE
+1973 NPELVRQLE

-1998 TKKCEGHVADHSQY
+1998 TKKCEEHVVDHGQY
-2012 DELYDEASEW
+2012 DEFYDEASEW
-2022 LKQQR
+2022 LRQQR
-2027 EKLREAQ
+2027 EKLKEAQ
-2034 QPTTDWKELEE
+2034 RPTTDWKELEE
-2045 HHANINLLLLT
+2045 HHANINLLMLT

-2064 NNTSERADV
+2064 NNTSEKADV
-2073 TMDNTSA
+2073 TMDNTSS
-2080 DGKPIIIDQVESL
+2080 DGKPIIIEQVESL
-2093 RHEFEL
+2093 RHDFGL
-2099 YLEELNAAK
+2099 YQEELNAAK
-2108 LKVEGQLEGMKPEIN
+2108 QNVEGQLEGMKREIN
-2123 RSKLSDRSIAIEQ
+2123 RSKLDRSLEIEQ
-2136 RLDENLSQQSISSTY
+2136 RLDQNLSQQSISTY
-2151 QYTQSTKTVYGSQTI
+2151 QYSQTTKTVYGSQTI
-2166 GGSGGAGGAGGGY
+2166 GGAGGGTAQ
-2179 GGIGQSAG
+2179 GTGS
-2187 GGYGGT
+2187 GY
-2193 SQTSGIGIG
+2193 S
-2202 QGGGYGGISQSA
+2202 GGISQST
-2214 GGGYGGGTGSG
+2214 GTGYSGITQGTGTGYGGGISQSTGTGYSGGISKGTGSG
-2225 YGVQTT
+2225 YISQTT
-2231 SSTYST
+2231 STST

-2243 GGVSTGVGGSSSINQ
+2243 GFGGGLGGGSNINQ

-2264 SAVFDVSVS
+2264 TAVFDMSIS
-2273 RVKTSS
+2273 NAKSS
-2279 VTKDIGIQ
+2279 VTKDVGVQ
-2287 PSPSRQRTS
+2287 PSPGRQRIS
-2296 TSTETM
+2296 TSTETN
-2302 TDDLRKKVGD
+2302 TDDLRRKVGD

>member
-1 MALQMFTPTS
+1 MFTPTS
-11 PRRVRLR
+11 PRRTRLR
-18 RSGSSSGRR
+18 RSSSGRR
-27 RLEELFRT
+27 RLEDLFRT
-35 PRSSVERMDV
+35 PRSSVERMEV

-111 VPDKDTGTG
+111 VPEKETETG
-120 VQAVRKG
+120 VKAVRKG

-165 TPPKILDLMWA
+165 NPPKILDLMWA

-233 SLPSLGKRKKSSRD
+233 SLPSLGKRKKSGRD
-247 QSPGPNRKKSGKE
+247 QSPGPSRKKSGKE

-393 FRRAGSARGTYGSSS
+393 FRRAGSATRGAYNSSS
-408 GGGGAYVST
+408 GGGGTYSAGGGTYSG
-417 SGGGGAY
+417 SGGGGEI
-424 SVGGGDNPSVSVT
+424 PSVSVT
-437 EFQSTRTT
+437 EFQSVKTT
-445 EVTSYEQNTQLS
+445 EVTSYEQNSQLS
-457 SYEQSSQLAAE
+457 SYEQNPQQVAE

-508 SGQEMQSAS
+508 AEQEMQSAS
-517 NHLDVQVGSFR
+517 NHLDLQGANFR
-528 GESAAGK
+528 GESAVVK
-535 GGRYSG
+535 GGAYSAELG
-541 EFSQQS
+541 QQG
-547 SQQTSKGGGYGGEYE
+547 SQQTSKGGVYAAEYQQ
-562 QSSAQVF
+562 QSADQVF
-569 TYDNKGGQSQSTSVR
+569 SFDKGGQSQSTSVR

-611 INLPSYAGRRGGSTS
+611 INLPSYAGRRDRS
-626 KSGGASPGEDEYSRG
+626 KSGGSPGEDEYSRG
-641 LGNIRGWLADVE
+641 LGNVRGWLADVD
-653 KEYPKDIMVYHQDVQ
+653 KEYPKDIIVYHQDVQ

-686 KLSTLSRQVD
+686 KLRALSRQVD
-696 SVFGSRGD
+696 SVFGGRGD

-715 VQEEITR
+715 VQEDITR

-787 RNTMRN
+787 RNLMRN

-801 LKKIEGLCLDNHD
+801 LKKIEGLCLNNHD
-814 KSPLQ
+814 KTPLQ
-819 TRFDD
+819 TRFED

-842 LDDIQEN
+842 LDDIHEN

-879 IQIARHEMLVTFFKD
+879 IQIARHEMLVVSMPQLADPPLRHRYCQLLWENQPSINFDAVHIPVKEKTFFKD

-949 RKSQDLYRET
+949 QKSQDLYGET
-959 VDKANKETDREYEL
+959 VNKVEKESDREYEL
-973 LVNPSVDRD
+973 LANPSVDRD
-982 DLRHTHEGLYL
+982 DLLNTHDGQFH
-993 REPEGFIPTAERHVS
+993 REPEGFLATAEGHVN
-1008 DMENYSRE
+1008 DMEDYSKE
-1016 LVQYSVDEMSLVGP
+1016 LVQYSVDEMSLVQP
-1030 AKDNREHFEG
+1030 ANNNRQHYEG
-1040 VRKEQQ
+1040 MKKEVF
-1046 VLWEKLRNARTD
+1046 VLRDKI
-1058 QEGKGPGGYQI
+1058 K
-1069 STNVTQV
+1069 
-1076 PGGHGGQGLDGVY
+1076 
-1089 GPKGYPGKG
+1089 
-1098 RQPPDY
+1098 
-1104 NSVEGGYG
+1104 NSK
-1112 IDGNQQPQRYGA
+1112 PQRYGA
-1124 LDRGGRY
+1124 LDRGARY

-1141 YPRGYRRPDK
+1141 
-1151 GYRYGGVPFNRTK
+1151 
-1164 QPVEDGKQGKG
+1164 
-1175 GGDADAESSAS
+1175 
-1186 DTPSDQQPPKE
+1186 
-1197 EKQEIVEPEAD
+1197 
-1208 TVTVAVES
+1208 
-1216 SDTVPADY
+1216 
-1224 QTPVEQKE
+1224 
-1232 QENIVAEDN
+1232 
-1241 ESSATVPASDQQPA
+1241 
-1255 EEEENEEKV
+1255 
-1264 EAEADCS
+1264 
-1271 VTDMPDTQ
+1271 
-1279 QAAEEEENEEK
+1279 
-1290 VEAEADRNITDMPD
+1290 
-1304 KQQPQETGRPDK
+1304 
-1316 GAGYHGAS
+1316 
-1324 SGDTPQ
+1324 
-1330 QLPDSTDSGGG
+1330 
-1341 GASDATIF
+1341 
-1349 ATVIPKVQPHAVSQ
+1349 
-1363 DRWSDNFPTHKPPP
+1363 
-1377 YPGSAGISHLGNV
+1377 
-1390 SSTSEYEPFSHPGRN
+1390 
-1405 SDRKDMHVRFAP
+1405 
-1417 DLETPTHPDK
+1417 TPTHPET
-1427 KYNLSGEPTNLE
+1427 KYSLSSEPTNT
-1439 APITIVV
+1439 ASPITIVV
-1446 SEKEGDAI
+1446 SETEGDAI

-1467 YMKISNPMD
+1467 YMKILNPMD

-1491 RDRDRDGLQRS
+1491 MPMRDRDGQQRS
-1502 GDGASQRGGGDGYGP
+1502 GDGAAQTGGGDGYGP

-1529 GVGGQINIHE
+1529 TGGGQQINIHE
-1539 TIVINEYEQNVYQ
+1539 TNVVINEYEQNTIIQ
-1552 QGKGGGYGTGSWKT
+1552 QGKGGSGTGSWKT

-1606 TPPNVKSRDHLF
+1606 TPPNVRERDRLF
-1618 ERLDRELKQNRGE
+1618 ERLDRELVQNRGE
-1631 TPDLKD
+1631 TPELKD

-1649 KDDIVGD
+1649 KEDIVGD
-1656 IAFVEKAQDET
+1656 IAYVERTQDET
-1667 EDHLRRAR
+1667 EEHLRRAKQD
-1675 EEHENLLTRVND
+1675 HEDLLTRVND
-1687 FYECKER
+1687 FYECKEK

-1775 EVSEQLHDNKDVL
+1775 EVSEKLHDNKDVL

-1850 TKLNNRAQRLQDL
+1850 TKLNNRAKRLQDL

-1888 LAIEGRRKLDS
+1888 LAVEGRRKLDS

-1938 KAQRDKFESFSN
+1938 KAQRDKFESFAN

-1973 NPEIVRQLE
+1973 NPELVRQLE

-1998 TKKCEGHVADHSQY
+1998 TKKCEEHVVDHGQY
-2012 DELYDEASEW
+2012 DEFYDEASEW
-2022 LKQQR
+2022 LRQQR
-2027 EKLREAQ
+2027 EKLKEAQ
-2034 QPTTDWKELEE
+2034 RPTTDWKELEE
-2045 HHANINLLLLT
+2045 HHANINLLMLT

-2064 NNTSERADV
+2064 NNTSEKADV
-2073 TMDNTSA
+2073 TMDNTSS
-2080 DGKPIIIDQVESL
+2080 DGKPIIIEQVESL
-2093 RHEFEL
+2093 RHDFGL
-2099 YLEELNAAK
+2099 YQEELNAAK
-2108 LKVEGQLEGMKPEIN
+2108 QNVEGQLEGMKREIN
-2123 RSKLSDRSIAIEQ
+2123 RSKLDRSLEIEQ
-2136 RLDENLSQQSISSTY
+2136 RLDQNLSQQSISTY
-2151 QYTQSTKTVYGSQTI
+2151 QYSQTTKTVYGSQTI
-2166 GGSGGAGGAGGGY
+2166 GGAGGGTAQ
-2179 GGIGQSAG
+2179 GTGS
-2187 GGYGGT
+2187 GY
-2193 SQTSGIGIG
+2193 S
-2202 QGGGYGGISQSA
+2202 GGISQST
-2214 GGGYGGGTGSG
+2214 GTGYSGITQGTGTGYGGGISQSTGTGYSGGISKGTGSG
-2225 YGVQTT
+2225 YISQTT
-2231 SSTYST
+2231 STST

-2243 GGVSTGVGGSSSINQ
+2243 GFGGGLGGGSNINQ

-2264 SAVFDVSVS
+2264 TAVFDMSIS
-2273 RVKTSS
+2273 NAKSS
-2279 VTKDIGIQ
+2279 VTKDVGVQ
-2287 PSPSRQRTS
+2287 PSPGRQRIS
-2296 TSTETM
+2296 TSTETN
-2302 TDDLRKKVGD
+2302 TDDLRRKVGD

>member
-1069 STNVTQV
+1069 STNVTQ
-1076 PGGHGGQGLDGVY
+1076 
-1089 GPKGYPGKG
+1089 
-1098 RQPPDY
+1098 
-1104 NSVEGGYG
+1104 
-1112 IDGNQQPQRYGA
+1112 
-1124 LDRGGRY
+1124 
-1131 GGVPSRLSYQ
+1131 
-1141 YPRGYRRPDK
+1141 
-1151 GYRYGGVPFNRTK
+1151 
-1164 QPVEDGKQGKG
+1164 
-1175 GGDADAESSAS
+1175 
-1186 DTPSDQQPPKE
+1186 
-1197 EKQEIVEPEAD
+1197 
-1208 TVTVAVES
+1208 
-1216 SDTVPADY
+1216 
-1224 QTPVEQKE
+1224 
-1232 QENIVAEDN
+1232 
-1241 ESSATVPASDQQPA
+1241 
-1255 EEEENEEKV
+1255 
-1264 EAEADCS
+1264 
-1271 VTDMPDTQ
+1271 
-1279 QAAEEEENEEK
+1279 
-1290 VEAEADRNITDMPD
+1290 
-1304 KQQPQETGRPDK
+1304 
-1316 GAGYHGAS
+1316 
-1324 SGDTPQ
+1324 
-1330 QLPDSTDSGGG
+1330 
-1341 GASDATIF
+1341 
-1349 ATVIPKVQPHAVSQ
+1349 
-1363 DRWSDNFPTHKPPP
+1363 
-1377 YPGSAGISHLGNV
+1377 
-1390 SSTSEYEPFSHPGRN
+1390 
-1405 SDRKDMHVRFAP
+1405 
-1417 DLETPTHPDK
+1417 
-1427 KYNLSGEPTNLE
+1427 
-1439 APITIVV
+1439 
-1446 SEKEGDAI
+1446 
-1454 VVSPDKSSWYKGY
+1454 
-1467 YMKISNPMD
+1467 
-1476 QNISGMKGRGGEDDD
+1476 
-1491 RDRDRDGLQRS
+1491 
-1502 GDGASQRGGGDGYGP
+1502 
-1517 GQVVGGRDGYNG
+1517 
-1529 GVGGQINIHE
+1529 
-1539 TIVINEYEQNVYQ
+1539 
-1552 QGKGGGYGTGSWKT
+1552 GKGGGYGTGSWKT

>member
-1046 VLWEKLRNARTD
+1046 VLWEKLRNAR
-1058 QEGKGPGGYQI
+1058 
-1069 STNVTQV
+1069 
-1076 PGGHGGQGLDGVY
+1076 
-1089 GPKGYPGKG
+1089 
-1098 RQPPDY
+1098 
-1104 NSVEGGYG
+1104 
-1112 IDGNQQPQRYGA
+1112 
-1124 LDRGGRY
+1124 
-1131 GGVPSRLSYQ
+1131 
-1141 YPRGYRRPDK
+1141 
-1151 GYRYGGVPFNRTK
+1151 
-1164 QPVEDGKQGKG
+1164 
-1175 GGDADAESSAS
+1175 
-1186 DTPSDQQPPKE
+1186 
-1197 EKQEIVEPEAD
+1197 
-1208 TVTVAVES
+1208 
-1216 SDTVPADY
+1216 
-1224 QTPVEQKE
+1224 
-1232 QENIVAEDN
+1232 
-1241 ESSATVPASDQQPA
+1241 
-1255 EEEENEEKV
+1255 
-1264 EAEADCS
+1264 
-1271 VTDMPDTQ
+1271 
-1279 QAAEEEENEEK
+1279 
-1290 VEAEADRNITDMPD
+1290 
-1304 KQQPQETGRPDK
+1304 
-1316 GAGYHGAS
+1316 
-1324 SGDTPQ
+1324 
-1330 QLPDSTDSGGG
+1330 
-1341 GASDATIF
+1341 
-1349 ATVIPKVQPHAVSQ
+1349 
-1363 DRWSDNFPTHKPPP
+1363 
-1377 YPGSAGISHLGNV
+1377 
-1390 SSTSEYEPFSHPGRN
+1390 
-1405 SDRKDMHVRFAP
+1405 
-1417 DLETPTHPDK
+1417 
-1427 KYNLSGEPTNLE
+1427 
-1439 APITIVV
+1439 
-1446 SEKEGDAI
+1446 
-1454 VVSPDKSSWYKGY
+1454 
-1467 YMKISNPMD
+1467 
-1476 QNISGMKGRGGEDDD
+1476 
-1491 RDRDRDGLQRS
+1491 
-1502 GDGASQRGGGDGYGP
+1502 RGGGDGYGP

-1539 TIVINEYEQNVYQ
+1539 
-1552 QGKGGGYGTGSWKT
+1552 GKGGGYGTGSWKT

>member
-1 MALQMFTPTS
+1 MTLQMFTPTF

-18 RSGSSSGRR
+18 RSSSGRR

-417 SGGGGAY
+417 SSGGGAY
-424 SVGGGDNPSVSVT
+424 SVGGGGGDNPSVSVT

-517 NHLDVQVGSFR
+517 NHLDVQAGSFR

-541 EFSQQS
+541 EFGQQS
-547 SQQTSKGGGYGGEYE
+547 SQQTYE
-562 QSSAQVF
+562 QQSSAQVF

-686 KLSTLSRQVD
+686 KLRTLSRQVD
-696 SVFGSRGD
+696 SVFGTRGD

-763 SHMVDSTSAKFNQR
+763 SHMVDSTSDKFNQR

-879 IQIARHEMLVTFFKD
+879 IQIARHETFFKD

-1046 VLWEKLRNARTD
+1046 ILWEKLRNAR
-1058 QEGKGPGGYQI
+1058 
-1069 STNVTQV
+1069 
-1076 PGGHGGQGLDGVY
+1076 
-1089 GPKGYPGKG
+1089 
-1098 RQPPDY
+1098 
-1104 NSVEGGYG
+1104 
-1112 IDGNQQPQRYGA
+1112 QPQRYGA

-1141 YPRGYRRPDK
+1141 
-1151 GYRYGGVPFNRTK
+1151 
-1164 QPVEDGKQGKG
+1164 
-1175 GGDADAESSAS
+1175 
-1186 DTPSDQQPPKE
+1186 
-1197 EKQEIVEPEAD
+1197 
-1208 TVTVAVES
+1208 
-1216 SDTVPADY
+1216 
-1224 QTPVEQKE
+1224 
-1232 QENIVAEDN
+1232 
-1241 ESSATVPASDQQPA
+1241 
-1255 EEEENEEKV
+1255 
-1264 EAEADCS
+1264 
-1271 VTDMPDTQ
+1271 
-1279 QAAEEEENEEK
+1279 
-1290 VEAEADRNITDMPD
+1290 
-1304 KQQPQETGRPDK
+1304 
-1316 GAGYHGAS
+1316 
-1324 SGDTPQ
+1324 
-1330 QLPDSTDSGGG
+1330 
-1341 GASDATIF
+1341 
-1349 ATVIPKVQPHAVSQ
+1349 
-1363 DRWSDNFPTHKPPP
+1363 
-1377 YPGSAGISHLGNV
+1377 
-1390 SSTSEYEPFSHPGRN
+1390 
-1405 SDRKDMHVRFAP
+1405 
-1417 DLETPTHPDK
+1417 
-1427 KYNLSGEPTNLE
+1427 
-1439 APITIVV
+1439 
-1446 SEKEGDAI
+1446 
-1454 VVSPDKSSWYKGY
+1454 
-1467 YMKISNPMD
+1467 
-1476 QNISGMKGRGGEDDD
+1476 
-1491 RDRDRDGLQRS
+1491 
-1502 GDGASQRGGGDGYGP
+1502 RGGGDGYGP

-1529 GVGGQINIHE
+1529 GGQINIHE

-2064 NNTSERADV
+2064 NNTSEKADV

-2093 RHEFEL
+2093 RHEFQL

-2166 GGSGGAGGAGGGY
+2166 GGSGGAGGGY
-2179 GGIGQSAG
+2179 GGIGQ
-2187 GGYGGT
+2187 T
-2193 SQTSGIGIG
+2193 SGSGIG
-2202 QGGGYGGISQSA
+2202 QASGGGYGGISQSTGGGYSGISQTA

-2243 GGVSTGVGGSSSINQ
+2243 GGVSTGVGGGSSINQ

>member
-1 MALQMFTPTS
+1 MFTPTS
-11 PRRVRLR
+11 PRRTRLR
-18 RSGSSSGRR
+18 RSSSGRR
-27 RLEELFRT
+27 RLEDLFRT
-35 PRSSVERMDV
+35 PRSSVERMEV

-111 VPDKDTGTG
+111 VPEKETETG
-120 VQAVRKG
+120 VKAVRKG

-165 TPPKILDLMWA
+165 NPPKILDLMWA

-233 SLPSLGKRKKSSRD
+233 SLPSLGKRKKSGRD
-247 QSPGPNRKKSGKE
+247 QSPGPSRKKSGKE

-393 FRRAGSARGTYGSSS
+393 FRRAGSATRGAYNSSS
-408 GGGGAYVST
+408 GGGGTYSAGGGTYSG
-417 SGGGGAY
+417 SGGGGEI
-424 SVGGGDNPSVSVT
+424 PSVSVT
-437 EFQSTRTT
+437 EFQSVKTT
-445 EVTSYEQNTQLS
+445 EVTSYEQNSQLS
-457 SYEQSSQLAAE
+457 SYEQNPQQVAE

-508 SGQEMQSAS
+508 AEQEMQSAS
-517 NHLDVQVGSFR
+517 NHLDLQGANFR
-528 GESAAGK
+528 GESAVVK
-535 GGRYSG
+535 GGAYSAELG
-541 EFSQQS
+541 QQG
-547 SQQTSKGGGYGGEYE
+547 SQQTSKGGVYAAEYQQ
-562 QSSAQVF
+562 QSADQVF
-569 TYDNKGGQSQSTSVR
+569 SFDKGGQSQSTSVR

-611 INLPSYAGRRGGSTS
+611 INLPSYAGRRDRS
-626 KSGGASPGEDEYSRG
+626 KSGGSPGEDEYSRG
-641 LGNIRGWLADVE
+641 LGNVRGWLADVD
-653 KEYPKDIMVYHQDVQ
+653 KEYPKDIIVYHQDVQ

-686 KLSTLSRQVD
+686 KLRALSRQVD
-696 SVFGSRGD
+696 SVFGGRGD

-715 VQEEITR
+715 VQEDITR

-787 RNTMRN
+787 RNLMRN

-801 LKKIEGLCLDNHD
+801 LKKIEGLCLNNHD
-814 KSPLQ
+814 KTPLQ
-819 TRFDD
+819 TRFED

-842 LDDIQEN
+842 LDDIHEN

-879 IQIARHEMLVTFFKD
+879 IQIARHEMLVVSMPQLADPPLRHRYCQLLWENQPSINFDAVHIPVKEKTFFKD

-949 RKSQDLYRET
+949 QKSQDLYGET
-959 VDKANKETDREYEL
+959 VNKVEKESDREYEL
-973 LVNPSVDRD
+973 LANPSVDRD
-982 DLRHTHEGLYL
+982 DLLNTHDGQFH
-993 REPEGFIPTAERHVS
+993 REPEGFLATAEGHVN
-1008 DMENYSRE
+1008 DMEDYSKE
-1016 LVQYSVDEMSLVGP
+1016 LVQYSVDEMSLVQP
-1030 AKDNREHFEG
+1030 ANNNRQHYEG
-1040 VRKEQQ
+1040 MKKEVF
-1046 VLWEKLRNARTD
+1046 VLRDKIKNSKTD
-1058 QEGKGPGGYQI
+1058 QSSKGPVGYQI
-1069 STNVTQV
+1069 STNVHQV
-1076 PGGHGGQGLDGVY
+1076 PGGKGYGTDGVY
-1089 GPKGYPGKG
+1089 GPKGYGKG

-1104 NSVEGGYG
+1104 NSLDGDGGL
-1112 IDGNQQPQRYGA
+1112 NQQPQRYGA
-1124 LDRGGRY
+1124 LDRGARY

-1141 YPRGYRRPDK
+1141 
-1151 GYRYGGVPFNRTK
+1151 T
-1164 QPVEDGKQGKG
+1164 
-1175 GGDADAESSAS
+1175 
-1186 DTPSDQQPPKE
+1186 
-1197 EKQEIVEPEAD
+1197 
-1208 TVTVAVES
+1208 
-1216 SDTVPADY
+1216 
-1224 QTPVEQKE
+1224 
-1232 QENIVAEDN
+1232 
-1241 ESSATVPASDQQPA
+1241 
-1255 EEEENEEKV
+1255 
-1264 EAEADCS
+1264 
-1271 VTDMPDTQ
+1271 
-1279 QAAEEEENEEK
+1279 
-1290 VEAEADRNITDMPD
+1290 
-1304 KQQPQETGRPDK
+1304 
-1316 GAGYHGAS
+1316 
-1324 SGDTPQ
+1324 
-1330 QLPDSTDSGGG
+1330 
-1341 GASDATIF
+1341 
-1349 ATVIPKVQPHAVSQ
+1349 
-1363 DRWSDNFPTHKPPP
+1363 
-1377 YPGSAGISHLGNV
+1377 
-1390 SSTSEYEPFSHPGRN
+1390 
-1405 SDRKDMHVRFAP
+1405 
-1417 DLETPTHPDK
+1417 
-1427 KYNLSGEPTNLE
+1427 
-1439 APITIVV
+1439 
-1446 SEKEGDAI
+1446 
-1454 VVSPDKSSWYKGY
+1454 
-1467 YMKISNPMD
+1467 
-1476 QNISGMKGRGGEDDD
+1476 
-1491 RDRDRDGLQRS
+1491 
-1502 GDGASQRGGGDGYGP
+1502 GGGDGYGP

-1529 GVGGQINIHE
+1529 TGGGQQINIHE
-1539 TIVINEYEQNVYQ
+1539 
-1552 QGKGGGYGTGSWKT
+1552 GKGGSGTGSWKT

-1606 TPPNVKSRDHLF
+1606 TPPNVRERDRLF
-1618 ERLDRELKQNRGE
+1618 ERLDRELVQNRGE
-1631 TPDLKD
+1631 TPELKD

-1649 KDDIVGD
+1649 KEDIVGD
-1656 IAFVEKAQDET
+1656 IAYVERTQDET
-1667 EDHLRRAR
+1667 EEHLRRAKQD
-1675 EEHENLLTRVND
+1675 HEDLLTRVND
-1687 FYECKER
+1687 FYECKEK

-1775 EVSEQLHDNKDVL
+1775 EVSEKLHDNKDVL

-1850 TKLNNRAQRLQDL
+1850 TKLNNRAKRLQDL

-1888 LAIEGRRKLDS
+1888 LAVEGRRKLDS

-1938 KAQRDKFESFSN
+1938 KAQRDKFESFAN

-1973 NPEIVRQLE
+1973 NPELVRQLE

-1998 TKKCEGHVADHSQY
+1998 TKKCEEHVVDHGQY
-2012 DELYDEASEW
+2012 DEFYDEASEW
-2022 LKQQR
+2022 LRQQR
-2027 EKLREAQ
+2027 EKLKEAQ
-2034 QPTTDWKELEE
+2034 RPTTDWKELEE
-2045 HHANINLLLLT
+2045 HHANINLLMLT

-2064 NNTSERADV
+2064 NNTSEKADV
-2073 TMDNTSA
+2073 TMDNTSS
-2080 DGKPIIIDQVESL
+2080 DGKPIIIEQVESL
-2093 RHEFEL
+2093 RHDFGL
-2099 YLEELNAAK
+2099 YQEELNAAK
-2108 LKVEGQLEGMKPEIN
+2108 QNVEGQLEGMKREIN
-2123 RSKLSDRSIAIEQ
+2123 RSKLDRSLEIEQ
-2136 RLDENLSQQSISSTY
+2136 RLDQNLSQQSISTY
-2151 QYTQSTKTVYGSQTI
+2151 QYSQTTKTVYGSQTI
-2166 GGSGGAGGAGGGY
+2166 GGAGGGTAQ
-2179 GGIGQSAG
+2179 GTGS
-2187 GGYGGT
+2187 GY
-2193 SQTSGIGIG
+2193 S
-2202 QGGGYGGISQSA
+2202 GGISQST
-2214 GGGYGGGTGSG
+2214 GTGYSGITQGTGTGYGGGISQSTGTGYSGGISKGTGSG
-2225 YGVQTT
+2225 YISQTT
-2231 SSTYST
+2231 STST

-2243 GGVSTGVGGSSSINQ
+2243 GFGGGLGGGSNINQ

-2264 SAVFDVSVS
+2264 TAVFDMSIS
-2273 RVKTSS
+2273 NAKSS
-2279 VTKDIGIQ
+2279 VTKDVGVQ
-2287 PSPSRQRTS
+2287 PSPGRQRIS
-2296 TSTETM
+2296 TSTETN
-2302 TDDLRKKVGD
+2302 TDDLRRKVGD

>member
-1 MALQMFTPTS
+1 MSSSKKKRSSSLTS
-11 PRRVRLR
+11 LTRTL
-18 RSGSSSGRR
+18 SGRR
-27 RLEELFRT
+27 KKGTSRGT
-35 PRSSVERMDV
+35 SVERMDV

-111 VPDKDTGTG
+111 
-120 VQAVRKG
+120 AVRKG

-199 SMGDD
+199 SMAED

-233 SLPSLGKRKKSSRD
+233 SLPSLGKRKKGRD
-247 QSPGPNRKKSGKE
+247 QSPGPTRKKSGKE

-270 WSQNAVDRRV
+270 WAQNAVDRRV

-341 EDVDVDRPDGRSV
+341 EDMDVERPDGRSV
-354 MTYVSLFAQAF
+354 MTYVSLYAQAF

-393 FRRAGSARGTYGSSS
+393 FRRAGSARGAYNSTSS
-408 GGGGAYVST
+408 GGGQYISGVGA
-417 SGGGGAY
+417 GEA
-424 SVGGGDNPSVSVT
+424 PSVSVT
-437 EFQSTRTT
+437 EFQSVKTT
-445 EVTSYEQNTQLS
+445 EVTTYEQNTQLS
-457 SYEQSSQLAAE
+457 SYEQNAQLVTE

-498 RFKTDVVMNG
+498 RFTGVMNG
-508 SGQEMQSAS
+508 AAQDMHGDVAGDLTQSAS
-517 NHLDVQVGSFR
+517 ASHAMVV
-528 GESAAGK
+528 K
-535 GGRYSG
+535 GGAYEYG
-541 EFSQQS
+541 QQT
-547 SQQTSKGGGYGGEYE
+547 SQQTAKGGVGVDYGQ
-562 QSSAQVF
+562 QSYRQQTSDQMF
-569 TYDNKGGQSQSTSVR
+569 TFDSGRGPGQSQSTSVR

-611 INLPSYAGRRGGSTS
+611 INLPSYAGRRSAKGST
-626 KSGGASPGEDEYSRG
+626 GGGEGPGKDEYSRG
-641 LGNIRGWLADVE
+641 LGNIRGWLADVD
-653 KEYPKDIMVYHQDVQ
+653 KEYPKDIIVYHQDVQ

-681 GKQED
+681 GKHED
-686 KLSTLSRQVD
+686 KLQVLSRQV
-696 SVFGSRGD
+696 GSMSGD
-704 EARVAKSDLND
+704 EAAAARSDLND

-787 RNTMRN
+787 RNVMRN

-814 KSPLQ
+814 KTPLQ
-819 TRFDD
+819 TRFED
-824 IDSRFEDGMA
+824 IDSRFELLDVRGRLSASPASAMRGHVEGVQSNRFILRHAQDVSQKVQLSQTHMLNQRTSLGQVDGMA

-879 IQIARHEMLVTFFKD
+879 IQIARHETFFKD

-927 RIENKWKDV
+927 KIENKWKDV

-949 RKSQDLYRET
+949 RKSQDLYDETINKMEKESNREL
-959 VDKANKETDREYEL
+959 EL
-973 LVNPSVDRD
+973 LANPSVDRE
-982 DLRHTHEGLYL
+982 DLWNTHEGLYH
-993 REPEGFIPTAERHVS
+993 REPEGFLPTAERHVS
-1008 DMENYSRE
+1008 DMENYSKE

-1030 AKDNREHFEG
+1030 AKDHRQHFEN
-1040 VRKEQQ
+1040 VKREER
-1046 VLWEKLRNARTD
+1046 VLCDKLKNAR
-1058 QEGKGPGGYQI
+1058 
-1069 STNVTQV
+1069 
-1076 PGGHGGQGLDGVY
+1076 
-1089 GPKGYPGKG
+1089 
-1098 RQPPDY
+1098 
-1104 NSVEGGYG
+1104 
-1112 IDGNQQPQRYGA
+1112 QPQRYGA
-1124 LDRGGRY
+1124 LDRGAKY
-1131 GGVPSRLSYQ
+1131 GAAPSRLSYQ

-1151 GYRYGGVPFNRTK
+1151 GYRYGGVPFHRSK
-1164 QPVEDGKQGKG
+1164 QYPVEGEKQGKG

-1186 DTPSDQQPPKE
+1186 DTPSDQ
-1197 EKQEIVEPEAD
+1197 
-1208 TVTVAVES
+1208 
-1216 SDTVPADY
+1216 
-1224 QTPVEQKE
+1224 
-1232 QENIVAEDN
+1232 
-1241 ESSATVPASDQQPA
+1241 
-1255 EEEENEEKV
+1255 
-1264 EAEADCS
+1264 
-1271 VTDMPDTQ
+1271 
-1279 QAAEEEENEEK
+1279 
-1290 VEAEADRNITDMPD
+1290 
-1304 KQQPQETGRPDK
+1304 
-1316 GAGYHGAS
+1316 
-1324 SGDTPQ
+1324 
-1330 QLPDSTDSGGG
+1330 
-1341 GASDATIF
+1341 
-1349 ATVIPKVQPHAVSQ
+1349 
-1363 DRWSDNFPTHKPPP
+1363 
-1377 YPGSAGISHLGNV
+1377 
-1390 SSTSEYEPFSHPGRN
+1390 
-1405 SDRKDMHVRFAP
+1405 
-1417 DLETPTHPDK
+1417 
-1427 KYNLSGEPTNLE
+1427 
-1439 APITIVV
+1439 
-1446 SEKEGDAI
+1446 
-1454 VVSPDKSSWYKGY
+1454 
-1467 YMKISNPMD
+1467 
-1476 QNISGMKGRGGEDDD
+1476 
-1491 RDRDRDGLQRS
+1491 
-1502 GDGASQRGGGDGYGP
+1502 
-1517 GQVVGGRDGYNG
+1517 
-1529 GVGGQINIHE
+1529 
-1539 TIVINEYEQNVYQ
+1539 
-1552 QGKGGGYGTGSWKT
+1552 GKGGGQGSWKT

-1591 TQIDDTLDGEEQLEI
+1591 TNIDDTLDGEEQWEI
-1606 TPPNVKSRDHLF
+1606 TPNNVRERDRLF
-1618 ERLDRELKQNRGE
+1618 ERLERDLQHNRGE
-1631 TPDLKD
+1631 TPELKT

-1649 KDDIVGD
+1649 KEDIVGD
-1656 IAFVEKAQDET
+1656 IAYVERTQDET
-1667 EDHLRRAR
+1667 EEHLRRAR
-1675 EEHENLLTRVND
+1675 QEHEDLLTRINE

-1725 NAEGELSNN
+1725 NAESELSNN

-1815 LRKKLYSISDA
+1815 LRKRLYTISDA

-1850 TKLNNRAQRLQDL
+1850 TKLNNRAKRLQEL
-1863 NQNVPISLVERLV
+1863 NQNVPISLVERMV

-1888 LAIEGRRKLDS
+1888 LAVEGRRKLDS

-1922 RLLKAQYDLQ
+1922 RLLSAQYDLQ

-1982 QINDRYSA
+1982 QINARYSA
-1990 LKIECDDI
+1990 LKIECDNI
-1998 TKKCEGHVADHSQY
+1998 TKKCEGHVTDHAQY
-2012 DELYDEASEW
+2012 DELYEEASEW
-2022 LKQQR
+2022 LRQQR
-2027 EKLREAQ
+2027 EKLKEAQ
-2034 QPTTDWKELEE
+2034 RPTTDWKELEE
-2045 HHANINLLLLT
+2045 NHANINLLLLT

-2064 NNTSERADV
+2064 NNTSEKADV

-2080 DGKPIIIDQVESL
+2080 DGKPIIIEQVESL
-2093 RHEFEL
+2093 RHDFQL
-2099 YLEELNAAK
+2099 YQEELNAAK
-2108 LKVEGQLEGMKPEIN
+2108 LKVEGQLEEPRAFLQHSRSPQAVGRTNPFKILVTGMLFEDTFIICDQFEMREQLCPQGMKPEIN
-2123 RSKLSDRSIAIEQ
+2123 RSKLDASLAIEQ
-2136 RLDENLSQQSISSTY
+2136 RLDQNLSQQTISTY
-2151 QYTQSTKTVYGSQTI
+2151 QYTESSKTVYGSQTI
-2166 GGSGGAGGAGGGY
+2166 GGTGGTYGGTAQGTGGGY
-2179 GGIGQSAG
+2179 GGIGQ
-2187 GGYGGT
+2187 
-2193 SQTSGIGIG
+2193 
-2202 QGGGYGGISQSA
+2202 
-2214 GGGYGGGTGSG
+2214 GTGSG
-2225 YGVQTT
+2225 YGGIGQGTGTGYGGIGQGSSGGYGGIGQSSSGGYISQTT
-2231 SSTYST
+2231 ST
-2237 SGAGGG
+2237 SGAGGSAGGLG
-2243 GGVSTGVGGSSSINQ
+2243 GGSSINQ

-2264 SAVFDVSVS
+2264 GHGVFDIAV
-2273 RVKTSS
+2273 SS
-2279 VTKDIGIQ
+2279 VKKSTVTKEVGVQ

-2349 NYLVNYY
+2349 NYLVNYW

>member
-1 MALQMFTPTS
+1 MFTPTS
-11 PRRVRLR
+11 PRRTRLR
-18 RSGSSSGRR
+18 RSSSGRR
-27 RLEELFRT
+27 RLEDLFRT
-35 PRSSVERMDV
+35 PRSSVERMEV

-111 VPDKDTGTG
+111 VPEKETETG
-120 VQAVRKG
+120 VKAVRKG

-165 TPPKILDLMWA
+165 NPPKILDLMWA

-233 SLPSLGKRKKSSRD
+233 SLPSLGKRKKSGRD
-247 QSPGPNRKKSGKE
+247 QSPGPSRKKSGKE

-393 FRRAGSARGTYGSSS
+393 FRRAGSATRGAYNSSS
-408 GGGGAYVST
+408 GGGGTYSAGGGTYSG
-417 SGGGGAY
+417 SGGGGEI
-424 SVGGGDNPSVSVT
+424 PSVSVT
-437 EFQSTRTT
+437 EFQSVKTT
-445 EVTSYEQNTQLS
+445 EVTSYEQNSQLS
-457 SYEQSSQLAAE
+457 SYEQNPQQVAE

-508 SGQEMQSAS
+508 AEQEMQSAS
-517 NHLDVQVGSFR
+517 NHLDLQGANFR
-528 GESAAGK
+528 GESAVVK
-535 GGRYSG
+535 GGAYSAELG
-541 EFSQQS
+541 QQG
-547 SQQTSKGGGYGGEYE
+547 SQQTSKGGVYAAEYQQ
-562 QSSAQVF
+562 QSADQVF
-569 TYDNKGGQSQSTSVR
+569 SFDKGGQSQSTSVR

-611 INLPSYAGRRGGSTS
+611 INLPSYAGRRDRS
-626 KSGGASPGEDEYSRG
+626 KSGGSPGEDEYSRG
-641 LGNIRGWLADVE
+641 LGNVRGWLADVD
-653 KEYPKDIMVYHQDVQ
+653 KEYPKDIIVYHQDVQ

-686 KLSTLSRQVD
+686 KLRALSRQVD
-696 SVFGSRGD
+696 SVFGGRGD

-715 VQEEITR
+715 VQEDITR

-787 RNTMRN
+787 RNLMRN

-801 LKKIEGLCLDNHD
+801 LKKIEGLCLNNHD
-814 KSPLQ
+814 KTPLQ
-819 TRFDD
+819 TRFED

-842 LDDIQEN
+842 LDDIHEN

-879 IQIARHEMLVTFFKD
+879 IQIARHEMLVVSMPQLADPPLRHRYCQLLWENQPSINFDAVHIPVKEKTFFKD

-949 RKSQDLYRET
+949 QKSQDLYGET
-959 VDKANKETDREYEL
+959 VNKVEKESDREYEL
-973 LVNPSVDRD
+973 LANPSVDRD
-982 DLRHTHEGLYL
+982 DLLNTHDGQFH
-993 REPEGFIPTAERHVS
+993 REPEGFLATAEGHVN
-1008 DMENYSRE
+1008 DMEDYSKE
-1016 LVQYSVDEMSLVGP
+1016 LVQYSVDEMSLVQP
-1030 AKDNREHFEG
+1030 ANNNRQHYEG
-1040 VRKEQQ
+1040 MKKEVF
-1046 VLWEKLRNARTD
+1046 VLRDKI
-1058 QEGKGPGGYQI
+1058 K
-1069 STNVTQV
+1069 
-1076 PGGHGGQGLDGVY
+1076 
-1089 GPKGYPGKG
+1089 
-1098 RQPPDY
+1098 
-1104 NSVEGGYG
+1104 NSK
-1112 IDGNQQPQRYGA
+1112 QPQRYGA
-1124 LDRGGRY
+1124 LDRGARY

-1141 YPRGYRRPDK
+1141 
-1151 GYRYGGVPFNRTK
+1151 
-1164 QPVEDGKQGKG
+1164 
-1175 GGDADAESSAS
+1175 
-1186 DTPSDQQPPKE
+1186 
-1197 EKQEIVEPEAD
+1197 
-1208 TVTVAVES
+1208 
-1216 SDTVPADY
+1216 
-1224 QTPVEQKE
+1224 
-1232 QENIVAEDN
+1232 
-1241 ESSATVPASDQQPA
+1241 
-1255 EEEENEEKV
+1255 
-1264 EAEADCS
+1264 
-1271 VTDMPDTQ
+1271 
-1279 QAAEEEENEEK
+1279 
-1290 VEAEADRNITDMPD
+1290 
-1304 KQQPQETGRPDK
+1304 
-1316 GAGYHGAS
+1316 
-1324 SGDTPQ
+1324 
-1330 QLPDSTDSGGG
+1330 
-1341 GASDATIF
+1341 
-1349 ATVIPKVQPHAVSQ
+1349 
-1363 DRWSDNFPTHKPPP
+1363 
-1377 YPGSAGISHLGNV
+1377 
-1390 SSTSEYEPFSHPGRN
+1390 
-1405 SDRKDMHVRFAP
+1405 
-1417 DLETPTHPDK
+1417 
-1427 KYNLSGEPTNLE
+1427 
-1439 APITIVV
+1439 
-1446 SEKEGDAI
+1446 
-1454 VVSPDKSSWYKGY
+1454 
-1467 YMKISNPMD
+1467 
-1476 QNISGMKGRGGEDDD
+1476 ISGMKGRGGEDDD
-1491 RDRDRDGLQRS
+1491 MPMRDRDGQQRS
-1502 GDGASQRGGGDGYGP
+1502 GDGAAQTGGGDGYGP

-1529 GVGGQINIHE
+1529 TGGGQQINIHE
-1539 TIVINEYEQNVYQ
+1539 TNVVINEYEQNTIIQ
-1552 QGKGGGYGTGSWKT
+1552 QGKGGSGTGSWKT

-1606 TPPNVKSRDHLF
+1606 TPPNVRERDRLF
-1618 ERLDRELKQNRGE
+1618 ERLDRELVQNRGE
-1631 TPDLKD
+1631 TPELKD

-1649 KDDIVGD
+1649 KEDIVGD
-1656 IAFVEKAQDET
+1656 IAYVERTQDET
-1667 EDHLRRAR
+1667 EEHLRRAKQD
-1675 EEHENLLTRVND
+1675 HEDLLTRVND
-1687 FYECKER
+1687 FYECKEK

-1775 EVSEQLHDNKDVL
+1775 EVSEKLHDNKDVL

-1850 TKLNNRAQRLQDL
+1850 TKLNNRAKRLQDL

-1888 LAIEGRRKLDS
+1888 LAVEGRRKLDS

-1938 KAQRDKFESFSN
+1938 KAQRDKFESFAN

-1973 NPEIVRQLE
+1973 NPELVRQLE

-1998 TKKCEGHVADHSQY
+1998 TKKCEEHVVDHGQY
-2012 DELYDEASEW
+2012 DEFYDEASEW
-2022 LKQQR
+2022 LRQQR
-2027 EKLREAQ
+2027 EKLKEAQ
-2034 QPTTDWKELEE
+2034 RPTTDWKELEE
-2045 HHANINLLLLT
+2045 HHANINLLMLT

-2064 NNTSERADV
+2064 NNTSEKADV
-2073 TMDNTSA
+2073 TMDNTSS
-2080 DGKPIIIDQVESL
+2080 DGKPIIIEQVESL
-2093 RHEFEL
+2093 RHDFGL
-2099 YLEELNAAK
+2099 YQEELNAAK
-2108 LKVEGQLEGMKPEIN
+2108 QNVEGQLEGMKREIN
-2123 RSKLSDRSIAIEQ
+2123 RSKLDRSLEIEQ
-2136 RLDENLSQQSISSTY
+2136 RLDQNLSQQSISTY
-2151 QYTQSTKTVYGSQTI
+2151 QYSQTTKTVYGSQTI
-2166 GGSGGAGGAGGGY
+2166 GGAGGGTAQ
-2179 GGIGQSAG
+2179 GTGS
-2187 GGYGGT
+2187 GY
-2193 SQTSGIGIG
+2193 S
-2202 QGGGYGGISQSA
+2202 GGISQST
-2214 GGGYGGGTGSG
+2214 GTGYSGITQGTGTGYGGGISQSTGTGYSGGISKGTGSG
-2225 YGVQTT
+2225 YISQTT
-2231 SSTYST
+2231 STST

-2243 GGVSTGVGGSSSINQ
+2243 GFGGGLGGGSNINQ

-2264 SAVFDVSVS
+2264 TAVFDMSIS
-2273 RVKTSS
+2273 NAKSS
-2279 VTKDIGIQ
+2279 VTKDVGVQ
-2287 PSPSRQRTS
+2287 PSPGRQRIS
-2296 TSTETM
+2296 TSTETN
-2302 TDDLRKKVGD
+2302 TDDLRRKVGD

>member
-1 MALQMFTPTS
+1 MFTPTS
-11 PRRVRLR
+11 PRRTRLR
-18 RSGSSSGRR
+18 RSSSGRR
-27 RLEELFRT
+27 RLEDLFRT
-35 PRSSVERMDV
+35 PRSSVERMEV

-111 VPDKDTGTG
+111 VPEKETETG
-120 VQAVRKG
+120 VKAVRKG

-165 TPPKILDLMWA
+165 NPPKILDLMWA

-233 SLPSLGKRKKSSRD
+233 SLPSLGKRKKSGRD
-247 QSPGPNRKKSGKE
+247 QSPGPSRKKSGKE

-393 FRRAGSARGTYGSSS
+393 FRRAGSATRGAYNSSS
-408 GGGGAYVST
+408 GGGGTYSAGGGTYSG
-417 SGGGGAY
+417 SGGGGEI
-424 SVGGGDNPSVSVT
+424 PSVSVT
-437 EFQSTRTT
+437 EFQSVKTT
-445 EVTSYEQNTQLS
+445 EVTSYEQNSQLS
-457 SYEQSSQLAAE
+457 SYEQNPQQVAE

-508 SGQEMQSAS
+508 AEQEMQSAS
-517 NHLDVQVGSFR
+517 NHLDLQGANFR
-528 GESAAGK
+528 GESAVVK
-535 GGRYSG
+535 GGAYSAELG
-541 EFSQQS
+541 QQG
-547 SQQTSKGGGYGGEYE
+547 SQQTSKGGVYAAEYQQ
-562 QSSAQVF
+562 QSADQVF
-569 TYDNKGGQSQSTSVR
+569 SFDKGGQSQSTSVR

-611 INLPSYAGRRGGSTS
+611 INLPSYAGRRDRS
-626 KSGGASPGEDEYSRG
+626 KSGGSPGEDEYSRG
-641 LGNIRGWLADVE
+641 LGNVRGWLADVD
-653 KEYPKDIMVYHQDVQ
+653 KEYPKDIIVYHQDVQ

-686 KLSTLSRQVD
+686 KLRALSRQVD
-696 SVFGSRGD
+696 SVFGGRGD

-715 VQEEITR
+715 VQEDITR

-787 RNTMRN
+787 RNLMRN

-801 LKKIEGLCLDNHD
+801 LKKIEGLCLNNHD
-814 KSPLQ
+814 KTPLQ
-819 TRFDD
+819 TRFED

-842 LDDIQEN
+842 LDDIHEN

-879 IQIARHEMLVTFFKD
+879 IQIARHEMLVVSMPQLADPPLRHRYCQLLWENQPSINFDAVHIPVKEKTFFKD

-949 RKSQDLYRET
+949 QKSQDLYGET
-959 VDKANKETDREYEL
+959 VNKVEKESDREYEL
-973 LVNPSVDRD
+973 LANPSVDRD
-982 DLRHTHEGLYL
+982 DLLNTHDGQFH
-993 REPEGFIPTAERHVS
+993 REPEGFLATAEGHVN
-1008 DMENYSRE
+1008 DMEDYSKE
-1016 LVQYSVDEMSLVGP
+1016 LVQYSVDEMSLVQP
-1030 AKDNREHFEG
+1030 ANNNRQHYEG
-1040 VRKEQQ
+1040 MKKEVF
-1046 VLWEKLRNARTD
+1046 VLRDKIKNSKTD
-1058 QEGKGPGGYQI
+1058 QSSKGPVGYQI
-1069 STNVTQV
+1069 STNVHQV
-1076 PGGHGGQGLDGVY
+1076 PGGKGYGTDGVY
-1089 GPKGYPGKG
+1089 GPKGYGKG

-1104 NSVEGGYG
+1104 NSLDGDGGL
-1112 IDGNQQPQRYGA
+1112 NQQPQRYGA
-1124 LDRGGRY
+1124 LDRGARY

-1141 YPRGYRRPDK
+1141 
-1151 GYRYGGVPFNRTK
+1151 
-1164 QPVEDGKQGKG
+1164 
-1175 GGDADAESSAS
+1175 
-1186 DTPSDQQPPKE
+1186 
-1197 EKQEIVEPEAD
+1197 I
-1208 TVTVAVES
+1208 
-1216 SDTVPADY
+1216 
-1224 QTPVEQKE
+1224 
-1232 QENIVAEDN
+1232 
-1241 ESSATVPASDQQPA
+1241 
-1255 EEEENEEKV
+1255 
-1264 EAEADCS
+1264 
-1271 VTDMPDTQ
+1271 
-1279 QAAEEEENEEK
+1279 
-1290 VEAEADRNITDMPD
+1290 
-1304 KQQPQETGRPDK
+1304 
-1316 GAGYHGAS
+1316 
-1324 SGDTPQ
+1324 
-1330 QLPDSTDSGGG
+1330 L
-1341 GASDATIF
+1341 
-1349 ATVIPKVQPHAVSQ
+1349 
-1363 DRWSDNFPTHKPPP
+1363 
-1377 YPGSAGISHLGNV
+1377 
-1390 SSTSEYEPFSHPGRN
+1390 
-1405 SDRKDMHVRFAP
+1405 
-1417 DLETPTHPDK
+1417 
-1427 KYNLSGEPTNLE
+1427 
-1439 APITIVV
+1439 
-1446 SEKEGDAI
+1446 
-1454 VVSPDKSSWYKGY
+1454 
-1467 YMKISNPMD
+1467 NPMD

-1491 RDRDRDGLQRS
+1491 MPMRDRDGQQRS
-1502 GDGASQRGGGDGYGP
+1502 GDGAAQTGGGDGYGP

-1529 GVGGQINIHE
+1529 TGGGQQINIHE
-1539 TIVINEYEQNVYQ
+1539 TNVVINEYEQNTIIQ
-1552 QGKGGGYGTGSWKT
+1552 QGKGGSGTGSWKT

-1606 TPPNVKSRDHLF
+1606 TPPNVRERDRLF
-1618 ERLDRELKQNRGE
+1618 ERLDRELVQNRGE
-1631 TPDLKD
+1631 TPELKD

-1649 KDDIVGD
+1649 KEDIVGD
-1656 IAFVEKAQDET
+1656 IAYVERTQDET
-1667 EDHLRRAR
+1667 EEHLRRAKQD
-1675 EEHENLLTRVND
+1675 HEDLLTRVND
-1687 FYECKER
+1687 FYECKEK

-1775 EVSEQLHDNKDVL
+1775 EVSEKLHDNKDVL

-1850 TKLNNRAQRLQDL
+1850 TKLNNRAKRLQDL

-1888 LAIEGRRKLDS
+1888 LAVEGRRKLDS

-1938 KAQRDKFESFSN
+1938 KAQRDKFESFAN

-1973 NPEIVRQLE
+1973 NPELVRQLE

-1998 TKKCEGHVADHSQY
+1998 TKKCEEHVVDHGQY
-2012 DELYDEASEW
+2012 DEFYDEASEW
-2022 LKQQR
+2022 LRQQR
-2027 EKLREAQ
+2027 EKLKEAQ
-2034 QPTTDWKELEE
+2034 RPTTDWKELEE
-2045 HHANINLLLLT
+2045 HHANINLLMLT

-2064 NNTSERADV
+2064 NNTSEKADV
-2073 TMDNTSA
+2073 TMDNTSS
-2080 DGKPIIIDQVESL
+2080 DGKPIIIEQVESL
-2093 RHEFEL
+2093 RHDFGL
-2099 YLEELNAAK
+2099 YQEELNAAK
-2108 LKVEGQLEGMKPEIN
+2108 QNVEGQLEGMKREIN
-2123 RSKLSDRSIAIEQ
+2123 RSKLDRSLEIEQ
-2136 RLDENLSQQSISSTY
+2136 RLDQNLSQQSISTY
-2151 QYTQSTKTVYGSQTI
+2151 QYSQTTKTVYGSQTI
-2166 GGSGGAGGAGGGY
+2166 GGAGGGTAQ
-2179 GGIGQSAG
+2179 GTGS
-2187 GGYGGT
+2187 GY
-2193 SQTSGIGIG
+2193 S
-2202 QGGGYGGISQSA
+2202 GGISQST
-2214 GGGYGGGTGSG
+2214 GTGYSGITQGTGTGYGGGISQSTGTGYSGGISKGTGSG
-2225 YGVQTT
+2225 YISQTT
-2231 SSTYST
+2231 STST

-2243 GGVSTGVGGSSSINQ
+2243 GFGGGLGGGSNINQ

-2264 SAVFDVSVS
+2264 TAVFDMSIS
-2273 RVKTSS
+2273 NAKSS
-2279 VTKDIGIQ
+2279 VTKDVGVQ
-2287 PSPSRQRTS
+2287 PSPGRQRIS
-2296 TSTETM
+2296 TSTETN
-2302 TDDLRKKVGD
+2302 TDDLRRKVGD

>member
-1 MALQMFTPTS
+1 MFTPTS
-11 PRRVRLR
+11 PRRTRLR
-18 RSGSSSGRR
+18 RSSSGRR
-27 RLEELFRT
+27 RLEDLFRT
-35 PRSSVERMDV
+35 PRSSVERMEV

-111 VPDKDTGTG
+111 VPEKETETG
-120 VQAVRKG
+120 VKAVRKG

-165 TPPKILDLMWA
+165 NPPKILDLMWA

-233 SLPSLGKRKKSSRD
+233 SLPSLGKRKKSGRD
-247 QSPGPNRKKSGKE
+247 QSPGPSRKKSGKE

-393 FRRAGSARGTYGSSS
+393 FRRAGSATRGAYNSSS
-408 GGGGAYVST
+408 GGGGTYSAGGGTYSG
-417 SGGGGAY
+417 SGGGGEI
-424 SVGGGDNPSVSVT
+424 PSVSVT
-437 EFQSTRTT
+437 EFQSVKTT
-445 EVTSYEQNTQLS
+445 EVTSYEQNSQLS
-457 SYEQSSQLAAE
+457 SYEQNPQQVAE

-508 SGQEMQSAS
+508 AEQEMQSAS
-517 NHLDVQVGSFR
+517 NHLDLQGANFR
-528 GESAAGK
+528 GESAVVK
-535 GGRYSG
+535 GGAYSAELG
-541 EFSQQS
+541 QQG
-547 SQQTSKGGGYGGEYE
+547 SQQTSKGGVYAAEYQQ
-562 QSSAQVF
+562 QSADQVF
-569 TYDNKGGQSQSTSVR
+569 SFDKGGQSQSTSVR

-611 INLPSYAGRRGGSTS
+611 INLPSYAGRRDRS
-626 KSGGASPGEDEYSRG
+626 KSGGSPGEDEYSRG
-641 LGNIRGWLADVE
+641 LGNVRGWLADVD
-653 KEYPKDIMVYHQDVQ
+653 KEYPKDIIVYHQDVQ

-686 KLSTLSRQVD
+686 KLRALSRQVD
-696 SVFGSRGD
+696 SVFGGRGD

-715 VQEEITR
+715 VQEDITR

-787 RNTMRN
+787 RNLMRN

-801 LKKIEGLCLDNHD
+801 LKKIEGLCLNNHD
-814 KSPLQ
+814 KTPLQ
-819 TRFDD
+819 TRFED

-842 LDDIQEN
+842 LDDIHEN

-879 IQIARHEMLVTFFKD
+879 IQIARHEMLVVSMPQLADPPLRHRYCQLLWENQPSINFDAVHIPVKEKTFFKD

-949 RKSQDLYRET
+949 QKSQDLYGET
-959 VDKANKETDREYEL
+959 VNKVEKESDREYEL
-973 LVNPSVDRD
+973 LANPSVDRD
-982 DLRHTHEGLYL
+982 DLLNTHDGQFH
-993 REPEGFIPTAERHVS
+993 REPEGFLATAEGHVN
-1008 DMENYSRE
+1008 DMEDYSKE
-1016 LVQYSVDEMSLVGP
+1016 LVQYSVDEMSLVQP
-1030 AKDNREHFEG
+1030 ANNNRQHYEG
-1040 VRKEQQ
+1040 MKKEVF
-1046 VLWEKLRNARTD
+1046 VLRDKIKNSKTD
-1058 QEGKGPGGYQI
+1058 QSSKGPVGYQI
-1069 STNVTQV
+1069 STNVHQV
-1076 PGGHGGQGLDGVY
+1076 PGGKGYGTDGVY
-1089 GPKGYPGKG
+1089 GPKGYGKG

-1104 NSVEGGYG
+1104 NSLDGDGGL
-1112 IDGNQQPQRYGA
+1112 NQQPQRYGA
-1124 LDRGGRY
+1124 LDRGARY

-1141 YPRGYRRPDK
+1141 H
-1151 GYRYGGVPFNRTK
+1151 
-1164 QPVEDGKQGKG
+1164 PVEDEKQEKG
-1175 GGDADAESSAS
+1175 GADADAESSAS
-1186 DTPSDQQPPKE
+1186 DTPLD
-1197 EKQEIVEPEAD
+1197 
-1208 TVTVAVES
+1208 
-1216 SDTVPADY
+1216 
-1224 QTPVEQKE
+1224 
-1232 QENIVAEDN
+1232 
-1241 ESSATVPASDQQPA
+1241 
-1255 EEEENEEKV
+1255 
-1264 EAEADCS
+1264 
-1271 VTDMPDTQ
+1271 
-1279 QAAEEEENEEK
+1279 
-1290 VEAEADRNITDMPD
+1290 
-1304 KQQPQETGRPDK
+1304 
-1316 GAGYHGAS
+1316 
-1324 SGDTPQ
+1324 
-1330 QLPDSTDSGGG
+1330 
-1341 GASDATIF
+1341 
-1349 ATVIPKVQPHAVSQ
+1349 
-1363 DRWSDNFPTHKPPP
+1363 
-1377 YPGSAGISHLGNV
+1377 
-1390 SSTSEYEPFSHPGRN
+1390 
-1405 SDRKDMHVRFAP
+1405 
-1417 DLETPTHPDK
+1417 
-1427 KYNLSGEPTNLE
+1427 
-1439 APITIVV
+1439 
-1446 SEKEGDAI
+1446 
-1454 VVSPDKSSWYKGY
+1454 
-1467 YMKISNPMD
+1467 
-1476 QNISGMKGRGGEDDD
+1476 
-1491 RDRDRDGLQRS
+1491 
-1502 GDGASQRGGGDGYGP
+1502 
-1517 GQVVGGRDGYNG
+1517 
-1529 GVGGQINIHE
+1529 
-1539 TIVINEYEQNVYQ
+1539 
-1552 QGKGGGYGTGSWKT
+1552 QGKGGSGTGSWKT

-1606 TPPNVKSRDHLF
+1606 TPPNVRERDRLF
-1618 ERLDRELKQNRGE
+1618 ERLDRELVQNRGE
-1631 TPDLKD
+1631 TPELKD

-1649 KDDIVGD
+1649 KEDIVGD
-1656 IAFVEKAQDET
+1656 IAYVERTQDET
-1667 EDHLRRAR
+1667 EEHLRRAKQD
-1675 EEHENLLTRVND
+1675 HEDLLTRVND
-1687 FYECKER
+1687 FYECKEK

-1775 EVSEQLHDNKDVL
+1775 EVSEKLHDNKDVL

-1850 TKLNNRAQRLQDL
+1850 TKLNNRAKRLQDL

-1888 LAIEGRRKLDS
+1888 LAVEGRRKLDS

-1938 KAQRDKFESFSN
+1938 KAQRDKFESFAN

-1973 NPEIVRQLE
+1973 NPELVRQLE

-1998 TKKCEGHVADHSQY
+1998 TKKCEEHVVDHGQY
-2012 DELYDEASEW
+2012 DEFYDEASEW
-2022 LKQQR
+2022 LRQQR
-2027 EKLREAQ
+2027 EKLKEAQ
-2034 QPTTDWKELEE
+2034 RPTTDWKELEE
-2045 HHANINLLLLT
+2045 HHANINLLMLT

-2064 NNTSERADV
+2064 NNTSEKADV
-2073 TMDNTSA
+2073 TMDNTSS
-2080 DGKPIIIDQVESL
+2080 DGKPIIIEQVESL
-2093 RHEFEL
+2093 RHDFGL
-2099 YLEELNAAK
+2099 YQEELNAAK
-2108 LKVEGQLEGMKPEIN
+2108 QNVEGQLEGMKREIN
-2123 RSKLSDRSIAIEQ
+2123 RSKLDRSLEIEQ
-2136 RLDENLSQQSISSTY
+2136 RLDQNLSQQSISTY
-2151 QYTQSTKTVYGSQTI
+2151 QYSQTTKTVYGSQTI
-2166 GGSGGAGGAGGGY
+2166 GGAGGGTAQ
-2179 GGIGQSAG
+2179 GTGS
-2187 GGYGGT
+2187 GY
-2193 SQTSGIGIG
+2193 S
-2202 QGGGYGGISQSA
+2202 GGISQST
-2214 GGGYGGGTGSG
+2214 GTGYSGITQGTGTGYGGGISQSTGTGYSGGISKGTGSG
-2225 YGVQTT
+2225 YISQTT
-2231 SSTYST
+2231 STST

-2243 GGVSTGVGGSSSINQ
+2243 GFGGGLGGGSNINQ

-2264 SAVFDVSVS
+2264 TAVFDMSIS
-2273 RVKTSS
+2273 NAKSS
-2279 VTKDIGIQ
+2279 VTKDVGVQ
-2287 PSPSRQRTS
+2287 PSPGRQRIS
-2296 TSTETM
+2296 TSTETN
-2302 TDDLRKKVGD
+2302 TDDLRRKVGD

>member
-1 MALQMFTPTS
+1 MTLQMFTPTF

-18 RSGSSSGRR
+18 RSSSGRR

-417 SGGGGAY
+417 SSGGGAY
-424 SVGGGDNPSVSVT
+424 SVGGGGGDNPSVSVT

-517 NHLDVQVGSFR
+517 NHLDVQAGSFR

-541 EFSQQS
+541 EFGQQS
-547 SQQTSKGGGYGGEYE
+547 SQQTYE
-562 QSSAQVF
+562 QQSSAQVF

-686 KLSTLSRQVD
+686 KLRTLSRQVD
-696 SVFGSRGD
+696 SVFGTRGD

-763 SHMVDSTSAKFNQR
+763 SHMVDSTSDKFNQR

-879 IQIARHEMLVTFFKD
+879 IQIARHETFFKD

-1046 VLWEKLRNARTD
+1046 ILWEKLRNARTD
-1058 QEGKGPGGYQI
+1058 QQGKGPGGYQI
-1069 STNVTQV
+1069 STNITQV
-1076 PGGHGGQGLDGVY
+1076 PGGHGGRDLDGVY

-1141 YPRGYRRPDK
+1141 
-1151 GYRYGGVPFNRTK
+1151 
-1164 QPVEDGKQGKG
+1164 
-1175 GGDADAESSAS
+1175 
-1186 DTPSDQQPPKE
+1186 
-1197 EKQEIVEPEAD
+1197 
-1208 TVTVAVES
+1208 
-1216 SDTVPADY
+1216 
-1224 QTPVEQKE
+1224 
-1232 QENIVAEDN
+1232 
-1241 ESSATVPASDQQPA
+1241 
-1255 EEEENEEKV
+1255 
-1264 EAEADCS
+1264 
-1271 VTDMPDTQ
+1271 
-1279 QAAEEEENEEK
+1279 
-1290 VEAEADRNITDMPD
+1290 
-1304 KQQPQETGRPDK
+1304 
-1316 GAGYHGAS
+1316 
-1324 SGDTPQ
+1324 
-1330 QLPDSTDSGGG
+1330 
-1341 GASDATIF
+1341 
-1349 ATVIPKVQPHAVSQ
+1349 
-1363 DRWSDNFPTHKPPP
+1363 
-1377 YPGSAGISHLGNV
+1377 
-1390 SSTSEYEPFSHPGRN
+1390 
-1405 SDRKDMHVRFAP
+1405 
-1417 DLETPTHPDK
+1417 
-1427 KYNLSGEPTNLE
+1427 
-1439 APITIVV
+1439 
-1446 SEKEGDAI
+1446 
-1454 VVSPDKSSWYKGY
+1454 
-1467 YMKISNPMD
+1467 
-1476 QNISGMKGRGGEDDD
+1476 
-1491 RDRDRDGLQRS
+1491 
-1502 GDGASQRGGGDGYGP
+1502 RGGGDGYGP

-1529 GVGGQINIHE
+1529 GGQINIHE

-2064 NNTSERADV
+2064 NNTSEKADV

-2093 RHEFEL
+2093 RHEFQL

-2166 GGSGGAGGAGGGY
+2166 GGSGGAGGGY
-2179 GGIGQSAG
+2179 GGIGQ
-2187 GGYGGT
+2187 T
-2193 SQTSGIGIG
+2193 SGSGIG
-2202 QGGGYGGISQSA
+2202 QASGGGYGGISQSTGGGYSGISQTA

-2243 GGVSTGVGGSSSINQ
+2243 GGVSTGVGGGSSINQ

>member
-1349 ATVIPKVQPHAVSQ
+1349 ATVIPKVQ
-1363 DRWSDNFPTHKPPP
+1363 
-1377 YPGSAGISHLGNV
+1377 
-1390 SSTSEYEPFSHPGRN
+1390 
-1405 SDRKDMHVRFAP
+1405 
-1417 DLETPTHPDK
+1417 
-1427 KYNLSGEPTNLE
+1427 
-1439 APITIVV
+1439 
-1446 SEKEGDAI
+1446 
-1454 VVSPDKSSWYKGY
+1454 SSWYKGY
-1467 YMKISNPMD
+1467 YMK
-1476 QNISGMKGRGGEDDD
+1476 ISGMKGRGGEDDD

>member
-1 MALQMFTPTS
+1 MSSSSKKKRSSSLTS
-11 PRRVRLR
+11 LTRTL
-18 RSGSSSGRR
+18 SGRR
-27 RLEELFRT
+27 KKGASRG
-35 PRSSVERMDV
+35 SSVERMDV

-111 VPDKDTGTG
+111 
-120 VQAVRKG
+120 AVRKG

-142 LAYLEDNGVK
+142 LAYLEDNG
-152 IPAGVTPQEITNG
+152 
-165 TPPKILDLMWA
+165 
-176 IVSHYQIEEVAK
+176 IEEVAK

-879 IQIARHEMLVTFFKD
+879 IQIARHETFFKD

-1046 VLWEKLRNARTD
+1046 VLWEKLRNAR
-1058 QEGKGPGGYQI
+1058 
-1069 STNVTQV
+1069 
-1076 PGGHGGQGLDGVY
+1076 
-1089 GPKGYPGKG
+1089 G

-1112 IDGNQQPQRYGA
+1112 IDGN
-1124 LDRGGRY
+1124 
-1131 GGVPSRLSYQ
+1131 Q

-1164 QPVEDGKQGKG
+1164 
-1175 GGDADAESSAS
+1175 
-1186 DTPSDQQPPKE
+1186 
-1197 EKQEIVEPEAD
+1197 
-1208 TVTVAVES
+1208 
-1216 SDTVPADY
+1216 
-1224 QTPVEQKE
+1224 
-1232 QENIVAEDN
+1232 
-1241 ESSATVPASDQQPA
+1241 
-1255 EEEENEEKV
+1255 
-1264 EAEADCS
+1264 
-1271 VTDMPDTQ
+1271 
-1279 QAAEEEENEEK
+1279 
-1290 VEAEADRNITDMPD
+1290 
-1304 KQQPQETGRPDK
+1304 
-1316 GAGYHGAS
+1316 
-1324 SGDTPQ
+1324 

-1349 ATVIPKVQPHAVSQ
+1349 ATVIPKVQ
-1363 DRWSDNFPTHKPPP
+1363 
-1377 YPGSAGISHLGNV
+1377 
-1390 SSTSEYEPFSHPGRN
+1390 
-1405 SDRKDMHVRFAP
+1405 
-1417 DLETPTHPDK
+1417 
-1427 KYNLSGEPTNLE
+1427 
-1439 APITIVV
+1439 
-1446 SEKEGDAI
+1446 
-1454 VVSPDKSSWYKGY
+1454 
-1467 YMKISNPMD
+1467 
-1476 QNISGMKGRGGEDDD
+1476 
-1491 RDRDRDGLQRS
+1491 
-1502 GDGASQRGGGDGYGP
+1502 
-1517 GQVVGGRDGYNG
+1517 
-1529 GVGGQINIHE
+1529 